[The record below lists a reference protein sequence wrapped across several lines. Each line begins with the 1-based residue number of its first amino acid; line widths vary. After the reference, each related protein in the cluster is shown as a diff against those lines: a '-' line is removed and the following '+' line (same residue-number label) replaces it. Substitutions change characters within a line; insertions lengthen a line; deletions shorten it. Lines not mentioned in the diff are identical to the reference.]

1 MATRGIRNNNIGN
14 IRVSKDQWE
23 GATGDDGSFVTFD
36 SPESGVRA
44 LAKNLL
50 SYGRQGYDSIDK
62 IINRWAP
69 PEENDT
75 QAYIDAVS
83 ASTGIPATQSL
94 DLTDPDTL
102 ASLAQAIGFHETST
116 RYNPAVYKTGVSRA
130 LEGGIT
136 PKSQPVSA
144 NVFDALTEG
153 LKAKPSVS
161 LGEGLPGVTGL
172 QVEGQEPEAPNKS
185 FGEMFYQSTGETL
198 QQREDRS
205 TWFGLGGAT
214 EAELKNSMVG
224 VAIRAG
230 QAEDSLDV
238 IGDVFNPTRWNNH
251 KWSRD
256 ELDQIRNAGVLPQY
270 YGVITG
276 GSPQNLTELIN
287 LALENQKL
295 DAEKAKAGTG
305 AQLAAGVVGAGVD
318 PLTYVPIAGQ
328 VGKGGKLVNK
338 MFTVAA
344 QSGALAGAS
353 EIARTSVAG
362 GDAHVAEAIMGG
374 ALFGGGMTAIADGLG
389 KVLGKSTNE
398 FAGPAIRLEARETAR
413 NVDGQDL
420 SRMPIRDGEQV
431 FNHQGVN
438 YAEVPGEP
446 GSVRLEDGSILIGEN
461 PLNPRTRQVFDE
473 VIEPERAAAGVNL
486 GGLTEIG
493 LKLLRS
499 ENPEVRGLAADLVRS
514 PTGMQSGASGKIGTT
529 ASDVFERLRAVDHRF
544 YNDIDDA
551 VTNALKDPYF
561 QTSWWRD
568 NKAMRE
574 DVYKRAALAIE
585 DSSGQL
591 KAQLTPGEVKVYD
604 LLKNQFDAKRE
615 MMENPAMFGRA
626 DAQSIF
632 PGSRF
637 KGTYVPNVYSS
648 QMKQLYIQELGS
660 REGLQEAIK
669 QSWLASYSSR
679 PEVKARVDEYLKEQ
693 HKDIFDKAN
702 AEAKA
707 AADAE
712 NFLRSQESTV
722 PDMPKVLRESGYVGD
737 AGYQKV
743 TNGVVDG
750 EYFNSKMDFSG
761 ERPYLV
767 DGDFVYYTA
776 RTPDG
781 SELNVSVFT
790 KSGEHAGAVSFTK
803 RSGDEWFNPSLEVN
817 EKFRRKGIATK
828 MYNIAETESPDY
840 VYRGTDET
848 VGGVRTDDGQ
858 AFRKAYDSKQY
869 APVPRQQFVES
880 RPPVEPKVD
889 EEAILRNLT
898 DKYANDK
905 AYGISHADDF
915 ERSSVMEDNI
925 TGLVGLENN
934 KFLEAR
940 NLFDNDMEITLPN
953 GKPFSVNSLRE
964 WDMDKIVPAYNRRV
978 NGDISIMAGTGKT
991 TKEMKDAVETLM
1003 NRAGDNGKLKG
1014 EVATLRDTLKV
1025 LTGRARRDGADDA
1038 AFATAMRTLTD
1049 LSFFAKN
1056 AYMGVQNLTEIGGML
1071 ARGNVRA
1078 MLHGV
1083 PMFRD
1088 LAFRNKKVSGSEI
1101 KDLHN
1106 VIFGKELD
1114 DSIRPSK
1121 QDVIDRLRSYSDLS
1135 RVSSATLG
1143 GAKYYTGELA
1153 VRSPLTK
1160 VLNGTTN
1167 YLLDAGRQGFLS
1179 DIVEHS
1185 LTGSKRK
1192 FDERWLKTAGIS
1204 DDQWKGIK
1212 SLIRENVTRGEDGKY
1227 TIRDKKAFSQDPRA
1241 MDLWR
1246 MGDTIADETLLRPH
1260 KLSNMDSKAYGPLAK
1275 TVLQFKNFVIKSING
1290 RTMRTFYNATK
1301 NNRAMDAAL
1310 STVMSMGLAGLYY
1323 MAQAHVK
1330 AYAMQDGRD
1339 KEYLK
1344 QALNPTMI
1352 GYAALSRSSHIGG
1365 PLGVANL
1372 LGGIAGIQDTKLLRS
1387 SILPRSPTEKPERAI
1402 TYGASTSDPVMNVV
1416 GNFLEQVPA
1425 FGYAANV
1432 GASAYN
1438 LAGYLK
1444 ADTRVDERDYMT
1456 GMYNTFRELV
1466 PNDPIT
1472 QKLLL
1477 GTFEEQGIH
1486 IKD

>member
-1 MATRGIRNNNIGN
+1 MATRGIRNNNPGN

-23 GATGDDGSFVTFD
+23 GMTGDDGAFVTFD

-44 LAKNLL
+44 LGKNLL
-50 SYGRQGYDSIDK
+50 SYGRQGYDSIEK

-69 PEENDT
+69 PNENDT
-75 QAYIDAVS
+75 KAYIDSVVA
-83 ASTGIPATQSL
+83 ATGIPATQSL
-94 DLTDPDTL
+94 DLSDPDTL
-102 ASLAQAIGFHETST
+102 SSLAQAISFHETGS
-116 RYNPAVYKTGVSRA
+116 RYDPEVYQKGVARA
-130 LEGGIT
+130 LNGISPKT
-136 PKSQPVSA
+136 PPVSA

-153 LKAKPSVS
+153 LKAKPKVA
-161 LGEGLPGVTGL
+161 LGDNLPTAAGLNI
-172 QVEGQEPEAPNKS
+172 EGQAPEAPNES
-185 FGEMFYQSTGETL
+185 FGEMFYKATGETV
-198 QQREDRS
+198 QEREDRS
-205 TWFGLGGAT
+205 TWFGFGSAT
-214 EAELKNSMVG
+214 EAEVKNSMVG

-230 QAEDSLDV
+230 QTEDSLDV

-251 KWSRD
+251 KWTRE

-295 DAEKAKAGTG
+295 DQEKAKAGIG
-305 AQLAAGVVGAGVD
+305 AHLAAGLIGAGVD

-344 QSGALAGAS
+344 QTGALAGVS
-353 EIARTSVAG
+353 EMARTSVAG
-362 GDAHVAEAIMGG
+362 GNAHVAEAILGG
-374 ALFGGGMTAIADGLG
+374 ALFGAGMTAIADGIGRALG
-389 KVLGKSTNE
+389 RNTNE
-398 FAGPAIRLEARETAR
+398 FAGPATRLEARETAR

-420 SRMPIRDGEQV
+420 SRLPIQEGEPT
-431 FNHQGVN
+431 FSHQGVKF
-438 YAEVPGEP
+438 ADVPNEP

-461 PLNPRTRQVFDE
+461 PLNPKTRQVFDE

-499 ENPEVRGLAADLVRS
+499 ENPEIRGVAADLVRS

-551 VTNALKDPYF
+551 VTEALKDPYF
-561 QTSWWRD
+561 QTAFWRD
-568 NKAMRE
+568 SGAFRQDIYQRVSM
-574 DVYKRAALAIE
+574 AIE
-585 DSSGQL
+585 DGSGNL
-591 KAQLTPGEVKVYD
+591 KAELTPGELKVYD

-615 MMENPAMFGRA
+615 MMENPAMFGRP
-626 DAQSIF
+626 DAKSIF

-637 KGTYVPNVYSS
+637 KGTYVPHVYSK
-648 QMKQLYIQELGS
+648 QMKELYIKELGS
-660 REGLQEAIK
+660 PEALQEAIK
-669 QSWLASYSSR
+669 KSWLTSYASR
-679 PEVKARVDEYLKEQ
+679 PEVKKRVDEALL
-693 HKDIFDKAN
+693 
-702 AEAKA
+702 EADPTLTPEGLA
-707 AADAE
+707 AA
-712 NFLRSQESTV
+712 V
-722 PDMPKVLRESGYVGD
+722 
-737 AGYQKV
+737 
-743 TNGVVDG
+743 
-750 EYFNSKMDFSG
+750 
-761 ERPYLV
+761 
-767 DGDFVYYTA
+767 
-776 RTPDG
+776 
-781 SELNVSVFT
+781 
-790 KSGEHAGAVSFTK
+790 
-803 RSGDEWFNPSLEVN
+803 
-817 EKFRRKGIATK
+817 
-828 MYNIAETESPDY
+828 
-840 VYRGTDET
+840 
-848 VGGVRTDDGQ
+848 
-858 AFRKAYDSKQY
+858 
-869 APVPRQQFVES
+869 
-880 RPPVEPKVD
+880 
-889 EEAILRNLT
+889 

-905 AYGISHADDF
+905 AYGISHTEQF
-915 ERSSVMEDNI
+915 ERSSVMEENI
-925 TGLVGLENN
+925 NGLVGLENN
-934 KFLEAR
+934 SFLEAR
-940 NLFDNDMEITLPN
+940 NLFDSDMSIVLPN
-953 GKPFSVNSLRE
+953 GQTFSVNNLRE

-978 NGDISIMAGTGKT
+978 NGDIAIMAGTGKT
-991 TKEMKDAVETLM
+991 TKDMKDLVETMM
-1003 NRAGDNGKLKG
+1003 NKAGDDGKLKG
-1014 EVATLRDTLKV
+1014 EVSTLRDTLKI

-1038 AFATAMRTLTD
+1038 AFATVMRTMTD

-1078 MLHGV
+1078 LLHGV

-1088 LAFRNKKVSGSEI
+1088 LAFRNKKVGASEI

-1121 QDVIDRLRSYSDLS
+1121 QDVIDRLRAYSALS
-1135 RVSSATLG
+1135 KPTATALG
-1143 GAKYYTGELA
+1143 TAKYYTGELA
-1153 VRSPLTK
+1153 VRSPFTK

-1192 FDERWLKTAGIS
+1192 FDDRWLKTAGIS
-1204 DDQWKGIK
+1204 DEQWKGIK
-1212 SLIRENVTRGEDGKY
+1212 SLIRESVTRGPDGKY
-1227 TIRDKKAFSQDPRA
+1227 TIKDKKAFSQDPRA

-1260 KLSNMDSKAYGPLAK
+1260 KLSNMDAKAYGPIAK

-1301 NNRAMDAAL
+1301 NNRAIDAAL
-1310 STVMSMGLAGLYY
+1310 STVMSMGLAGIYY

-1339 KEYLK
+1339 RDYLK
-1344 QALNPTMI
+1344 QALDPTMI
-1352 GYAALSRSSHIGG
+1352 GYAALSRSSHLGG
-1365 PLGVANL
+1365 PLGVANI
-1372 LGGIAGIQDTKLLRS
+1372 LGGIAGYEDTKMLRS

-1402 TYGASTSDPVMNVV
+1402 TFGAATSDPVMNVV

-1432 GASAYN
+1432 GVSAYN

-1444 ADTRVDERDYMT
+1444 ADTRVNERDYMT

>member
-1 MATRGIRNNNIGN
+1 MATRGIRNNNPGN

-23 GATGDDGSFVTFD
+23 GMTGDDGAFVTFD

-44 LAKNLL
+44 LGKNLL
-50 SYGRQGYDSIDK
+50 SYGRQGYDSIEK

-69 PEENDT
+69 PNENDT
-75 QAYIDAVS
+75 KAYIDSVVA
-83 ASTGIPATQSL
+83 ATGIPATQSL
-94 DLTDPDTL
+94 DLSDPDTL
-102 ASLAQAIGFHETST
+102 SSLAQAISFHETGS
-116 RYNPAVYKTGVSRA
+116 RYDPEVYQKGVARA
-130 LEGGIT
+130 LNGISPKT
-136 PKSQPVSA
+136 PPVSA

-153 LKAKPSVS
+153 LKAKPKVD
-161 LGEGLPGVTGL
+161 LGENLPTAAGLNI
-172 QVEGQEPEAPNKS
+172 EGQAPEAPNES
-185 FGEMFYQSTGETL
+185 FGEMFYKSTGETM
-198 QQREDRS
+198 QEREDRS
-205 TWFGLGGAT
+205 TWFGFGSAT
-214 EAELKNSMVG
+214 EAEVKNSMVG

-230 QAEDSLDV
+230 QTEDSLDV

-251 KWSRD
+251 KWSRE

-295 DAEKAKAGTG
+295 DQEKAKAGIG
-305 AQLAAGVVGAGVD
+305 AQLAAGVIGAGVD

-344 QSGALAGAS
+344 QSGALAGVS
-353 EIARTSVAG
+353 EMARTSVAG
-362 GDAHVAEAIMGG
+362 GDAHVAEAILGG

-389 KVLGKSTNE
+389 RALGRNTNE
-398 FAGPAIRLEARETAR
+398 FAGPATRLEARETAR

-420 SRMPIRDGEQV
+420 SRLPIQEGEQT
-431 FNHQGVN
+431 FSHQGVKF
-438 YAEVPGEP
+438 ADVPNEP

-461 PLNPRTRQVFDE
+461 PLNPQTRKVFDE

-499 ENPEVRGLAADLVRS
+499 ENPEIRGVAADLVRS

-551 VTNALKDPYF
+551 VTEALKDPYF
-561 QTSWWRD
+561 QTAFWRD
-568 NKAMRE
+568 SGAFRQDIYQRVSM
-574 DVYKRAALAIE
+574 AIE
-585 DSSGQL
+585 DGSGNL
-591 KAQLTPGEVKVYD
+591 KAELTPGELKVYD

-615 MMENPAMFGRA
+615 MMENPAMFGRP

-637 KGTYVPNVYSS
+637 KGTYVPHVYSN
-648 QMKQLYIQELGS
+648 QMKELYIKELGS
-660 REGLQEAIK
+660 PEALQEAIK
-669 QSWLASYSSR
+669 KSWLTSYASR
-679 PEVKARVDEYLKEQ
+679 PEVKKRVDEALL
-693 HKDIFDKAN
+693 
-702 AEAKA
+702 EADPTLTPEGLA
-707 AADAE
+707 AA
-712 NFLRSQESTV
+712 V
-722 PDMPKVLRESGYVGD
+722 
-737 AGYQKV
+737 
-743 TNGVVDG
+743 
-750 EYFNSKMDFSG
+750 
-761 ERPYLV
+761 
-767 DGDFVYYTA
+767 
-776 RTPDG
+776 
-781 SELNVSVFT
+781 
-790 KSGEHAGAVSFTK
+790 
-803 RSGDEWFNPSLEVN
+803 
-817 EKFRRKGIATK
+817 
-828 MYNIAETESPDY
+828 
-840 VYRGTDET
+840 
-848 VGGVRTDDGQ
+848 
-858 AFRKAYDSKQY
+858 
-869 APVPRQQFVES
+869 
-880 RPPVEPKVD
+880 
-889 EEAILRNLT
+889 

-905 AYGISHADDF
+905 AYGISHTEQF
-915 ERSSVMEDNI
+915 ERSSVMEENI
-925 TGLVGLENN
+925 NGLVGLENN
-934 KFLEAR
+934 SFLEAR
-940 NLFDNDMEITLPN
+940 NLFDSDMSIVLPN
-953 GKPFSVNSLRE
+953 GQTFSVNNLRE

-978 NGDISIMAGTGKT
+978 NGDIAIMAGTGKT
-991 TKEMKDAVETLM
+991 TKDMKDLVETLM
-1003 NRAGDNGKLKG
+1003 NKAGDDGKLKG
-1014 EVATLRDTLKV
+1014 EVSTLRDTLKI

-1038 AFATAMRTLTD
+1038 AFATVMRTMTD

-1083 PMFRD
+1083 PIFRD
-1088 LAFRNKKVSGSEI
+1088 LAFRNKKVGASEI

-1121 QDVIDRLRSYSDLS
+1121 QDVIDRLRSYSDLG
-1135 RVSSATLG
+1135 RGTATALG
-1143 GAKYYTGELA
+1143 TAKYYTGELA
-1153 VRSPLTK
+1153 VRSPFTK

-1192 FDERWLKTAGIS
+1192 FDDRWLKTAGIS
-1204 DDQWKGIK
+1204 DEQWKGIK
-1212 SLIRENVTRGEDGKY
+1212 SLIRESVTRGPDGKY
-1227 TIRDKKAFSQDPRA
+1227 TIKDKKAFSQDPRA

-1260 KLSNMDSKAYGPLAK
+1260 KLSNMDAKAYGPLAK

-1301 NNRAMDAAL
+1301 NNRAIDAAL
-1310 STVMSMGLAGLYY
+1310 STVMSMGLAGIYY

-1339 KEYLK
+1339 RDYLK
-1344 QALNPTMI
+1344 QALDPTMI
-1352 GYAALSRSSHIGG
+1352 GYAALSRSSHLGG
-1365 PLGVANL
+1365 PLGVANI
-1372 LGGIAGIQDTKLLRS
+1372 LGGIAGYEDTKMLRS
-1387 SILPRSPTEKPERAI
+1387 SILPRSPTEKTEKPIAF
-1402 TYGASTSDPVMNVV
+1402 GAASSGPVMNVV

-1432 GASAYN
+1432 GATAYN

-1444 ADTRVDERDYMT
+1444 ADTRVNERDYMT

>member
-1 MATRGIRNNNIGN
+1 MATRGVRNSNPGN
-14 IRVSKDQWE
+14 LRKSKDQWE
-23 GATGDDGSFVTFD
+23 GAIGDDGEFVIFD

-44 LAKNLL
+44 LSKNLL
-50 SYGRQGYDSIDK
+50 SYGRQGYDSIEK

-69 PEENDT
+69 PNENDT
-75 QAYIDAVS
+75 QAYIDSVVA
-83 ASTGIPATQSL
+83 ATGIPATQSL
-94 DLTDPDTL
+94 DLSDPDTMS
-102 ASLAQAIGFHETST
+102 SLAQAISFHETGS
-116 RYNPAVYKTGVSRA
+116 RYNPEVYQKGVERA
-130 LEGGIT
+130 LNGIT
-136 PKSQPVSA
+136 PKTPPVSA

-153 LKAKPSVS
+153 LKAKPKVA
-161 LGEGLPGVTGL
+161 LGENLPGVTGMNI
-172 QVEGQEPEAPNKS
+172 EGQEPEAPNES
-185 FGEMFYQSTGETL
+185 FGEMFYKSTGETL
-198 QQREDRS
+198 GQRADRS
-205 TWFGLGGAT
+205 TWFGFGGAA
-214 EAELKNSMVG
+214 EAEVKNSLVG
-224 VAIRAG
+224 VAVRAG
-230 QAEDSLDV
+230 QTEDSLDV

-251 KWSRD
+251 KWSRE

-295 DAEKAKAGTG
+295 DADKAKAGTG
-305 AQLAAGVVGAGVD
+305 AQLAAGVIGAGVD

-344 QSGALAGAS
+344 QTGALAGVS
-353 EIARTSVAG
+353 EMARTSVAG
-362 GDAHVAEAIMGG
+362 GNAHVAEAILGG
-374 ALFGGGMTAIADGLG
+374 ALFGAGMTAIADGIGRALG
-389 KVLGKSTNE
+389 RNTNE
-398 FAGPAIRLEARETAR
+398 FAGPATRLEARETAR

-420 SRMPIRDGEQV
+420 SRLPIQEGEQT
-431 FNHQGVN
+431 FSHQGVRF
-438 YAEVPGEP
+438 ADVPNEP
-446 GSVRLEDGSILIGEN
+446 GSARLEDGSILIGEN

-499 ENPEVRGLAADLVRS
+499 ENPEIRGVAADLVRS

-551 VTNALKDPYF
+551 VTEALKDPYF
-561 QTSWWRD
+561 QTAFWRD
-568 NKAMRE
+568 SGAFRQ
-574 DVYKRAALAIE
+574 DVYQRVSMAIE
-585 DSSGQL
+585 DGSGNL
-591 KAQLTPGEVKVYD
+591 KAELTPGELKVYD

-615 MMENPAMFGRA
+615 MMENPAMFGRP

-637 KGTYVPNVYSS
+637 KGTYVPHVYSNH
-648 QMKQLYIQELGS
+648 MKGLYIKELGS
-660 REGLQEAIK
+660 PEALQEAIK
-669 QSWLASYSSR
+669 KSWLTSYASR
-679 PEVKARVDEYLKEQ
+679 PEVKKRVDEALL
-693 HKDIFDKAN
+693 
-702 AEAKA
+702 EADPTLTPEGLA
-707 AADAE
+707 AA
-712 NFLRSQESTV
+712 V
-722 PDMPKVLRESGYVGD
+722 
-737 AGYQKV
+737 
-743 TNGVVDG
+743 
-750 EYFNSKMDFSG
+750 
-761 ERPYLV
+761 
-767 DGDFVYYTA
+767 
-776 RTPDG
+776 
-781 SELNVSVFT
+781 
-790 KSGEHAGAVSFTK
+790 
-803 RSGDEWFNPSLEVN
+803 
-817 EKFRRKGIATK
+817 
-828 MYNIAETESPDY
+828 
-840 VYRGTDET
+840 
-848 VGGVRTDDGQ
+848 
-858 AFRKAYDSKQY
+858 
-869 APVPRQQFVES
+869 
-880 RPPVEPKVD
+880 
-889 EEAILRNLT
+889 

-905 AYGISHADDF
+905 AYGISHTEQF
-915 ERSSVMEDNI
+915 ERSSVMEENI
-925 TGLVGLENN
+925 NGLVGLENN
-934 KFLEAR
+934 SFLEAR
-940 NLFDNDMEITLPN
+940 NLFDSDMSIVLPN
-953 GKPFSVNSLRE
+953 GQTFSVNNLRE

-978 NGDISIMAGTGKT
+978 NGDIAIMAGTGKT
-991 TKEMKDAVETLM
+991 TKDMKDLVETMM
-1003 NRAGDNGKLKG
+1003 NKAGDDGKLKG
-1014 EVATLRDTLKV
+1014 EVSTLRDTLKI

-1038 AFATAMRTLTD
+1038 AFATAMRTMTD
-1049 LSFFAKN
+1049 LAFFAKN

-1078 MLHGV
+1078 LLHGV

-1088 LAFRNKKVSGSEI
+1088 LAFRNKKVGASEI

-1106 VIFGKELD
+1106 VLFGKELD

-1121 QDVIDRLRSYSDLS
+1121 QDVIDRLRAYSDLG
-1135 RVSSATLG
+1135 RGTATALG
-1143 GAKYYTGELA
+1143 TAKYYTGELA
-1153 VRSPLTK
+1153 VRSPFTK

-1192 FDERWLKTAGIS
+1192 FDDRWLKTAGIS
-1204 DDQWKGIK
+1204 DEQWKSIK
-1212 SLIRENVTRGEDGKY
+1212 SLIRESVTRGPDGKY
-1227 TIRDKKAFSQDPRA
+1227 TIKDKKAFSQDPRA

-1260 KLSNMDSKAYGPLAK
+1260 KLSNMDAKAYGPLAK
-1275 TVLQFKNFVIKSING
+1275 AVLQFKNFVIKSING

-1310 STVMSMGLAGLYY
+1310 STVMSMGLAGIYY
-1323 MAQAHVK
+1323 VAQAHVK

-1339 KEYLK
+1339 RDYLK
-1344 QALNPTMI
+1344 QALDPTMI
-1352 GYAALSRSSHIGG
+1352 GYAALSRSSHLGG
-1365 PLGVANL
+1365 LLGVANI
-1372 LGGIAGIQDTKLLRS
+1372 LGGIAGYEDTKMLRS
-1387 SILPRSPTEKPERAI
+1387 SILPRSPTEKTERAI
-1402 TYGASTSDPVMNVV
+1402 AYGAATSDPVMNVV

-1432 GASAYN
+1432 GATAYN

-1444 ADTRVDERDYMT
+1444 ADTRVNERDYMT

>member
-1 MATRGIRNNNIGN
+1 MATRGIRNNNPGN

-23 GATGDDGSFVTFD
+23 GMTGDDGAFVTFD

-44 LAKNLL
+44 LGKNLL
-50 SYGRQGYDSIDK
+50 SYGRQGYDSIEK

-69 PEENDT
+69 PNENDT
-75 QAYIDAVS
+75 QAYIDSVVA
-83 ASTGIPATQSL
+83 ATGIPATQSL
-94 DLTDPDTL
+94 DLSDPDTL
-102 ASLAQAIGFHETST
+102 SSLAQAISFHETGS
-116 RYNPAVYKTGVSRA
+116 RYNPEVYQQGVARA
-130 LEGGIT
+130 LNGISPKT
-136 PKSQPVSA
+136 PPVSA

-153 LKAKPSVS
+153 LKAKPKVA
-161 LGEGLPGVTGL
+161 LGENLPTAAGLNI
-172 QVEGQEPEAPNKS
+172 EGQAPEAPNES
-185 FGEMFYQSTGETL
+185 FGEMFYKATGETM
-198 QQREDRS
+198 QEREDRS
-205 TWFGLGGAT
+205 TWFGFGAAT
-214 EAELKNSMVG
+214 EAEVKNSMVG

-230 QAEDSLDV
+230 QTEDSLDV
-238 IGDVFNPTRWNNH
+238 IGDVFNPTRWNTH
-251 KWSRD
+251 KWTRE

-295 DAEKAKAGTG
+295 DQEKAKAGTG
-305 AQLAAGVVGAGVD
+305 AQLAAGVIGAGVD

-344 QSGALAGAS
+344 QSGALAGVS
-353 EIARTSVAG
+353 EMARTSVAG
-362 GDAHVAEAIMGG
+362 GDAHVAEAILGG

-389 KVLGKSTNE
+389 RALGRNTNE
-398 FAGPAIRLEARETAR
+398 FAGPATRLEARETAR

-420 SRMPIRDGEQV
+420 SRLPIQEGEQT
-431 FNHQGVN
+431 FSHQGVKF
-438 YAEVPGEP
+438 ADVPNEP

-461 PLNPRTRQVFDE
+461 PLNPKTRQVFDE

-499 ENPEVRGLAADLVRS
+499 ENPEIRGVAADLVRS

-551 VTNALKDPYF
+551 VTEALRDPYF
-561 QTSWWRD
+561 QTAFWRD
-568 NKAMRE
+568 SGAFRQDIYQRVSM
-574 DVYKRAALAIE
+574 AIE
-585 DSSGQL
+585 DGSGNL
-591 KAQLTPGEVKVYD
+591 KAELTPGELKVYD

-615 MMENPAMFGRA
+615 MMENPAMFGRP

-637 KGTYVPNVYSS
+637 KGTYVPHVYSN
-648 QMKQLYIQELGS
+648 QMKELYIKELGS
-660 REGLQEAIK
+660 PEALQEAIK
-669 QSWLASYSSR
+669 KSWLTSYASR
-679 PEVKARVDEYLKEQ
+679 PEVKKRVDEALL
-693 HKDIFDKAN
+693 
-702 AEAKA
+702 EADPTLTPEGLA
-707 AADAE
+707 AA
-712 NFLRSQESTV
+712 V
-722 PDMPKVLRESGYVGD
+722 
-737 AGYQKV
+737 
-743 TNGVVDG
+743 
-750 EYFNSKMDFSG
+750 
-761 ERPYLV
+761 
-767 DGDFVYYTA
+767 
-776 RTPDG
+776 
-781 SELNVSVFT
+781 
-790 KSGEHAGAVSFTK
+790 
-803 RSGDEWFNPSLEVN
+803 
-817 EKFRRKGIATK
+817 
-828 MYNIAETESPDY
+828 
-840 VYRGTDET
+840 
-848 VGGVRTDDGQ
+848 
-858 AFRKAYDSKQY
+858 
-869 APVPRQQFVES
+869 
-880 RPPVEPKVD
+880 
-889 EEAILRNLT
+889 

-905 AYGISHADDF
+905 AYGISHTEQF
-915 ERSSVMEDNI
+915 ERSSVMEENI
-925 TGLVGLENN
+925 NGLVGLENN
-934 KFLEAR
+934 SFLEAR
-940 NLFDNDMEITLPN
+940 NLFDSDMSIVLPN
-953 GKPFSVNSLRE
+953 GQTFSVNNLRE

-978 NGDISIMAGTGKT
+978 NGDIAIMAGTGKT
-991 TKEMKDAVETLM
+991 TKDMKDLVETMM
-1003 NRAGDNGKLKG
+1003 NKAGDDGKLKG
-1014 EVATLRDTLKV
+1014 EVSTLRDTLKI

-1038 AFATAMRTLTD
+1038 AFATVMRTMTD

-1088 LAFRNKKVSGSEI
+1088 LAFRNKKVGASEI

-1121 QDVIDRLRSYSDLS
+1121 QDVIDRLRAYSDLG
-1135 RVSSATLG
+1135 RGTATALG
-1143 GAKYYTGELA
+1143 SAKYYTGELA
-1153 VRSPLTK
+1153 VRSPFTK

-1192 FDERWLKTAGIS
+1192 FDDRWLKTAGIS
-1204 DDQWKGIK
+1204 DEQWKGIK
-1212 SLIRENVTRGEDGKY
+1212 SLIRESVTRGPDGKY
-1227 TIRDKKAFSQDPRA
+1227 TIKDKKAFSQDPRA

-1260 KLSNMDSKAYGPLAK
+1260 KLSNMDAKAYGPLAK

-1310 STVMSMGLAGLYY
+1310 STVMSMGLAGIYY
-1323 MAQAHVK
+1323 MAQAHIK

-1339 KEYLK
+1339 RDYLK
-1344 QALNPTMI
+1344 QALDPTMI
-1352 GYAALSRSSHIGG
+1352 GYAALSRSSHLGG
-1365 PLGVANL
+1365 PLGVANI
-1372 LGGIAGIQDTKLLRS
+1372 LGGIAGYEDTKMLRS

-1402 TYGASTSDPVMNVV
+1402 AYGAATSDPVMNVV

-1444 ADTRVDERDYMT
+1444 ADTRVNERDYMT
-1456 GMYNTFRELV
+1456 GVYNTFRELV

>member
-1 MATRGIRNNNIGN
+1 MATRGVRNANPGN
-14 IRVSKDQWE
+14 IRKSKDQWE
-23 GATGDDGSFVTFD
+23 GAIGDDGAFVIFD

-44 LAKNLL
+44 LAKNLQ
-50 SYGRQGYDSIDK
+50 SYGRQGYDSIEK

-69 PEENDT
+69 PSENDT
-75 QAYIDAVS
+75 QSYIDSVVS
-83 ASTGIPATQSL
+83 ATGIPATQSL
-94 DLTDPDTL
+94 DLSDPDTL
-102 ASLAQAIGFHETST
+102 SSLAQAISFHETGS
-116 RYNPAVYKTGVSRA
+116 RYDPEVYQQGVARA
-130 LEGGIT
+130 LNGISPKT
-136 PKSQPVSA
+136 PPVSA

-153 LKAKPSVS
+153 LKSKPKVA
-161 LGEGLPGVTGL
+161 LGENLPTAAGLNI
-172 QVEGQEPEAPNKS
+172 EGQEPEAPNES
-185 FGEMFYQSTGETL
+185 FGEMLYKATGETM
-198 QQREDRS
+198 QEREDRS
-205 TWFGLGGAT
+205 TWFGFGAAT
-214 EAELKNSMVG
+214 EAEVKNSMVG

-230 QAEDSLDV
+230 QTEDSLDV

-251 KWSRD
+251 KWSRE

-295 DAEKAKAGTG
+295 DQEKAKAGTG
-305 AQLAAGVVGAGVD
+305 AQLAAGVIGAGVD

-344 QSGALAGAS
+344 QSGALSGVS
-353 EIARTSVAG
+353 EMARTSVAG
-362 GDAHVAEAIMGG
+362 GDAHVAEAILGG

-389 KVLGKSTNE
+389 RALGRNTNE
-398 FAGPAIRLEARETAR
+398 FAGPATRLEARETAR

-420 SRMPIRDGEQV
+420 SRLPIQEGEQT
-431 FNHQGVN
+431 FSHQGVKF
-438 YAEVPGEP
+438 ADVPNEP

-461 PLNPRTRQVFDE
+461 PLNPKTRQVFDE

-499 ENPEVRGLAADLVRS
+499 ENPEIRGVAADLVRS

-551 VTNALKDPYF
+551 VTEALRDPYF
-561 QTSWWRD
+561 QTAFWRD
-568 NKAMRE
+568 SGAFRQEIYQRVSM
-574 DVYKRAALAIE
+574 AIE
-585 DSSGQL
+585 DGSGNL
-591 KAQLTPGEVKVYD
+591 KAELTPGELKVYD

-615 MMENPAMFGRA
+615 MMENPAMFGRP

-637 KGTYVPNVYSS
+637 KGTYVPHVYSN
-648 QMKQLYIQELGS
+648 QMKELYIKELGS
-660 REGLQEAIK
+660 PEALQEAIK
-669 QSWLASYSSR
+669 RSWLTSYASR
-679 PEVKARVDEYLKEQ
+679 PEVKKRVDEALL
-693 HKDIFDKAN
+693 
-702 AEAKA
+702 EADPTLTPEGLA
-707 AADAE
+707 AA
-712 NFLRSQESTV
+712 V
-722 PDMPKVLRESGYVGD
+722 
-737 AGYQKV
+737 
-743 TNGVVDG
+743 
-750 EYFNSKMDFSG
+750 
-761 ERPYLV
+761 
-767 DGDFVYYTA
+767 
-776 RTPDG
+776 
-781 SELNVSVFT
+781 
-790 KSGEHAGAVSFTK
+790 
-803 RSGDEWFNPSLEVN
+803 
-817 EKFRRKGIATK
+817 
-828 MYNIAETESPDY
+828 
-840 VYRGTDET
+840 
-848 VGGVRTDDGQ
+848 
-858 AFRKAYDSKQY
+858 
-869 APVPRQQFVES
+869 
-880 RPPVEPKVD
+880 
-889 EEAILRNLT
+889 

-905 AYGISHADDF
+905 AYGISHTEQF
-915 ERSSVMEDNI
+915 ERSSVMEENI
-925 TGLVGLENN
+925 NGLVGLENN
-934 KFLEAR
+934 SFLEAR
-940 NLFDNDMEITLPN
+940 NLFDSDMSIVLPN
-953 GKPFSVNSLRE
+953 GQAFSVNNLRE

-991 TKEMKDAVETLM
+991 TKDMKDLVETMM
-1003 NRAGDNGKLKG
+1003 NKAGDDGKLKG
-1014 EVATLRDTLKV
+1014 EVSTLRDTLKI

-1038 AFATAMRTLTD
+1038 AFATVMRTMTD

-1088 LAFRNKKVSGSEI
+1088 LAFRNKKVGASEI

-1121 QDVIDRLRSYSDLS
+1121 QDVIDRLRAYSDLG
-1135 RVSSATLG
+1135 RGTATALG
-1143 GAKYYTGELA
+1143 TAKYYTGELA
-1153 VRSPLTK
+1153 VRSPFTK

-1185 LTGSKRK
+1185 LTGSNRK
-1192 FDERWLKTAGIS
+1192 FDDRWLKTAGIS
-1204 DDQWKGIK
+1204 DEQWNGIK
-1212 SLIRENVTRGEDGKY
+1212 SLIRESVTRGPDGKY
-1227 TIRDKKAFSQDPRA
+1227 TIKDKKAFSQDPRA

-1260 KLSNMDSKAYGPLAK
+1260 KLSNMDAKAYGPLAK

-1310 STVMSMGLAGLYY
+1310 STVMSMGLAGIYY
-1323 MAQAHVK
+1323 MAQAHIK

-1339 KEYLK
+1339 REYLK

-1352 GYAALSRSSHIGG
+1352 GYAALSRSSHLGG
-1365 PLGVANL
+1365 PLGVANI
-1372 LGGIAGIQDTKLLRS
+1372 LGGIAGYEDTKMLRS
-1387 SILPRSPTEKPERAI
+1387 SILPRSPTEKPE
-1402 TYGASTSDPVMNVV
+1402 GAATSGPVMNVV

-1444 ADTRVDERDYMT
+1444 ADTRVNERDYMT

>member
-1 MATRGIRNNNIGN
+1 MATRGIRNNNPGN

-23 GATGDDGSFVTFD
+23 GMTGDDGAFVTFD

-44 LAKNLL
+44 LGKNLL
-50 SYGRQGYDSIDK
+50 SYGRRGYDSIEK

-69 PEENDT
+69 PNENDT
-75 QAYIDAVS
+75 KAYIDSVVA
-83 ASTGIPATQSL
+83 ATGIPATQSL
-94 DLTDPDTL
+94 DLSNPDTL
-102 ASLAQAIGFHETST
+102 SALAQAISFHETGS
-116 RYNPAVYKTGVSRA
+116 RYDPEVYQKGVARA
-130 LEGGIT
+130 LNGISPKT
-136 PKSQPVSA
+136 PPVSA

-153 LKAKPSVS
+153 LKAKPKVA
-161 LGEGLPGVTGL
+161 LGENLPTAAGLNI
-172 QVEGQEPEAPNKS
+172 EGQAPEAPNES
-185 FGEMFYQSTGETL
+185 FGEMFYKSTGETM
-198 QQREDRS
+198 QEREDRS
-205 TWFGLGGAT
+205 TWFGFGAAT
-214 EAELKNSMVG
+214 EAEVKNSMVG

-230 QAEDSLDV
+230 QTEDSLDV

-251 KWSRD
+251 KWTRE

-295 DAEKAKAGTG
+295 DQEKAKAGTG
-305 AQLAAGVVGAGVD
+305 AQLAAGVIGAGVD

-344 QSGALAGAS
+344 QSGALAGVS
-353 EIARTSVAG
+353 EMARTSVAG
-362 GDAHVAEAIMGG
+362 GDAHVAEAILGG

-389 KVLGKSTNE
+389 RALGRNTNE
-398 FAGPAIRLEARETAR
+398 FAGPATRLEARETAR

-420 SRMPIRDGEQV
+420 SRLPIQEGEPT
-431 FNHQGVN
+431 FSHQGVKF
-438 YAEVPGEP
+438 ADVPNEP

-461 PLNPRTRQVFDE
+461 PLNPKTRQVFDE

-499 ENPEVRGLAADLVRS
+499 ENPEIRGVAADLVRS

-551 VTNALKDPYF
+551 VTEALKDPYF
-561 QTSWWRD
+561 QTAFWRD
-568 NKAMRE
+568 SGAFRQDIYQRVSM
-574 DVYKRAALAIE
+574 AIE
-585 DSSGQL
+585 DGSGNL
-591 KAQLTPGEVKVYD
+591 KAELTPGELKVYD

-615 MMENPAMFGRA
+615 MMENPAMFGRP

-637 KGTYVPNVYSS
+637 KGTYVPHVYSN
-648 QMKQLYIQELGS
+648 QMKELYIKELGS
-660 REGLQEAIK
+660 PEALQEAIK
-669 QSWLASYSSR
+669 KSWLTSYASR
-679 PEVKARVDEYLKEQ
+679 PEVKKRVDEALL
-693 HKDIFDKAN
+693 
-702 AEAKA
+702 EADPTLTPEGLA
-707 AADAE
+707 AA
-712 NFLRSQESTV
+712 V
-722 PDMPKVLRESGYVGD
+722 
-737 AGYQKV
+737 
-743 TNGVVDG
+743 
-750 EYFNSKMDFSG
+750 
-761 ERPYLV
+761 
-767 DGDFVYYTA
+767 
-776 RTPDG
+776 
-781 SELNVSVFT
+781 
-790 KSGEHAGAVSFTK
+790 
-803 RSGDEWFNPSLEVN
+803 
-817 EKFRRKGIATK
+817 
-828 MYNIAETESPDY
+828 
-840 VYRGTDET
+840 
-848 VGGVRTDDGQ
+848 
-858 AFRKAYDSKQY
+858 
-869 APVPRQQFVES
+869 
-880 RPPVEPKVD
+880 
-889 EEAILRNLT
+889 

-905 AYGISHADDF
+905 AYGISHTEQF
-915 ERSSVMEDNI
+915 ERSSVMEENI
-925 TGLVGLENN
+925 NGLVGLENN
-934 KFLEAR
+934 SFLEAR
-940 NLFDNDMEITLPN
+940 NLFDSDMSIVLPN
-953 GKPFSVNSLRE
+953 GQTFSVNNLRE

-978 NGDISIMAGTGKT
+978 NGDIAIMAGTGKT
-991 TKEMKDAVETLM
+991 TKDMKDLVETMM
-1003 NRAGDNGKLKG
+1003 NKAGDDGKLKG
-1014 EVATLRDTLKV
+1014 EVSTLRDTLKI

-1038 AFATAMRTLTD
+1038 AFATVMRTMTD

-1083 PMFRD
+1083 PIFRD
-1088 LAFRNKKVSGSEI
+1088 LAFRNKKVGASEI

-1121 QDVIDRLRSYSDLS
+1121 QDVIDRLRSYSDLG
-1135 RVSSATLG
+1135 RGAATALG
-1143 GAKYYTGELA
+1143 TAKYYTGELA
-1153 VRSPLTK
+1153 VRSPFTK

-1192 FDERWLKTAGIS
+1192 FNDRWLKTAGIS
-1204 DDQWKGIK
+1204 DEQWKGIK
-1212 SLIRENVTRGEDGKY
+1212 SLIRESVTRGPDGKY
-1227 TIRDKKAFSQDPRA
+1227 TIKDKKAFSQDPRA

-1260 KLSNMDSKAYGPLAK
+1260 KLSNMDAKAYGPLAK

-1310 STVMSMGLAGLYY
+1310 STVMSMGLAGIYY
-1323 MAQAHVK
+1323 IAQAHVK

-1339 KEYLK
+1339 RDYLK
-1344 QALNPTMI
+1344 QALDPTMI
-1352 GYAALSRSSHIGG
+1352 GYAALSRSSHLGG
-1365 PLGVANL
+1365 PFGVANI
-1372 LGGIAGIQDTKLLRS
+1372 LGGIAGYEDTKMLRS

-1402 TYGASTSDPVMNVV
+1402 SYGAATSDPVMNVV

-1444 ADTRVDERDYMT
+1444 ADTRVNERDYMT

>member
-1 MATRGIRNNNIGN
+1 MATRGIRNNNPGN

-23 GATGDDGSFVTFD
+23 GMTGDDGAFVTFD

-44 LAKNLL
+44 LGKNLL
-50 SYGRQGYDSIDK
+50 SYGRRGYDSIEK

-69 PEENDT
+69 PNENDT
-75 QAYIDAVS
+75 KAYIDSVVA
-83 ASTGIPATQSL
+83 ATGIPATQSL
-94 DLTDPDTL
+94 DLSDPDTL
-102 ASLAQAIGFHETST
+102 SSLAQAISFHETGS
-116 RYNPAVYKTGVSRA
+116 RYDPEVYQKGVARA
-130 LEGGIT
+130 LNGISPKT
-136 PKSQPVSA
+136 PPVSA

-153 LKAKPSVS
+153 LKAKPKVA
-161 LGEGLPGVTGL
+161 LGENLPTAAGLNI
-172 QVEGQEPEAPNKS
+172 EGQAPEAPNES
-185 FGEMFYQSTGETL
+185 FGEMFYKSTGETM
-198 QQREDRS
+198 QEREDRS
-205 TWFGLGGAT
+205 TWFGFGSAT
-214 EAELKNSMVG
+214 EAEVKNSMVG

-230 QAEDSLDV
+230 QTEDSLDV

-251 KWSRD
+251 KWTRE

-295 DAEKAKAGTG
+295 DQEKAKAGTG
-305 AQLAAGVVGAGVD
+305 AQLAAGVIGAGVD

-328 VGKGGKLVNK
+328 IGKGGKLVNK

-344 QSGALAGAS
+344 QSGALAGVS
-353 EIARTSVAG
+353 EMARTSVAG
-362 GDAHVAEAIMGG
+362 GDAHVAEAILGG

-389 KVLGKSTNE
+389 RALGRNTNE
-398 FAGPAIRLEARETAR
+398 FAGPATRLEARETAR
-413 NVDGQDL
+413 NIDGQDL
-420 SRMPIRDGEQV
+420 SRLPIQEGEQT
-431 FNHQGVN
+431 FSHQGVKF
-438 YAEVPGEP
+438 ADVPNEP

-461 PLNPRTRQVFDE
+461 PLNPKTRKVFDE

-499 ENPEVRGLAADLVRS
+499 ENPEIRGVAADLVRS

-551 VTNALKDPYF
+551 VTEALKDPYF
-561 QTSWWRD
+561 QTAFWRD
-568 NKAMRE
+568 SGAFRHDIYQRVSM
-574 DVYKRAALAIE
+574 AIE
-585 DSSGQL
+585 DGSGNL
-591 KAQLTPGEVKVYD
+591 KAELTPGELKVYD

-615 MMENPAMFGRA
+615 MMENPAMFGRP

-637 KGTYVPNVYSS
+637 KGTYVPHVYSN
-648 QMKQLYIQELGS
+648 QMKELYIKELGS
-660 REGLQEAIK
+660 PEALQEAIK
-669 QSWLASYSSR
+669 KSWLTSYASR
-679 PEVKARVDEYLKEQ
+679 PEVKKRVDEALL
-693 HKDIFDKAN
+693 
-702 AEAKA
+702 EADPTLTPEGLA
-707 AADAE
+707 AA
-712 NFLRSQESTV
+712 V
-722 PDMPKVLRESGYVGD
+722 
-737 AGYQKV
+737 
-743 TNGVVDG
+743 
-750 EYFNSKMDFSG
+750 
-761 ERPYLV
+761 
-767 DGDFVYYTA
+767 
-776 RTPDG
+776 
-781 SELNVSVFT
+781 
-790 KSGEHAGAVSFTK
+790 
-803 RSGDEWFNPSLEVN
+803 
-817 EKFRRKGIATK
+817 
-828 MYNIAETESPDY
+828 
-840 VYRGTDET
+840 
-848 VGGVRTDDGQ
+848 
-858 AFRKAYDSKQY
+858 
-869 APVPRQQFVES
+869 
-880 RPPVEPKVD
+880 
-889 EEAILRNLT
+889 

-905 AYGISHADDF
+905 AYGISHTEQF
-915 ERSSVMEDNI
+915 ERSSVMEENI
-925 TGLVGLENN
+925 NGLVGLENN
-934 KFLEAR
+934 SFLEAR
-940 NLFDNDMEITLPN
+940 NLFDSDMSIVLPN
-953 GKPFSVNSLRE
+953 GQTFSVNNLRE

-978 NGDISIMAGTGKT
+978 NGDIAIMAGTGKT
-991 TKEMKDAVETLM
+991 TKDMKDLVETMM
-1003 NRAGDNGKLKG
+1003 NKAGDDGKLKG
-1014 EVATLRDTLKV
+1014 EVSTLRDTLKI

-1038 AFATAMRTLTD
+1038 AFATVMRTMTD

-1083 PMFRD
+1083 PIFRD
-1088 LAFRNKKVSGSEI
+1088 LAFRNKKVGASEI

-1121 QDVIDRLRSYSDLS
+1121 QDVIDRLRSYSDLG
-1135 RVSSATLG
+1135 RGTATALG
-1143 GAKYYTGELA
+1143 TAKYYTGELA
-1153 VRSPLTK
+1153 VRSPFTK

-1192 FDERWLKTAGIS
+1192 FDDRWLKTAGIS
-1204 DDQWKGIK
+1204 DEQWKGIK
-1212 SLIRENVTRGEDGKY
+1212 SLIRESVTRGPDGKY
-1227 TIRDKKAFSQDPRA
+1227 TIKDKKAFSQDPRA

-1260 KLSNMDSKAYGPLAK
+1260 KLSNMDAKAYGPLAK

-1310 STVMSMGLAGLYY
+1310 STVISMGLAGIYY

-1339 KEYLK
+1339 RDYLK
-1344 QALNPTMI
+1344 QALDPTMI
-1352 GYAALSRSSHIGG
+1352 GYAALSRSSHLGG
-1365 PLGVANL
+1365 PLGVANI
-1372 LGGIAGIQDTKLLRS
+1372 LGGIAGYEDTKMLRS

-1402 TYGASTSDPVMNVV
+1402 AYGAATSDPVINVV

-1444 ADTRVDERDYMT
+1444 ADTRVNERDYMT

>member
-1 MATRGIRNNNIGN
+1 MATRGIRNNNPGN

-23 GATGDDGSFVTFD
+23 GMTGDDGAFVTFD

-44 LAKNLL
+44 LGKNLL
-50 SYGRQGYDSIDK
+50 SYGRQGYDSIEK

-69 PEENDT
+69 PNENDT
-75 QAYIDAVS
+75 QAYIDSVVA
-83 ASTGIPATQSL
+83 ATGIPATQSL
-94 DLTDPDTL
+94 DLSDPDTL
-102 ASLAQAIGFHETST
+102 SSLAQAISFHETGS
-116 RYNPAVYKTGVSRA
+116 RYDPEVYQQGVARA
-130 LEGGIT
+130 LNGISPKT
-136 PKSQPVSA
+136 PPVSA

-153 LKAKPSVS
+153 LKAKPKVA
-161 LGEGLPGVTGL
+161 LGENLPTAAGLNI
-172 QVEGQEPEAPNKS
+172 EGQAPEAPNES
-185 FGEMFYQSTGETL
+185 FGEMFYKATGETM
-198 QQREDRS
+198 QEREDRS
-205 TWFGLGGAT
+205 TWFGFGAAT
-214 EAELKNSMVG
+214 EAEVKNSMVG

-230 QAEDSLDV
+230 QTEDSLDV

-251 KWSRD
+251 KWSRE

-295 DAEKAKAGTG
+295 DQEKAKAGTG
-305 AQLAAGVVGAGVD
+305 AQLAAGVIGAGVD

-328 VGKGGKLVNK
+328 VGKGGKLINK

-344 QSGALAGAS
+344 QSGALAGVS
-353 EIARTSVAG
+353 EMARTSVAG
-362 GDAHVAEAIMGG
+362 GDAHVAEAILGG

-389 KVLGKSTNE
+389 RALGRNTNE

-420 SRMPIRDGEQV
+420 SRLPIQEGEQT
-431 FNHQGVN
+431 FSHQGVKF
-438 YAEVPGEP
+438 ADVPNEP

-461 PLNPRTRQVFDE
+461 PLNPKTRQVFDE

-499 ENPEVRGLAADLVRS
+499 ENPEIRGVAADLVRS

-551 VTNALKDPYF
+551 VTEALKDPYF
-561 QTSWWRD
+561 QTAFWRD
-568 NKAMRE
+568 SGAFRQDIYQRVSM
-574 DVYKRAALAIE
+574 AIE
-585 DSSGQL
+585 DGSGNL
-591 KAQLTPGEVKVYD
+591 KAELTPGELKVYD

-615 MMENPAMFGRA
+615 MMENPAMFGRP

-637 KGTYVPNVYSS
+637 KGTYVPHVYSK
-648 QMKQLYIQELGS
+648 QMKELYIKDLGS
-660 REGLQEAIK
+660 PEALQEAIK
-669 QSWLASYSSR
+669 KSWLTSYASR
-679 PEVKARVDEYLKEQ
+679 PEVKKRVDEALL
-693 HKDIFDKAN
+693 
-702 AEAKA
+702 EADPTLTPEGLA
-707 AADAE
+707 AA
-712 NFLRSQESTV
+712 V
-722 PDMPKVLRESGYVGD
+722 
-737 AGYQKV
+737 
-743 TNGVVDG
+743 
-750 EYFNSKMDFSG
+750 
-761 ERPYLV
+761 
-767 DGDFVYYTA
+767 
-776 RTPDG
+776 
-781 SELNVSVFT
+781 
-790 KSGEHAGAVSFTK
+790 
-803 RSGDEWFNPSLEVN
+803 
-817 EKFRRKGIATK
+817 
-828 MYNIAETESPDY
+828 
-840 VYRGTDET
+840 
-848 VGGVRTDDGQ
+848 
-858 AFRKAYDSKQY
+858 
-869 APVPRQQFVES
+869 
-880 RPPVEPKVD
+880 
-889 EEAILRNLT
+889 

-905 AYGISHADDF
+905 AYGISHTEQF
-915 ERSSVMEDNI
+915 ERSSVMEENI
-925 TGLVGLENN
+925 NGLVGLENN
-934 KFLEAR
+934 SFLEAR
-940 NLFDNDMEITLPN
+940 NLFDSDMSIVLPN
-953 GKPFSVNSLRE
+953 GQTFSVNNLRE

-978 NGDISIMAGTGKT
+978 NGDIAIMAGTGKT
-991 TKEMKDAVETLM
+991 TKDMKDLVETMM
-1003 NRAGDNGKLKG
+1003 NKAGDDGKLKG
-1014 EVATLRDTLKV
+1014 EVSTLRDTLKI

-1038 AFATAMRTLTD
+1038 ALATVMRTMTD

-1078 MLHGV
+1078 LLHGV

-1088 LAFRNKKVSGSEI
+1088 LAFRNKKVGASEI

-1121 QDVIDRLRSYSDLS
+1121 QDVIDRLRAYSSLS
-1135 RVSSATLG
+1135 KPSATALG
-1143 GAKYYTGELA
+1143 TAKYYSGELA
-1153 VRSPLTK
+1153 VRSPFTK

-1185 LTGSKRK
+1185 LTGSKRR
-1192 FDERWLKTAGIS
+1192 FDDRWLKTAGIS
-1204 DDQWKGIK
+1204 DEQWKGIK
-1212 SLIRENVTRGEDGKY
+1212 SLIRESVTRGPDGKY
-1227 TIRDKKAFSQDPRA
+1227 TIKDKKAFSQDPRA

-1260 KLSNMDSKAYGPLAK
+1260 KLSNMDSKAYGPSAK
-1275 TVLQFKNFVIKSING
+1275 AVLQFKNFVIKSING

-1310 STVMSMGLAGLYY
+1310 STVMSMGLAGIYY
-1323 MAQAHVK
+1323 MAQAHIK

-1339 KEYLK
+1339 RDYLK
-1344 QALNPTMI
+1344 QALDPTMI
-1352 GYAALSRSSHIGG
+1352 GYAALSRSSHLGG
-1365 PLGVANL
+1365 PLGVANI
-1372 LGGIAGIQDTKLLRS
+1372 LGGIAGYEDTKMLRS

-1402 TYGASTSDPVMNVV
+1402 AYGAATSGPVMNAV

-1444 ADTRVDERDYMT
+1444 ADTRVNERDYMT

>member
-1 MATRGIRNNNIGN
+1 MATRGIRNNNPGN

-23 GATGDDGSFVTFD
+23 GMTGDDGAFVTFD

-44 LAKNLL
+44 LGKNLL
-50 SYGRQGYDSIDK
+50 SYGRRGYDSIEK

-69 PEENDT
+69 PNENDT
-75 QAYIDAVS
+75 KAYIDSVVA
-83 ASTGIPATQSL
+83 ATGIPATQSL
-94 DLTDPDTL
+94 DLSDPDTL
-102 ASLAQAIGFHETST
+102 SSLAQAISFHETGS
-116 RYNPAVYKTGVSRA
+116 RYDPEVYQKGVARA
-130 LEGGIT
+130 LNGIT
-136 PKSQPVSA
+136 PKTPPVSA

-153 LKAKPSVS
+153 LKAKPKVA
-161 LGEGLPGVTGL
+161 LGENLPTAAGLNI
-172 QVEGQEPEAPNKS
+172 EGQAPEAPNES
-185 FGEMFYQSTGETL
+185 FGEMFYKATGETV
-198 QQREDRS
+198 QEREDRS
-205 TWFGLGGAT
+205 TWFGFGAAT
-214 EAELKNSMVG
+214 EAEVKNSMVG

-230 QAEDSLDV
+230 QTEDSLDV

-251 KWSRD
+251 KWTRE
-256 ELDQIRNAGVLPQY
+256 ELDQIRNAGVMPQY

-295 DAEKAKAGTG
+295 DQEKAKAGTG
-305 AQLAAGVVGAGVD
+305 AQLAAGVIGAGVD

-344 QSGALAGAS
+344 QSGALAGVS
-353 EIARTSVAG
+353 EMARTSVAG
-362 GDAHVAEAIMGG
+362 GDAHVAEAILGG

-389 KVLGKSTNE
+389 RALGRNTNE
-398 FAGPAIRLEARETAR
+398 FAGPATRLEARETAR

-420 SRMPIRDGEQV
+420 SRLPIQEGEQT
-431 FNHQGVN
+431 FSHQGVKF
-438 YAEVPGEP
+438 ADVPNEP

-461 PLNPRTRQVFDE
+461 PLNPKTRQVFDE

-499 ENPEVRGLAADLVRS
+499 ENPEIRGVAADLVRS

-551 VTNALKDPYF
+551 VTEALKDPYF
-561 QTSWWRD
+561 QTAFWRD
-568 NKAMRE
+568 SGAFRQDIYQRVSM
-574 DVYKRAALAIE
+574 AIE
-585 DSSGQL
+585 DGSGNL
-591 KAQLTPGEVKVYD
+591 KAELTPGELKVYD

-615 MMENPAMFGRA
+615 MMENPAMFGRP

-637 KGTYVPNVYSS
+637 KGTYVPHVYSN
-648 QMKQLYIQELGS
+648 QMKELYIKELGS
-660 REGLQEAIK
+660 PEALQEAIK
-669 QSWLASYSSR
+669 KSWLTSYASR
-679 PEVKARVDEYLKEQ
+679 PEVKKRVDEALL
-693 HKDIFDKAN
+693 
-702 AEAKA
+702 EADPTLTPEGLA
-707 AADAE
+707 AA
-712 NFLRSQESTV
+712 V
-722 PDMPKVLRESGYVGD
+722 
-737 AGYQKV
+737 
-743 TNGVVDG
+743 
-750 EYFNSKMDFSG
+750 
-761 ERPYLV
+761 
-767 DGDFVYYTA
+767 
-776 RTPDG
+776 
-781 SELNVSVFT
+781 
-790 KSGEHAGAVSFTK
+790 
-803 RSGDEWFNPSLEVN
+803 
-817 EKFRRKGIATK
+817 
-828 MYNIAETESPDY
+828 
-840 VYRGTDET
+840 
-848 VGGVRTDDGQ
+848 
-858 AFRKAYDSKQY
+858 
-869 APVPRQQFVES
+869 
-880 RPPVEPKVD
+880 
-889 EEAILRNLT
+889 

-905 AYGISHADDF
+905 AYGISHTEQF
-915 ERSSVMEDNI
+915 ERSSVMEENI
-925 TGLVGLENN
+925 NGLVGLENN
-934 KFLEAR
+934 SFLEAR
-940 NLFDNDMEITLPN
+940 NLFDSDMSIVLPN
-953 GKPFSVNSLRE
+953 GQTFSVNNLRE

-978 NGDISIMAGTGKT
+978 NGDIAIMAGTGKT
-991 TKEMKDAVETLM
+991 TKDMKDLVETMM
-1003 NRAGDNGKLKG
+1003 NKAGDDGKLKG
-1014 EVATLRDTLKV
+1014 EVSTLRDTLKI

-1038 AFATAMRTLTD
+1038 AFATVMRTMTD

-1078 MLHGV
+1078 LLHGV
-1083 PMFRD
+1083 PIFRD
-1088 LAFRNKKVSGSEI
+1088 LAFRNKKVGASEI

-1121 QDVIDRLRSYSDLS
+1121 QDVIDRLRSYSDLG
-1135 RVSSATLG
+1135 RGTATALG
-1143 GAKYYTGELA
+1143 TAKYYTGELA
-1153 VRSPLTK
+1153 VRSPFTK

-1192 FDERWLKTAGIS
+1192 FDDRWLKTAGIS
-1204 DDQWKGIK
+1204 DEQWKGIK
-1212 SLIRENVTRGEDGKY
+1212 SLIRESVTRGPDGTY
-1227 TIRDKKAFSQDPRA
+1227 TIKDKKAFSQDPRA

-1260 KLSNMDSKAYGPLAK
+1260 KLSNMDAKAYGPIAK

-1310 STVMSMGLAGLYY
+1310 STVMSMGLAGMYY
-1323 MAQAHVK
+1323 MAQAHIK

-1339 KEYLK
+1339 REYLK

-1352 GYAALSRSSHIGG
+1352 GYAALSRSSHLGG
-1365 PLGVANL
+1365 PLGVANI
-1372 LGGIAGIQDTKLLRS
+1372 LGGIAGYEDTKLLRS
-1387 SILPRSPTEKPERAI
+1387 SILPRSPTEKTEKPIAF
-1402 TYGASTSDPVMNVV
+1402 GAASSGPVMNVV

-1432 GASAYN
+1432 GATAYN

-1444 ADTRVDERDYMT
+1444 ADTRVNERDYMT

>member
-1 MATRGIRNNNIGN
+1 MATRGIRNNNPGN

-23 GATGDDGSFVTFD
+23 GMTGDDGAFVTFD

-44 LAKNLL
+44 LGKNLL
-50 SYGRQGYDSIDK
+50 SYGRQGYDSIEK

-69 PEENDT
+69 PNENDT
-75 QAYIDAVS
+75 KAYIDSVVA
-83 ASTGIPATQSL
+83 ATGIPATQSL
-94 DLTDPDTL
+94 DLSDPDTL
-102 ASLAQAIGFHETST
+102 SSLAQAISFHETGS
-116 RYNPAVYKTGVSRA
+116 RYDPEVYQKGVARA
-130 LEGGIT
+130 LNGISPKT
-136 PKSQPVSA
+136 PPVSA

-153 LKAKPSVS
+153 LKAKPKVA
-161 LGEGLPGVTGL
+161 LGENLPTAAGLNI
-172 QVEGQEPEAPNKS
+172 EGQAPEAPNES
-185 FGEMFYQSTGETL
+185 FGEMFYKATGETM
-198 QQREDRS
+198 QEREDRS
-205 TWFGLGGAT
+205 TWFGFGAAT
-214 EAELKNSMVG
+214 EAEVKNSMVG

-230 QAEDSLDV
+230 QTEDPLDV

-251 KWSRD
+251 KWTRE

-295 DAEKAKAGTG
+295 DQEKAKAGTG
-305 AQLAAGVVGAGVD
+305 AQLAAGVIGAGVD

-338 MFTVAA
+338 MFTVAS
-344 QSGALAGAS
+344 QSGALAGVS
-353 EIARTSVAG
+353 EMARTSVAG
-362 GDAHVAEAIMGG
+362 GDAHVAEAILGG

-389 KVLGKSTNE
+389 RALGRNTNE
-398 FAGPAIRLEARETAR
+398 FAGPATRLEARETAR

-420 SRMPIRDGEQV
+420 SRLPIQEGEQT
-431 FNHQGVN
+431 FSHQGVKF
-438 YAEVPGEP
+438 ADVPNEP

-461 PLNPRTRQVFDE
+461 PLNPKTRKVFDE

-499 ENPEVRGLAADLVRS
+499 ENPEIRGVAADLVRS

-551 VTNALKDPYF
+551 VTEALKDPYF
-561 QTSWWRD
+561 QTAFWRD
-568 NKAMRE
+568 SGAFRQDIYQRVSM
-574 DVYKRAALAIE
+574 AIE
-585 DSSGQL
+585 DGSGNL
-591 KAQLTPGEVKVYD
+591 KAELTPGELKVYD

-615 MMENPAMFGRA
+615 MMENPSMFGRP

-637 KGTYVPNVYSS
+637 NGTYVPHVYSK
-648 QMKQLYIQELGS
+648 QMKELYIKELGS
-660 REGLQEAIK
+660 PEALQEAIK
-669 QSWLASYSSR
+669 KSWLTSYASR
-679 PEVKARVDEYLKEQ
+679 PEVKKRVDEALL
-693 HKDIFDKAN
+693 
-702 AEAKA
+702 EADPTLTPEGLA
-707 AADAE
+707 AA
-712 NFLRSQESTV
+712 V
-722 PDMPKVLRESGYVGD
+722 
-737 AGYQKV
+737 
-743 TNGVVDG
+743 
-750 EYFNSKMDFSG
+750 
-761 ERPYLV
+761 
-767 DGDFVYYTA
+767 
-776 RTPDG
+776 
-781 SELNVSVFT
+781 
-790 KSGEHAGAVSFTK
+790 
-803 RSGDEWFNPSLEVN
+803 
-817 EKFRRKGIATK
+817 
-828 MYNIAETESPDY
+828 
-840 VYRGTDET
+840 
-848 VGGVRTDDGQ
+848 
-858 AFRKAYDSKQY
+858 
-869 APVPRQQFVES
+869 
-880 RPPVEPKVD
+880 
-889 EEAILRNLT
+889 

-905 AYGISHADDF
+905 AYGISHTEQF
-915 ERSSVMEDNI
+915 ERSSVMEENI
-925 TGLVGLENN
+925 NGLVGLENN
-934 KFLEAR
+934 SFLEAR
-940 NLFDNDMEITLPN
+940 NLFDSDMSIVLPN
-953 GKPFSVNSLRE
+953 GQTFSVNNLRE

-978 NGDISIMAGTGKT
+978 NGDIAIMAGTGKT
-991 TKEMKDAVETLM
+991 TKDMKDLVETMM
-1003 NRAGDNGKLKG
+1003 NKAGDDGNLKG
-1014 EVATLRDTLKV
+1014 EVSILRDTLKI

-1038 AFATAMRTLTD
+1038 AFATVMRTMTD

-1078 MLHGV
+1078 LLHGV

-1088 LAFRNKKVSGSEI
+1088 LAFRNKKVGASEI

-1121 QDVIDRLRSYSDLS
+1121 QDVIDRLRSYSDLGS
-1135 RVSSATLG
+1135 GTATALG
-1143 GAKYYTGELA
+1143 TAKYYTGELA
-1153 VRSPLTK
+1153 VRSPFTK

-1185 LTGSKRK
+1185 LTGSKRR
-1192 FDERWLKTAGIS
+1192 FDDRWLKTAGIS
-1204 DDQWKGIK
+1204 DEQWKGIK
-1212 SLIRENVTRGEDGKY
+1212 SLIRESVTRGPDGKY
-1227 TIRDKKAFSQDPRA
+1227 TIKDKKAFSQDPRA

-1260 KLSNMDSKAYGPLAK
+1260 KLSNMDAKAYGPLAK
-1275 TVLQFKNFVIKSING
+1275 TVLQFKSFVIKSING

-1310 STVMSMGLAGLYY
+1310 STVMSMGLAGIYY

-1339 KEYLK
+1339 RDYLK
-1344 QALNPTMI
+1344 QALDPTMI
-1352 GYAALSRSSHIGG
+1352 GYAALSRSSHLGG
-1365 PLGVANL
+1365 PLGVANI
-1372 LGGIAGIQDTKLLRS
+1372 LGGIAGYEDTKMLRS
-1387 SILPRSPTEKPERAI
+1387 SILPRSPSEKPERAI
-1402 TYGASTSDPVMNVV
+1402 PYGAATSGPVMNVV

-1432 GASAYN
+1432 GVSAYN

-1444 ADTRVDERDYMT
+1444 SDTRVNERDYMT

>member
-1 MATRGIRNNNIGN
+1 MATRGIRNNNPGN

-23 GATGDDGSFVTFD
+23 GMTGDDGAFVTFD

-44 LAKNLL
+44 LGKNLL
-50 SYGRQGYDSIDK
+50 SYGRQGYDSIEK

-69 PEENDT
+69 PNENDT
-75 QAYIDAVS
+75 KAYIDSVVA
-83 ASTGIPATQSL
+83 ATGIPATQSL
-94 DLTDPDTL
+94 DLSDPDTL
-102 ASLAQAIGFHETST
+102 SSLAQAISFHETGS
-116 RYNPAVYKTGVSRA
+116 RYDPEVYQKGVARA
-130 LEGGIT
+130 LNGISPKT
-136 PKSQPVSA
+136 PPVSA

-153 LKAKPSVS
+153 LKAKPKVA
-161 LGEGLPGVTGL
+161 LGENLPTAAGLNI
-172 QVEGQEPEAPNKS
+172 EGQAPEAPNES
-185 FGEMFYQSTGETL
+185 FGEMFYKSTGETM
-198 QQREDRS
+198 QEREDRS
-205 TWFGLGGAT
+205 TWFGFGSAT
-214 EAELKNSMVG
+214 ESEVKNSMVG

-230 QAEDSLDV
+230 QTEDSLDV

-251 KWSRD
+251 KWSRE

-295 DAEKAKAGTG
+295 DQEKAKAGIG
-305 AQLAAGVVGAGVD
+305 AQLAAGVIGAGVD

-344 QSGALAGAS
+344 QSGALAGVS
-353 EIARTSVAG
+353 EMARTSVAG
-362 GDAHVAEAIMGG
+362 GDAHVAEAILGG

-389 KVLGKSTNE
+389 RALGRNTNE
-398 FAGPAIRLEARETAR
+398 FAGPATRLEARETAR

-420 SRMPIRDGEQV
+420 SRLPIQEGEQT
-431 FNHQGVN
+431 FSHQGVKF
-438 YAEVPGEP
+438 ADVPNEP

-461 PLNPRTRQVFDE
+461 LLNPKTRQVFDE

-499 ENPEVRGLAADLVRS
+499 ENPEIRGVAADLVRS

-551 VTNALKDPYF
+551 VTEALKDPYF
-561 QTSWWRD
+561 QTAFWRD
-568 NKAMRE
+568 SGAFRQ
-574 DVYKRAALAIE
+574 DVYQRVSMAIE
-585 DSSGQL
+585 DGSGNL
-591 KAQLTPGEVKVYD
+591 KAELTPGELKVYD

-615 MMENPAMFGRA
+615 MMENPAMFGRP

-637 KGTYVPNVYSS
+637 KGTYVPHVYSN
-648 QMKQLYIQELGS
+648 QMKELYIKELGS
-660 REGLQEAIK
+660 PEALQEAIK
-669 QSWLASYSSR
+669 KSWLTSYASR
-679 PEVKARVDEYLKEQ
+679 PEVKKRVDEALLES
-693 HKDIFDKAN
+693 DPTLTP
-702 AEAKA
+702 EGLA
-707 AADAE
+707 AA
-712 NFLRSQESTV
+712 V
-722 PDMPKVLRESGYVGD
+722 
-737 AGYQKV
+737 
-743 TNGVVDG
+743 
-750 EYFNSKMDFSG
+750 
-761 ERPYLV
+761 
-767 DGDFVYYTA
+767 
-776 RTPDG
+776 
-781 SELNVSVFT
+781 
-790 KSGEHAGAVSFTK
+790 
-803 RSGDEWFNPSLEVN
+803 
-817 EKFRRKGIATK
+817 
-828 MYNIAETESPDY
+828 
-840 VYRGTDET
+840 
-848 VGGVRTDDGQ
+848 
-858 AFRKAYDSKQY
+858 
-869 APVPRQQFVES
+869 
-880 RPPVEPKVD
+880 
-889 EEAILRNLT
+889 

-905 AYGISHADDF
+905 AYGISHTEKF
-915 ERSSVMEDNI
+915 ERSSVMEENI
-925 TGLVGLENN
+925 NGLVGLENN
-934 KFLEAR
+934 SFLEAR
-940 NLFDNDMEITLPN
+940 NLFDSDMSIVLPN
-953 GKPFSVNSLRE
+953 GQTFSVNNLRE

-978 NGDISIMAGTGKT
+978 NGDIAIMAGTGKT
-991 TKEMKDAVETLM
+991 TKDMKDLVETMM
-1003 NRAGDNGKLKG
+1003 NKAGDDGKLKG
-1014 EVATLRDTLKV
+1014 EVSTLRDTLKI

-1038 AFATAMRTLTD
+1038 AFATVMRTMTD

-1078 MLHGV
+1078 LLHGV

-1088 LAFRNKKVSGSEI
+1088 LAFRNKKVGASEI

-1106 VIFGKELD
+1106 VLFGKELD

-1121 QDVIDRLRSYSDLS
+1121 QDVIDRLRSYSDLG
-1135 RVSSATLG
+1135 RGTATALG
-1143 GAKYYTGELA
+1143 TAKYYTGELA
-1153 VRSPLTK
+1153 VRSPFTK

-1185 LTGSKRK
+1185 LTGSKRR
-1192 FDERWLKTAGIS
+1192 FDDRWLKTAGIS
-1204 DDQWKGIK
+1204 DEQWKGIK
-1212 SLIRENVTRGEDGKY
+1212 SLIRESVTRGPDGKY
-1227 TIRDKKAFSQDPRA
+1227 TIKDKKAFSQDPRA

-1246 MGDTIADETLLRPH
+1246 MGDTIADETLLRPY
-1260 KLSNMDSKAYGPLAK
+1260 KLSNMDAKAYGPIAK

-1310 STVMSMGLAGLYY
+1310 STVMSMGLSGIYY

-1339 KEYLK
+1339 REYLK
-1344 QALNPTMI
+1344 QALDPTMI
-1352 GYAALSRSSHIGG
+1352 GYAALSRSSHLGG
-1365 PLGVANL
+1365 PLGVANI
-1372 LGGIAGIQDTKLLRS
+1372 LGGIAGYEDTKMLRS
-1387 SILPRSPTEKPERAI
+1387 SILPRSPTEKPERAF
-1402 TYGASTSDPVMNVV
+1402 TYGASTSDPVMNIV

-1444 ADTRVDERDYMT
+1444 ADTRVNERDYMT

>member
-1 MATRGIRNNNIGN
+1 MATRGIRNNNPGN

-23 GATGDDGSFVTFD
+23 GMTGDDGAFVTFD

-44 LAKNLL
+44 LGKNLL
-50 SYGRQGYDSIDK
+50 SYGRQGYDSIEK

-69 PEENDT
+69 PNENDT
-75 QAYIDAVS
+75 QAYINSVVA
-83 ASTGIPATQSL
+83 ATGIPATQSL
-94 DLTDPDTL
+94 DLSDPDTL
-102 ASLAQAIGFHETST
+102 SSLAQAISFHETGS
-116 RYNPAVYKTGVSRA
+116 RYDPEVYQKGVARA
-130 LEGGIT
+130 LNGISPKT
-136 PKSQPVSA
+136 PPVSA

-153 LKAKPSVS
+153 LKAKPKVA
-161 LGEGLPGVTGL
+161 LGENLPTAAGLNI
-172 QVEGQEPEAPNKS
+172 EGQAPEAPNES
-185 FGEMFYQSTGETL
+185 FGEMFYKSTGDTMQE
-198 QQREDRS
+198 REDRS
-205 TWFGLGGAT
+205 TWFGFGAAT
-214 EAELKNSMVG
+214 EAEVKNSMVG

-230 QAEDSLDV
+230 QTEDSLDV

-251 KWSRD
+251 KWTRE

-295 DAEKAKAGTG
+295 DQEKAKAGTG
-305 AQLAAGVVGAGVD
+305 AQLAAGVIGAGVD

-344 QSGALAGAS
+344 QSGALAGVS
-353 EIARTSVAG
+353 EMARTSVAG
-362 GDAHVAEAIMGG
+362 GDAHVAEAILGG

-389 KVLGKSTNE
+389 RALGRNINE
-398 FAGPAIRLEARETAR
+398 FAGPATRLEARETAR

-420 SRMPIRDGEQV
+420 SRLPIQEGEQT
-431 FNHQGVN
+431 FSHQGVKF
-438 YAEVPGEP
+438 ADVPNEP

-461 PLNPRTRQVFDE
+461 PLNPKTRQVFDE

-499 ENPEVRGLAADLVRS
+499 ENPEIRGVAADLVRS

-551 VTNALKDPYF
+551 VTEALKDPYF
-561 QTSWWRD
+561 QTAFWRD
-568 NKAMRE
+568 SGAFRQ
-574 DVYKRAALAIE
+574 DVYQRVSMAIE
-585 DSSGQL
+585 DGSGNL
-591 KAQLTPGEVKVYD
+591 KAELTPGELKVYD

-615 MMENPAMFGRA
+615 MMENPAMFGRP

-632 PGSRF
+632 PGSRS
-637 KGTYVPNVYSS
+637 KGTYVPHVYSN
-648 QMKQLYIQELGS
+648 QMKELYIKELGS
-660 REGLQEAIK
+660 PEALQEAIK
-669 QSWLASYSSR
+669 KSWLTSYASR
-679 PEVKARVDEYLKEQ
+679 PEVKKRVDEALL
-693 HKDIFDKAN
+693 
-702 AEAKA
+702 EADPTLTPEGLA
-707 AADAE
+707 AA
-712 NFLRSQESTV
+712 V
-722 PDMPKVLRESGYVGD
+722 
-737 AGYQKV
+737 
-743 TNGVVDG
+743 
-750 EYFNSKMDFSG
+750 
-761 ERPYLV
+761 
-767 DGDFVYYTA
+767 
-776 RTPDG
+776 
-781 SELNVSVFT
+781 
-790 KSGEHAGAVSFTK
+790 
-803 RSGDEWFNPSLEVN
+803 
-817 EKFRRKGIATK
+817 
-828 MYNIAETESPDY
+828 
-840 VYRGTDET
+840 
-848 VGGVRTDDGQ
+848 
-858 AFRKAYDSKQY
+858 
-869 APVPRQQFVES
+869 
-880 RPPVEPKVD
+880 
-889 EEAILRNLT
+889 

-905 AYGISHADDF
+905 AYGISHTEQF
-915 ERSSVMEDNI
+915 ERSSVMEENI
-925 TGLVGLENN
+925 NGLVGLENN
-934 KFLEAR
+934 SFLEAR
-940 NLFDNDMEITLPN
+940 NLFDSDMSIVLPN
-953 GKPFSVNSLRE
+953 GQTFSVNNLRE

-978 NGDISIMAGTGKT
+978 NGDIAIMAGTGKT
-991 TKEMKDAVETLM
+991 TKEMKDLVETMM
-1003 NRAGDNGKLKG
+1003 NKAGDDGKLKG
-1014 EVATLRDTLKV
+1014 EVSTLRDTLKI

-1038 AFATAMRTLTD
+1038 AFATVMRTMTD

-1078 MLHGV
+1078 LLHGV

-1088 LAFRNKKVSGSEI
+1088 LAFRNKKVGASEI

-1135 RVSSATLG
+1135 RGTATALG
-1143 GAKYYTGELA
+1143 TAKYYTGELA
-1153 VRSPLTK
+1153 VRSPFTK

-1192 FDERWLKTAGIS
+1192 FDDRWLKTAGIS
-1204 DDQWKGIK
+1204 DEQWNGIK
-1212 SLIRENVTRGEDGKY
+1212 SLIRESVTRGPDGKY
-1227 TIRDKKAFSQDPRA
+1227 IIRDKKAFSQDPRA

-1260 KLSNMDSKAYGPLAK
+1260 KLSNMDAKAYGPLAK

-1301 NNRAMDAAL
+1301 NNRAIDAAL
-1310 STVMSMGLAGLYY
+1310 STVMSMGLAGIYY

-1339 KEYLK
+1339 REYLK
-1344 QALNPTMI
+1344 QALDPTMI
-1352 GYAALSRSSHIGG
+1352 GYAALSRSSHLGG
-1365 PLGVANL
+1365 PLGVANI
-1372 LGGIAGIQDTKLLRS
+1372 LGGIAGYEDTKMLRS

-1402 TYGASTSDPVMNVV
+1402 AYGAATSDPVMNVV

-1444 ADTRVDERDYMT
+1444 ADTRVNERDYMT

>member
-1 MATRGIRNNNIGN
+1 MATRGVRNSNPGN
-14 IRVSKDQWE
+14 LRKSKDQWE
-23 GATGDDGSFVTFD
+23 GAIGDDGEFVIFD

-44 LAKNLL
+44 LAKNLQ
-50 SYGRQGYDSIDK
+50 SYGRQGYDSIEK

-69 PEENDT
+69 PSENDT
-75 QAYIDAVS
+75 KSYIDSVVA
-83 ASTGIPATQSL
+83 ATGIPATQSL
-94 DLTDPDTL
+94 DLSDPDTL
-102 ASLAQAIGFHETST
+102 SSLAQAISFHETGS
-116 RYNPAVYKTGVSRA
+116 RYDPEVYQQGVARA
-130 LEGGIT
+130 LNGISPKT
-136 PKSQPVSA
+136 PPVSA

-153 LKAKPSVS
+153 LKSKPKVA
-161 LGEGLPGVTGL
+161 LGENLPTAAGLNI
-172 QVEGQEPEAPNKS
+172 EGQAPEAPNES
-185 FGEMFYQSTGETL
+185 FGEMFYKSTGETM
-198 QQREDRS
+198 QEREDRS
-205 TWFGLGGAT
+205 TWFGFGAST
-214 EAELKNSMVG
+214 EAEVKNSMVG
-224 VAIRAG
+224 VSIRAG
-230 QAEDSLDV
+230 QTEDSLDV
-238 IGDVFNPTRWNNH
+238 IGDVFNPTRWNSH
-251 KWSRD
+251 KWSRE

-295 DAEKAKAGTG
+295 DQEKAKAGIG
-305 AQLAAGVVGAGVD
+305 AQLAAGVMGAGVD

-344 QSGALAGAS
+344 QTGALAGVS
-353 EIARTSVAG
+353 EMARTSVAG
-362 GDAHVAEAIMGG
+362 GDAHVAEAILGG

-389 KVLGKSTNE
+389 RALGRNTNE
-398 FAGPAIRLEARETAR
+398 FAGPATRLEARETAR

-420 SRMPIRDGEQV
+420 SRLPIQEGEQT
-431 FNHQGVN
+431 FSHQGVKF
-438 YAEVPGEP
+438 ADVPNEP

-461 PLNPRTRQVFDE
+461 PLNPKTRQVFDE

-499 ENPEVRGLAADLVRS
+499 ENPEIRGVAADLVRS

-551 VTNALKDPYF
+551 VTEALKDPYF
-561 QTSWWRD
+561 QTAFWRD
-568 NKAMRE
+568 SGAFRQDIYQRVSM
-574 DVYKRAALAIE
+574 AIE
-585 DSSGQL
+585 DGSGNL
-591 KAQLTPGEVKVYD
+591 KAELTPGELKVYD

-615 MMENPAMFGRA
+615 MMENPAMFGRP

-637 KGTYVPNVYSS
+637 KGTYVPHVYSK
-648 QMKQLYIQELGS
+648 QMKELYIKELGS
-660 REGLQEAIK
+660 PEALQEAIK
-669 QSWLASYSSR
+669 KSWLTSYASR
-679 PEVKARVDEYLKEQ
+679 PEVKKRVDEALL
-693 HKDIFDKAN
+693 
-702 AEAKA
+702 EADPTLTPEGLA
-707 AADAE
+707 AA
-712 NFLRSQESTV
+712 V
-722 PDMPKVLRESGYVGD
+722 
-737 AGYQKV
+737 
-743 TNGVVDG
+743 
-750 EYFNSKMDFSG
+750 
-761 ERPYLV
+761 
-767 DGDFVYYTA
+767 
-776 RTPDG
+776 
-781 SELNVSVFT
+781 
-790 KSGEHAGAVSFTK
+790 
-803 RSGDEWFNPSLEVN
+803 
-817 EKFRRKGIATK
+817 
-828 MYNIAETESPDY
+828 
-840 VYRGTDET
+840 
-848 VGGVRTDDGQ
+848 
-858 AFRKAYDSKQY
+858 
-869 APVPRQQFVES
+869 
-880 RPPVEPKVD
+880 
-889 EEAILRNLT
+889 

-905 AYGISHADDF
+905 AYGISHTEKF
-915 ERSSVMEDNI
+915 ERSSVMEENI
-925 TGLVGLENN
+925 NGLVGLENN
-934 KFLEAR
+934 SFLEAR
-940 NLFDNDMEITLPN
+940 NLFDSDMSIVLPN
-953 GKPFSVNSLRE
+953 GQTFSVNNLRE

-991 TKEMKDAVETLM
+991 TKEMKDLVETMM
-1003 NRAGDNGKLKG
+1003 NKAGDDGKLKG
-1014 EVATLRDTLKV
+1014 EVSTLRDTLKI

-1038 AFATAMRTLTD
+1038 AFATVMRTMTD

-1078 MLHGV
+1078 LLHGV

-1088 LAFRNKKVSGSEI
+1088 LAFRNKKVGASEI

-1121 QDVIDRLRSYSDLS
+1121 QDVIDRLRSYSDLG
-1135 RVSSATLG
+1135 RGAATALG
-1143 GAKYYTGELA
+1143 TAKYYTGELA
-1153 VRSPLTK
+1153 VRSPFTK
-1160 VLNGTTN
+1160 VLNGTAN

-1179 DIVEHS
+1179 NIVEHS

-1192 FDERWLKTAGIS
+1192 FDDRWLKTAGIS
-1204 DDQWKGIK
+1204 DEQWKGIK
-1212 SLIRENVTRGEDGKY
+1212 SLIRESVTRGPDGKY
-1227 TIRDKKAFSQDPRA
+1227 TIKDKKAFSQDPRA

-1260 KLSNMDSKAYGPLAK
+1260 KLSNMDAKAYGPSAK
-1275 TVLQFKNFVIKSING
+1275 AVLQFKNFVIKSING

-1301 NNRAMDAAL
+1301 NNRAIDAAL
-1310 STVMSMGLAGLYY
+1310 STVMSMGLAGIYY
-1323 MAQAHVK
+1323 MAQAHLK

-1339 KEYLK
+1339 REYLK
-1344 QALNPTMI
+1344 QALDPMMI
-1352 GYAALSRSSHIGG
+1352 GYAALSRSSHLGG
-1365 PLGVANL
+1365 PLGVANI
-1372 LGGIAGIQDTKLLRS
+1372 LGGIAGYEDTKMLRS

-1402 TYGASTSDPVMNVV
+1402 TFGAATSDPVMNVV

-1432 GASAYN
+1432 GVSAYN

-1444 ADTRVDERDYMT
+1444 ADTRVNERDYMT
-1456 GMYNTFRELV
+1456 GIYNTFRELV

>member
-1 MATRGIRNNNIGN
+1 MATRGIRNNNPGN

-23 GATGDDGSFVTFD
+23 GMTGDDGAFVTFD

-44 LAKNLL
+44 LGKNLL
-50 SYGRQGYDSIDK
+50 SYGRQGYDSIEK

-69 PEENDT
+69 PNENDT
-75 QAYIDAVS
+75 QAYIDSVVA
-83 ASTGIPATQSL
+83 ATGIPATQSL
-94 DLTDPDTL
+94 DLSDPDTL
-102 ASLAQAIGFHETST
+102 SSLAQAISFHETGS
-116 RYNPAVYKTGVSRA
+116 RYDPEVYQKGVARA
-130 LEGGIT
+130 LNGISPKT
-136 PKSQPVSA
+136 PPVSA

-153 LKAKPSVS
+153 LKAKPKVA
-161 LGEGLPGVTGL
+161 LGENLPTAAGLNI
-172 QVEGQEPEAPNKS
+172 EGQAPEAPNES
-185 FGEMFYQSTGETL
+185 FGEMFYKATGETM
-198 QQREDRS
+198 QEREDRS
-205 TWFGLGGAT
+205 TWFGFGAAT
-214 EAELKNSMVG
+214 EAEVKNSMVG

-230 QAEDSLDV
+230 QTEDSLDV

-251 KWSRD
+251 KWSRE

-295 DAEKAKAGTG
+295 DQEKAKAGTG
-305 AQLAAGVVGAGVD
+305 AQLAAGVIGAGVD

-344 QSGALAGAS
+344 QSGALAGVS
-353 EIARTSVAG
+353 EMARTSVAG
-362 GDAHVAEAIMGG
+362 GDAHVTEAILGG

-389 KVLGKSTNE
+389 RALGRNTNE
-398 FAGPAIRLEARETAR
+398 FAGPATRLEARETAR

-420 SRMPIRDGEQV
+420 SRIPIQEGEQT
-431 FNHQGVN
+431 FSHQGVKF
-438 YAEVPGEP
+438 AGVPNEP

-461 PLNPRTRQVFDE
+461 PLNPKTRQVFDE

-499 ENPEVRGLAADLVRS
+499 ENPEIRGVAADLVRS

-529 ASDVFERLRAVDHRF
+529 ASDVFERLRSVDHRF

-551 VTNALKDPYF
+551 VTEALKDPYF
-561 QTSWWRD
+561 QTAFWRD
-568 NKAMRE
+568 SGAFRQDIYQRVSM
-574 DVYKRAALAIE
+574 AIE
-585 DSSGQL
+585 DGSGNL
-591 KAQLTPGEVKVYD
+591 KAELTPGELKVYD

-615 MMENPAMFGRA
+615 MMENPAMFGRP

-637 KGTYVPNVYSS
+637 KGTYVPHVYSK
-648 QMKQLYIQELGS
+648 QMKELYIKELGS
-660 REGLQEAIK
+660 PEALQVAIK
-669 QSWLASYSSR
+669 KSWLTSYASR
-679 PEVKARVDEYLKEQ
+679 PEVKKRVDEALL
-693 HKDIFDKAN
+693 
-702 AEAKA
+702 EADPTLTPEGLA
-707 AADAE
+707 AA
-712 NFLRSQESTV
+712 V
-722 PDMPKVLRESGYVGD
+722 
-737 AGYQKV
+737 
-743 TNGVVDG
+743 
-750 EYFNSKMDFSG
+750 
-761 ERPYLV
+761 
-767 DGDFVYYTA
+767 
-776 RTPDG
+776 
-781 SELNVSVFT
+781 
-790 KSGEHAGAVSFTK
+790 
-803 RSGDEWFNPSLEVN
+803 
-817 EKFRRKGIATK
+817 
-828 MYNIAETESPDY
+828 
-840 VYRGTDET
+840 
-848 VGGVRTDDGQ
+848 
-858 AFRKAYDSKQY
+858 
-869 APVPRQQFVES
+869 
-880 RPPVEPKVD
+880 
-889 EEAILRNLT
+889 

-905 AYGISHADDF
+905 AYGISHTEQF
-915 ERSSVMEDNI
+915 ERSSVMEENI
-925 TGLVGLENN
+925 NGLVGLENN
-934 KFLEAR
+934 SFLEAR
-940 NLFDNDMEITLPN
+940 NLFDSDMSIVLPN
-953 GKPFSVNSLRE
+953 GQTFSVNNLRE

-978 NGDISIMAGTGKT
+978 NGDIAIMAGTGKT
-991 TKEMKDAVETLM
+991 TKEMKDLVETMM
-1003 NRAGDNGKLKG
+1003 NKAGDDGKLKG
-1014 EVATLRDTLKV
+1014 EVSTLRDTLKI

-1038 AFATAMRTLTD
+1038 AFATVMRTMTD

-1078 MLHGV
+1078 LLHGV

-1088 LAFRNKKVSGSEI
+1088 LAFRNKKVGASEI

-1135 RVSSATLG
+1135 RGTATALG
-1143 GAKYYTGELA
+1143 TAKYYTGELA
-1153 VRSPLTK
+1153 VRSPFTK

-1192 FDERWLKTAGIS
+1192 FDDRWLKTAGIS
-1204 DDQWKGIK
+1204 DEQWSGIK
-1212 SLIRENVTRGEDGKY
+1212 SLIRESVTRGPDGKY
-1227 TIRDKKAFSQDPRA
+1227 TIKDKKAFSQDPRA

-1260 KLSNMDSKAYGPLAK
+1260 KLSNMDAKAYGPLAK

-1301 NNRAMDAAL
+1301 NNRAIDAAL
-1310 STVMSMGLAGLYY
+1310 STVMSMGLAGIYY

-1330 AYAMQDGRD
+1330 AYDMQDGRD
-1339 KEYLK
+1339 RDYLK
-1344 QALNPTMI
+1344 QALDPTMI
-1352 GYAALSRSSHIGG
+1352 GYAALSRNSHLGG
-1365 PLGVANL
+1365 PLGVANI
-1372 LGGIAGIQDTKLLRS
+1372 LGGIAGYEDTKMLRS

-1402 TYGASTSDPVMNVV
+1402 AYGAATSDPVMNVV

-1444 ADTRVDERDYMT
+1444 ADTRVNERDYMT

>member
-1 MATRGIRNNNIGN
+1 MATRGVRNANPGN
-14 IRVSKDQWE
+14 LRKSKDQWE
-23 GATGDDGSFVTFD
+23 GAIGDDGEFVIFD
-36 SPESGVRA
+36 SPESGIRA
-44 LAKNLL
+44 LGKNLL
-50 SYGRQGYDSIDK
+50 SYGRQGYDSIEK

-69 PEENDT
+69 PNENDT
-75 QAYIDAVS
+75 QAYIDSVVA
-83 ASTGIPATQSL
+83 ATGIPATQSL
-94 DLTDPDTL
+94 DLSDPDTL
-102 ASLAQAIGFHETST
+102 SSLAQAISFHETGS
-116 RYNPAVYKTGVSRA
+116 RYDPEVYQQGVARA
-130 LEGGIT
+130 LNGISPKT
-136 PKSQPVSA
+136 PPVSA

-153 LKAKPSVS
+153 LKAKPKVA
-161 LGEGLPGVTGL
+161 LGENLPTAAGLNI
-172 QVEGQEPEAPNKS
+172 EGQAPEAPNES
-185 FGEMFYQSTGETL
+185 FGEMFYKSAGETI
-198 QQREDRS
+198 QEREDRS
-205 TWFGLGGAT
+205 TWFGFGSAT
-214 EAELKNSMVG
+214 EAEVKNSMVG

-230 QAEDSLDV
+230 QTEDSLDV

-251 KWSRD
+251 KWSRE

-295 DAEKAKAGTG
+295 DQEKAKAGTG
-305 AQLAAGVVGAGVD
+305 AQLAAGVIGAGVD

-344 QSGALAGAS
+344 QSGALAGVS
-353 EIARTSVAG
+353 EMARTSVAG
-362 GDAHVAEAIMGG
+362 GDAHVAEAILGG

-389 KVLGKSTNE
+389 RALGRNTNE
-398 FAGPAIRLEARETAR
+398 FAGPATRLEARETAR

-420 SRMPIRDGEQV
+420 SRLPIEEGEQT
-431 FNHQGVN
+431 FSHQGVKF
-438 YAEVPGEP
+438 ADVPNEP

-461 PLNPRTRQVFDE
+461 PLNPKTRQVFDE

-499 ENPEVRGLAADLVRS
+499 ENPEIRGLAADLVRS

-529 ASDVFERLRAVDHRF
+529 ASDAFERLRAVDHRF
-544 YNDIDDA
+544 YNDLDDA
-551 VTNALKDPYF
+551 VTEALKDPYF
-561 QTSWWRD
+561 QTAFWRD
-568 NKAMRE
+568 SGAFRQ
-574 DVYKRAALAIE
+574 DLYQRVSIAIE
-585 DSSGQL
+585 DGSGNL
-591 KAQLTPGEVKVYD
+591 KTELTPGELKVYD
-604 LLKNQFDAKRE
+604 LLKNQFDTKRE
-615 MMENPAMFGRA
+615 MMENPAMFGRP
-626 DAQSIF
+626 DAKSIF

-637 KGTYVPNVYSS
+637 KGTYVPHVYSKP
-648 QMKQLYIQELGS
+648 MKELYIKELGS
-660 REGLQEAIK
+660 PEGLQEAIK
-669 QSWLASYSSR
+669 KSFLAGYASR
-679 PEVKARVDEYLKEQ
+679 PAVKKRVDEALLES
-693 HKDIFDKAN
+693 DPTLTP
-702 AEAKA
+702 EGLA
-707 AADAE
+707 AA
-712 NFLRSQESTV
+712 V
-722 PDMPKVLRESGYVGD
+722 
-737 AGYQKV
+737 
-743 TNGVVDG
+743 
-750 EYFNSKMDFSG
+750 
-761 ERPYLV
+761 
-767 DGDFVYYTA
+767 
-776 RTPDG
+776 
-781 SELNVSVFT
+781 
-790 KSGEHAGAVSFTK
+790 
-803 RSGDEWFNPSLEVN
+803 
-817 EKFRRKGIATK
+817 
-828 MYNIAETESPDY
+828 
-840 VYRGTDET
+840 
-848 VGGVRTDDGQ
+848 
-858 AFRKAYDSKQY
+858 
-869 APVPRQQFVES
+869 
-880 RPPVEPKVD
+880 
-889 EEAILRNLT
+889 

-905 AYGISHADDF
+905 AYGISHTEQF
-915 ERSSVMEDNI
+915 ERSSVMEENI
-925 TGLVGLENN
+925 NGLVGLENN
-934 KFLEAR
+934 SFLEAR
-940 NLFDNDMEITLPN
+940 NLFDSDVEITLPN

-964 WDMDKIVPAYNRRV
+964 WDMDKIIPAYNRRV
-978 NGDISIMAGTGKT
+978 NGDIAIMAGTGKT
-991 TKEMKDAVETLM
+991 TKEMKDLVEALM
-1003 NRAGDNGKLKG
+1003 KKAGDDGKLKG
-1014 EVATLRDTLKV
+1014 EVSALRDTLKI

-1038 AFATAMRTLTD
+1038 ALATVMRTMTD

-1078 MLHGV
+1078 LLHGV
-1083 PMFRD
+1083 PIFRD
-1088 LAFRNKKVSGSEI
+1088 LAFRNKKVGASEI

-1121 QDVIDRLRSYSDLS
+1121 QDVIDRLRSYSALS
-1135 RVSSATLG
+1135 KPMATALG
-1143 GAKYYTGELA
+1143 SAKYYTGELA
-1153 VRSPLTK
+1153 VRSPFTK

-1192 FDERWLKTAGIS
+1192 FDDRWLKTAGIS
-1204 DDQWKGIK
+1204 DEQWNGIK
-1212 SLIRENVTRGEDGKY
+1212 SLIRESVTRGPDGKY
-1227 TIRDKKAFSQDPRA
+1227 TIKDKKAFSQDPRA

-1260 KLSNMDSKAYGPLAK
+1260 KLSNMDAKAYGPLAK

-1310 STVMSMGLAGLYY
+1310 STVMSMGLAGIYY
-1323 MAQAHVK
+1323 MAQAHIK

-1339 KEYLK
+1339 RDYLK
-1344 QALNPTMI
+1344 QALDPTMI
-1352 GYAALSRSSHIGG
+1352 GYAALSRSSHLGG
-1365 PLGVANL
+1365 PLGVANI
-1372 LGGIAGIQDTKLLRS
+1372 LGGIAGYEDTKMLRS

-1402 TYGASTSDPVMNVV
+1402 SGGAATSDPVMNVV

-1444 ADTRVDERDYMT
+1444 ADTRVNERDYMT

-1477 GTFEEQGIH
+1477 GTFEEQGIY

>member
-1 MATRGIRNNNIGN
+1 MATRGIRNNNPGN

-23 GATGDDGSFVTFD
+23 GMTGDDGAFVTFD

-44 LAKNLL
+44 LGKNLL
-50 SYGRQGYDSIDK
+50 SYGRQGYDSIEK

-69 PEENDT
+69 PNENDT
-75 QAYIDAVS
+75 KAYIDSVVA
-83 ASTGIPATQSL
+83 ATGIPATKSL
-94 DLTDPDTL
+94 DLSDPDTL
-102 ASLAQAIGFHETST
+102 SSLAQAISFHETGS
-116 RYNPAVYKTGVSRA
+116 RYDPEVYQKGVARA
-130 LEGGIT
+130 LNGISPKT
-136 PKSQPVSA
+136 PPVSA

-153 LKAKPSVS
+153 LKAKPKVA
-161 LGEGLPGVTGL
+161 LGENLPTAAGLNI
-172 QVEGQEPEAPNKS
+172 EGQAPEAPNES
-185 FGEMFYQSTGETL
+185 FGEMFYKSTGETM
-198 QQREDRS
+198 QGREDRS
-205 TWFGLGGAT
+205 TWFGFGAAT
-214 EAELKNSMVG
+214 EAEVKNSMVG

-230 QAEDSLDV
+230 QTEDSLDV

-251 KWSRD
+251 KWTRE

-295 DAEKAKAGTG
+295 DQEKAKAGIG
-305 AQLAAGVVGAGVD
+305 AQLAAGVIGAGVD

-344 QSGALAGAS
+344 QSGALSGVS
-353 EIARTSVAG
+353 EMARTSVAG
-362 GDAHVAEAIMGG
+362 GDAHVAEAILGG

-389 KVLGKSTNE
+389 RALGRNTNE
-398 FAGPAIRLEARETAR
+398 FAGPATRLEARETAR

-420 SRMPIRDGEQV
+420 SRLPIQEGEPT
-431 FNHQGVN
+431 FSHQGVKFVD
-438 YAEVPGEP
+438 VPNEP

-461 PLNPRTRQVFDE
+461 PLNPKTRRVFDE

-499 ENPEVRGLAADLVRS
+499 ENPEIRGVATDLVRS

-551 VTNALKDPYF
+551 VTEALKDPYF
-561 QTSWWRD
+561 QTAFWRD
-568 NKAMRE
+568 SGAFRQDIYQRVSM
-574 DVYKRAALAIE
+574 AIE
-585 DSSGQL
+585 DGSGNL
-591 KAQLTPGEVKVYD
+591 KAELTPGELKVYD

-615 MMENPAMFGRA
+615 MMENPSMFGRP

-637 KGTYVPNVYSS
+637 KGTYVPHVYSK
-648 QMKQLYIQELGS
+648 QMKELYIKELGS
-660 REGLQEAIK
+660 PEALQEAIK
-669 QSWLASYSSR
+669 KSWLTSYASR
-679 PEVKARVDEYLKEQ
+679 PEVKKRVDEALL
-693 HKDIFDKAN
+693 
-702 AEAKA
+702 EADPTLTPEGLA
-707 AADAE
+707 AA
-712 NFLRSQESTV
+712 V
-722 PDMPKVLRESGYVGD
+722 
-737 AGYQKV
+737 
-743 TNGVVDG
+743 
-750 EYFNSKMDFSG
+750 
-761 ERPYLV
+761 
-767 DGDFVYYTA
+767 
-776 RTPDG
+776 
-781 SELNVSVFT
+781 
-790 KSGEHAGAVSFTK
+790 
-803 RSGDEWFNPSLEVN
+803 
-817 EKFRRKGIATK
+817 
-828 MYNIAETESPDY
+828 
-840 VYRGTDET
+840 
-848 VGGVRTDDGQ
+848 
-858 AFRKAYDSKQY
+858 
-869 APVPRQQFVES
+869 
-880 RPPVEPKVD
+880 
-889 EEAILRNLT
+889 

-905 AYGISHADDF
+905 AYGISHTEQF
-915 ERSSVMEDNI
+915 ERSSVMEENI
-925 TGLVGLENN
+925 NGLVGLENN
-934 KFLEAR
+934 SFLEAR
-940 NLFDNDMEITLPN
+940 NLFDSDMSIVLPN
-953 GKPFSVNSLRE
+953 GETFSVNSLRE

-978 NGDISIMAGTGKT
+978 NGDIAIMAGTGKT
-991 TKEMKDAVETLM
+991 TKDMKDLVETMM
-1003 NRAGDNGKLKG
+1003 NKAGDDGKLKG
-1014 EVATLRDTLKV
+1014 EVSTLRDTLKI

-1038 AFATAMRTLTD
+1038 AFATVMRTMTD

-1078 MLHGV
+1078 LLHGV

-1088 LAFRNKKVSGSEI
+1088 LAFRNKKVGASEI

-1121 QDVIDRLRSYSDLS
+1121 QDVIDRLRSYSDLG
-1135 RVSSATLG
+1135 RGTATALG
-1143 GAKYYTGELA
+1143 TAKYYTGELA
-1153 VRSPLTK
+1153 VRSPFTK

-1192 FDERWLKTAGIS
+1192 FDDRWLKTAGIS
-1204 DDQWKGIK
+1204 DEQWKGIK
-1212 SLIRENVTRGEDGKY
+1212 SLIRESVTRGPDGKY
-1227 TIRDKKAFSQDPRA
+1227 TIKDKKAFSQDPRA

-1260 KLSNMDSKAYGPLAK
+1260 KLSNMDAKAYGPLAK

-1310 STVMSMGLAGLYY
+1310 STVMSMGLAGIYY

-1339 KEYLK
+1339 RDYLK
-1344 QALNPTMI
+1344 QALDPTMI
-1352 GYAALSRSSHIGG
+1352 GYAALSRSSHLGG
-1365 PLGVANL
+1365 PLGVANI
-1372 LGGIAGIQDTKLLRS
+1372 LGGIAGYEDTKMLRS

-1402 TYGASTSDPVMNVV
+1402 SYGAATSDPVMNVV

-1444 ADTRVDERDYMT
+1444 ADTRVNERDYMT

>member
-1 MATRGIRNNNIGN
+1 MATRGIRNNNPGN

-23 GATGDDGSFVTFD
+23 GMTGDDGAFVTFD

-44 LAKNLL
+44 LGKNLL
-50 SYGRQGYDSIDK
+50 SYGRQGYDSIEK

-69 PEENDT
+69 PNENDT
-75 QAYIDAVS
+75 QAYIDSVVA
-83 ASTGIPATQSL
+83 ATGIPATQSL
-94 DLTDPDTL
+94 DLSDPDTL
-102 ASLAQAIGFHETST
+102 SSLAQAISFHETGS
-116 RYNPAVYKTGVSRA
+116 RYDPEVYQQGVARA
-130 LEGGIT
+130 LNGISPKT
-136 PKSQPVSA
+136 PPVSA

-153 LKAKPSVS
+153 LKAKPKVA
-161 LGEGLPGVTGL
+161 LGENLPTAAGMNI
-172 QVEGQEPEAPNKS
+172 EGQAPEAPNES
-185 FGEMFYQSTGETL
+185 FGEMFYKATGETM
-198 QQREDRS
+198 QEREDRS
-205 TWFGLGGAT
+205 TWFGFGAAT
-214 EAELKNSMVG
+214 EAEVKNSMVG

-230 QAEDSLDV
+230 QTEDSLDV
-238 IGDVFNPTRWNNH
+238 IGDVFNQTRWNSH
-251 KWSRD
+251 KWSRE

-295 DAEKAKAGTG
+295 DQEKAKAGTG
-305 AQLAAGVVGAGVD
+305 AQLAAGVIGAGVD

-344 QSGALAGAS
+344 QSGALAGVS
-353 EIARTSVAG
+353 EMARTSVAG
-362 GDAHVAEAIMGG
+362 GDAHVAEAILGG
-374 ALFGGGMTAIADGLG
+374 ALFGGGMTAIAD
-389 KVLGKSTNE
+389 VLGRALGRNTNE
-398 FAGPAIRLEARETAR
+398 FAGPATRLEARETAR

-420 SRMPIRDGEQV
+420 SRMPIREGEET
-431 FNHQGVN
+431 FSHQGVKF
-438 YAEVPGEP
+438 ADVPNEP

-461 PLNPRTRQVFDE
+461 PLNPKTRKVFDE

-499 ENPEVRGLAADLVRS
+499 ENPEIRGVAADLVRS

-529 ASDVFERLRAVDHRF
+529 ASDAFERLRAVDHRF
-544 YNDIDDA
+544 YNDMDDA
-551 VTNALKDPYF
+551 VTEALKDPYF
-561 QTSWWRD
+561 QTAFWRD
-568 NKAMRE
+568 SGAFRQDIYQRVSM
-574 DVYKRAALAIE
+574 AIE
-585 DSSGQL
+585 DGSGNL
-591 KAQLTPGEVKVYD
+591 KAELTPGELKVYD

-615 MMENPAMFGRA
+615 MMENPAMFGRP
-626 DAQSIF
+626 DAKSIF

-637 KGTYVPNVYSS
+637 KGTYVPHVYSKP
-648 QMKQLYIQELGS
+648 MKELYIKELGS
-660 REGLQEAIK
+660 PEGLQEAIK
-669 QSWLASYSSR
+669 KSFLASYASR
-679 PEVKARVDEYLKEQ
+679 PEVKKRVDEALL
-693 HKDIFDKAN
+693 
-702 AEAKA
+702 EADPTLTPEGLA
-707 AADAE
+707 AA
-712 NFLRSQESTV
+712 V
-722 PDMPKVLRESGYVGD
+722 
-737 AGYQKV
+737 
-743 TNGVVDG
+743 
-750 EYFNSKMDFSG
+750 
-761 ERPYLV
+761 
-767 DGDFVYYTA
+767 
-776 RTPDG
+776 
-781 SELNVSVFT
+781 
-790 KSGEHAGAVSFTK
+790 
-803 RSGDEWFNPSLEVN
+803 
-817 EKFRRKGIATK
+817 
-828 MYNIAETESPDY
+828 
-840 VYRGTDET
+840 
-848 VGGVRTDDGQ
+848 
-858 AFRKAYDSKQY
+858 
-869 APVPRQQFVES
+869 
-880 RPPVEPKVD
+880 
-889 EEAILRNLT
+889 

-905 AYGISHADDF
+905 AYGISHTEQF
-915 ERSSVMEDNI
+915 ERSSVMEENI
-925 TGLVGLENN
+925 NGLVGLENN
-934 KFLEAR
+934 SFLEAR
-940 NLFDNDMEITLPN
+940 NLFDSDVEIILPN

-964 WDMDKIVPAYNRRV
+964 WDMDKIIPAYNRRV
-978 NGDISIMAGTGKT
+978 NGDIAIMAGTGKT
-991 TKEMKDAVETLM
+991 TKEMKDLVETLM
-1003 NRAGDNGKLKG
+1003 NKAGDDGKLKG
-1014 EVATLRDTLKV
+1014 EVSALRDTLKI
-1025 LTGRARRDGADDA
+1025 LTGRSRRDGADDA
-1038 AFATAMRTLTD
+1038 AFATVMRTMTD

-1083 PMFRD
+1083 PIFRD
-1088 LAFRNKKVSGSEI
+1088 LAFRNKKVGASEI

-1121 QDVIDRLRSYSDLS
+1121 QDVIDRLRSYSDLG
-1135 RVSSATLG
+1135 RGAATALG
-1143 GAKYYTGELA
+1143 TAKYYTGELA
-1153 VRSPLTK
+1153 VRSPFTK

-1185 LTGSKRK
+1185 LTGSKRR
-1192 FDERWLKTAGIS
+1192 FDDRWLKTAGIS
-1204 DDQWKGIK
+1204 DEQWKGIK
-1212 SLIRENVTRGEDGKY
+1212 SLIRESVTRGPDGKY
-1227 TIRDKKAFSQDPRA
+1227 TIKDKKAFSQDPRA

-1260 KLSNMDSKAYGPLAK
+1260 KLSNMDAKAYGPLAK

-1310 STVMSMGLAGLYY
+1310 STVMSMGLAGIYY

-1339 KEYLK
+1339 REYLK
-1344 QALNPTMI
+1344 QALDPTMI
-1352 GYAALSRSSHIGG
+1352 GYAALSRSSHLGG
-1365 PLGVANL
+1365 PLGVANI
-1372 LGGIAGIQDTKLLRS
+1372 LGGIAGYEDTKMLRS

-1402 TYGASTSDPVMNVV
+1402 AYGAATSDPVMNVV

-1444 ADTRVDERDYMT
+1444 ADTRVNERDYMT

>member
-1 MATRGIRNNNIGN
+1 MATRGVRNANPGN
-14 IRVSKDQWE
+14 IRKSKDQWE
-23 GATGDDGSFVTFD
+23 GAIGDDGAFVIFD

-44 LAKNLL
+44 LAKNLQ
-50 SYGRQGYDSIDK
+50 SYGRQGYDSIEK

-69 PEENDT
+69 PSENDT
-75 QAYIDAVS
+75 RSYIDSVVS
-83 ASTGIPATQSL
+83 ATGIPATQSL
-94 DLTDPDTL
+94 DLSDPDTL
-102 ASLAQAIGFHETST
+102 SSLAQAISFHETGS
-116 RYNPAVYKTGVSRA
+116 RYDPEVYQKGVARA
-130 LEGGIT
+130 LNGISPKT
-136 PKSQPVSA
+136 PPVSA

-153 LKAKPSVS
+153 LKAKPKVA
-161 LGEGLPGVTGL
+161 LGENLPTAAGLNI
-172 QVEGQEPEAPNKS
+172 EGQAPEAPNES
-185 FGEMFYQSTGETL
+185 FGEMFYKSTGETM
-198 QQREDRS
+198 QEREDRS
-205 TWFGLGGAT
+205 TWFGFGSAT
-214 EAELKNSMVG
+214 EAEVENSMVG

-230 QAEDSLDV
+230 QTEDSLDV

-251 KWSRD
+251 KWSRE

-295 DAEKAKAGTG
+295 DQEKAKAGTG
-305 AQLAAGVVGAGVD
+305 AQLAAGVIGAGVD

-344 QSGALAGAS
+344 QSGALSGVS
-353 EIARTSVAG
+353 EMARTSVAG
-362 GDAHVAEAIMGG
+362 GDAHVAEAILGG

-389 KVLGKSTNE
+389 RALGRNTNE
-398 FAGPAIRLEARETAR
+398 FAGPATRLEARETAR

-420 SRMPIRDGEQV
+420 SRLPIQEGEQT
-431 FNHQGVN
+431 FSHQGVKF
-438 YAEVPGEP
+438 ADVPNEP

-461 PLNPRTRQVFDE
+461 PLNPKTRQVFDE
-473 VIEPERAAAGVNL
+473 VIEPERSAAGVNL

-499 ENPEVRGLAADLVRS
+499 ENPEIRGVAADLVRS

-551 VTNALKDPYF
+551 VTEALKDPYF
-561 QTSWWRD
+561 QTAFWRD
-568 NKAMRE
+568 SGAFRQDIYQRVSM
-574 DVYKRAALAIE
+574 AIE
-585 DSSGQL
+585 DGSGNL
-591 KAQLTPGEVKVYD
+591 KAELTPGELKVYD

-615 MMENPAMFGRA
+615 MMENPAMFGRP

-637 KGTYVPNVYSS
+637 KGTYVPHVYSN
-648 QMKQLYIQELGS
+648 QMKELYIKELGS
-660 REGLQEAIK
+660 PEALQEAIK
-669 QSWLASYSSR
+669 KSWLTSYASR
-679 PEVKARVDEYLKEQ
+679 PEVKKRVDEALL
-693 HKDIFDKAN
+693 
-702 AEAKA
+702 EADPTLTPEGLA
-707 AADAE
+707 AA
-712 NFLRSQESTV
+712 V
-722 PDMPKVLRESGYVGD
+722 
-737 AGYQKV
+737 
-743 TNGVVDG
+743 
-750 EYFNSKMDFSG
+750 
-761 ERPYLV
+761 
-767 DGDFVYYTA
+767 
-776 RTPDG
+776 
-781 SELNVSVFT
+781 
-790 KSGEHAGAVSFTK
+790 
-803 RSGDEWFNPSLEVN
+803 
-817 EKFRRKGIATK
+817 
-828 MYNIAETESPDY
+828 
-840 VYRGTDET
+840 
-848 VGGVRTDDGQ
+848 
-858 AFRKAYDSKQY
+858 
-869 APVPRQQFVES
+869 
-880 RPPVEPKVD
+880 
-889 EEAILRNLT
+889 

-905 AYGISHADDF
+905 AYGISHTEQF
-915 ERSSVMEDNI
+915 ERSSVMEENI
-925 TGLVGLENN
+925 NGLVGLENN
-934 KFLEAR
+934 SFLEAR
-940 NLFDNDMEITLPN
+940 NLFDSDMSIVLPN
-953 GKPFSVNSLRE
+953 GQTFSVNNLRE

-978 NGDISIMAGTGKT
+978 NGDIAIMAGTGKT
-991 TKEMKDAVETLM
+991 TKEMKDLVETMM
-1003 NRAGDNGKLKG
+1003 NKAGDDGKLKG
-1014 EVATLRDTLKV
+1014 EVSTLRDTLKI

-1038 AFATAMRTLTD
+1038 AFATVMRTMTD

-1088 LAFRNKKVSGSEI
+1088 LAFRNKKVGASEI

-1121 QDVIDRLRSYSDLS
+1121 QDVIDRLRSYSDLG
-1135 RVSSATLG
+1135 RGTATALG
-1143 GAKYYTGELA
+1143 TAKYYTGELA
-1153 VRSPLTK
+1153 VRSPFTK

-1185 LTGSKRK
+1185 LTGSKRR
-1192 FDERWLKTAGIS
+1192 FDDRWLKTAGIS
-1204 DDQWKGIK
+1204 DEQWKGIK
-1212 SLIRENVTRGEDGKY
+1212 SLIRESVTRGPDGKY
-1227 TIRDKKAFSQDPRA
+1227 TIKDKKAFSQDPRA

-1260 KLSNMDSKAYGPLAK
+1260 KLSNMDAKAYGPLAK

-1310 STVMSMGLAGLYY
+1310 STVMSMGLAGIYY

-1339 KEYLK
+1339 REYLK
-1344 QALNPTMI
+1344 QALDPTMI
-1352 GYAALSRSSHIGG
+1352 GYAALSRSSHLGG
-1365 PLGVANL
+1365 PLGVANI
-1372 LGGIAGIQDTKLLRS
+1372 LGGIAGYEDTKMLRS

-1402 TYGASTSDPVMNVV
+1402 AYGAATSDPVMNVV

-1444 ADTRVDERDYMT
+1444 ADTRVNERDYMT

-1486 IKD
+1486 IKN

>member
-1 MATRGIRNNNIGN
+1 MATRGIRNNNPGN

-23 GATGDDGSFVTFD
+23 GMTGDDGAFVTFD

-44 LAKNLL
+44 LGKNLL
-50 SYGRQGYDSIDK
+50 SYGRRGYDSIEK

-69 PEENDT
+69 PNENDT
-75 QAYIDAVS
+75 QAYIDSVVA
-83 ASTGIPATQSL
+83 ATGIPATQSL
-94 DLTDPDTL
+94 DLSDPDTL
-102 ASLAQAIGFHETST
+102 SSLAQAISFHETGS
-116 RYNPAVYKTGVSRA
+116 RYDPEVYQQGVARA
-130 LEGGIT
+130 LNGISPKT
-136 PKSQPVSA
+136 PPVSA

-153 LKAKPSVS
+153 LKAKPKVA
-161 LGEGLPGVTGL
+161 LGENLPTAAGLNI
-172 QVEGQEPEAPNKS
+172 EGQAPEAPNES
-185 FGEMFYQSTGETL
+185 FGEMFYKATGETM
-198 QQREDRS
+198 QEREDRS
-205 TWFGLGGAT
+205 TWFGFGEAT
-214 EAELKNSMVG
+214 EAEVKNSIVG

-230 QAEDSLDV
+230 QTEDSLDV

-251 KWSRD
+251 KWSRE

-295 DAEKAKAGTG
+295 DQEKAKAGTG
-305 AQLAAGVVGAGVD
+305 AQLAAGVIGAGVD

-374 ALFGGGMTAIADGLG
+374 ALFGGGMTAIGDAIG
-389 KVLGKSTNE
+389 KALGKSTNE
-398 FAGPAIRLEARETAR
+398 FAGPATRLEARETAR

-420 SRMPIRDGEQV
+420 SRMPIREGEET
-431 FNHQGVN
+431 FSHQGVKF
-438 YAEVPGEP
+438 ADVPNEP

-461 PLNPRTRQVFDE
+461 PLNPKTRQVFDE

-499 ENPEVRGLAADLVRS
+499 ENPEIRGVAADLVRS

-551 VTNALKDPYF
+551 VTEALKDPYF
-561 QTSWWRD
+561 QTAFWRD
-568 NKAMRE
+568 SGAFRQDIYQRVSM
-574 DVYKRAALAIE
+574 AIE
-585 DSSGQL
+585 DGSGSL
-591 KAQLTPGEVKVYD
+591 KAELTPGELKVYD

-615 MMENPAMFGRA
+615 MMENPSMFGRP
-626 DAQSIF
+626 DAKSIF

-637 KGTYVPNVYSS
+637 KGTYVPHVYSN
-648 QMKQLYIQELGS
+648 QMKELYIKELGS
-660 REGLQEAIK
+660 PEALQEAIK
-669 QSWLASYSSR
+669 KSWLTSYASR
-679 PEVKARVDEYLKEQ
+679 PEVKKRVDEALL
-693 HKDIFDKAN
+693 
-702 AEAKA
+702 EADPTLTPEGLA
-707 AADAE
+707 AA
-712 NFLRSQESTV
+712 V
-722 PDMPKVLRESGYVGD
+722 
-737 AGYQKV
+737 
-743 TNGVVDG
+743 
-750 EYFNSKMDFSG
+750 
-761 ERPYLV
+761 
-767 DGDFVYYTA
+767 
-776 RTPDG
+776 
-781 SELNVSVFT
+781 
-790 KSGEHAGAVSFTK
+790 
-803 RSGDEWFNPSLEVN
+803 
-817 EKFRRKGIATK
+817 
-828 MYNIAETESPDY
+828 
-840 VYRGTDET
+840 
-848 VGGVRTDDGQ
+848 
-858 AFRKAYDSKQY
+858 
-869 APVPRQQFVES
+869 
-880 RPPVEPKVD
+880 
-889 EEAILRNLT
+889 

-905 AYGISHADDF
+905 AYGISHTEQF
-915 ERSSVMEDNI
+915 ERSSVMEENI
-925 TGLVGLENN
+925 NGLVGLENN
-934 KFLEAR
+934 SFLEAR
-940 NLFDNDMEITLPN
+940 NLFDSDMSIVLPN
-953 GKPFSVNSLRE
+953 GQTFSVNNLRE

-978 NGDISIMAGTGKT
+978 NGDIAIMAGTGKT
-991 TKEMKDAVETLM
+991 TKDMKDLVETLM
-1003 NRAGDNGKLKG
+1003 NKAGDDGKLKG
-1014 EVATLRDTLKV
+1014 EVSTLRDTLKI

-1038 AFATAMRTLTD
+1038 AFATVMRTMTD

-1088 LAFRNKKVSGSEI
+1088 LAFRNKKVGASEI

-1121 QDVIDRLRSYSDLS
+1121 QDVIDRLRAYSSLS
-1135 RVSSATLG
+1135 KPTATALG
-1143 GAKYYTGELA
+1143 SAKYYTGELA
-1153 VRSPLTK
+1153 ARSPFTK

-1192 FDERWLKTAGIS
+1192 FDDRWLKTAGIS
-1204 DDQWKGIK
+1204 DEQWKGIK
-1212 SLIRENVTRGEDGKY
+1212 SLIRESVTRGPDGKY
-1227 TIRDKKAFSQDPRA
+1227 TIKDKKAFSQDPRA

-1260 KLSNMDSKAYGPLAK
+1260 KLSNMDAKAYGPLAK

-1310 STVMSMGLAGLYY
+1310 STVISMGLAGIYY

-1339 KEYLK
+1339 RDYLK
-1344 QALNPTMI
+1344 QALDPTMI
-1352 GYAALSRSSHIGG
+1352 GYAALSRSSHLGG
-1365 PLGVANL
+1365 PLGVANI
-1372 LGGIAGIQDTKLLRS
+1372 LGGIAGYEDTKMLRS

-1402 TYGASTSDPVMNVV
+1402 AYGAATSDPVMNVV

-1444 ADTRVDERDYMT
+1444 ADTRVNERDYMT

>member
-1 MATRGIRNNNIGN
+1 MATRGIRNNNPGN

-23 GATGDDGSFVTFD
+23 GMTGDDGAFVTFD

-44 LAKNLL
+44 LGKNLL
-50 SYGRQGYDSIDK
+50 SYGRQGYDSIEK

-69 PEENDT
+69 PNENDT
-75 QAYIDAVS
+75 QAYIDSVVS
-83 ASTGIPATQSL
+83 ATGIPATQSL
-94 DLTDPDTL
+94 DLSDPDTL
-102 ASLAQAIGFHETST
+102 SSLAQAISFHETGS
-116 RYNPAVYKTGVSRA
+116 RYDPEVYQKGVARA
-130 LEGGIT
+130 LNGISPKT
-136 PKSQPVSA
+136 PPVSA

-153 LKAKPSVS
+153 LKAKPKVA
-161 LGEGLPGVTGL
+161 LGENLPTAAGLNI
-172 QVEGQEPEAPNKS
+172 EGQTPEAPNES
-185 FGEMFYQSTGETL
+185 FGEMFYKATGETV
-198 QQREDRS
+198 QEREDRS
-205 TWFGLGGAT
+205 TWFGFGSAT
-214 EAELKNSMVG
+214 EAEVKNSIVG

-230 QAEDSLDV
+230 QTEDSLDV

-251 KWSRD
+251 QWSRE

-295 DAEKAKAGTG
+295 DQEKAKAGTG
-305 AQLAAGVVGAGVD
+305 AQLAAGVIGTGVD

-344 QSGALAGAS
+344 QSGALSGVS
-353 EIARTSVAG
+353 EMARTSVAG
-362 GDAHVAEAIMGG
+362 GDAHVAEAILGG

-389 KVLGKSTNE
+389 RALGRNTNE
-398 FAGPAIRLEARETAR
+398 FAGPATRLEARETAR

-420 SRMPIRDGEQV
+420 SRLPIQEGEQT
-431 FNHQGVN
+431 FSHQGVKF
-438 YAEVPGEP
+438 AEVPNEP

-461 PLNPRTRQVFDE
+461 PLNPKTRQVFDE

-499 ENPEVRGLAADLVRS
+499 ENPEIRGVAADLVRS
-514 PTGMQSGASGKIGTT
+514 PTGMQSGTSGKIGTT

-551 VTNALKDPYF
+551 VTEALKDPYF
-561 QTSWWRD
+561 QTAFWRD
-568 NKAMRE
+568 SGAFRQDIYQRVSM
-574 DVYKRAALAIE
+574 AIE
-585 DSSGQL
+585 DGSGNL
-591 KAQLTPGEVKVYD
+591 KSELTPGELKVYD

-615 MMENPAMFGRA
+615 MMENPAMFGRP
-626 DAQSIF
+626 DAKSIF

-637 KGTYVPNVYSS
+637 KGTYVPHVYSK
-648 QMKQLYIQELGS
+648 QMKQLYIKELGS
-660 REGLQEAIK
+660 PEALQEAIK
-669 QSWLASYSSR
+669 KSWLTSYASR
-679 PEVKARVDEYLKEQ
+679 PEVKKRVDEALL
-693 HKDIFDKAN
+693 
-702 AEAKA
+702 EADPTLTPEGLA
-707 AADAE
+707 AA
-712 NFLRSQESTV
+712 V
-722 PDMPKVLRESGYVGD
+722 
-737 AGYQKV
+737 
-743 TNGVVDG
+743 
-750 EYFNSKMDFSG
+750 
-761 ERPYLV
+761 
-767 DGDFVYYTA
+767 
-776 RTPDG
+776 
-781 SELNVSVFT
+781 
-790 KSGEHAGAVSFTK
+790 
-803 RSGDEWFNPSLEVN
+803 
-817 EKFRRKGIATK
+817 
-828 MYNIAETESPDY
+828 
-840 VYRGTDET
+840 
-848 VGGVRTDDGQ
+848 
-858 AFRKAYDSKQY
+858 
-869 APVPRQQFVES
+869 
-880 RPPVEPKVD
+880 
-889 EEAILRNLT
+889 

-905 AYGISHADDF
+905 AYGISHTEQF
-915 ERSSVMEDNI
+915 ERSSVMEENI
-925 TGLVGLENN
+925 NGLVGLENN
-934 KFLEAR
+934 SFLEAR
-940 NLFDNDMEITLPN
+940 NLFDSDMSIVLPN
-953 GKPFSVNSLRE
+953 GQTFSVNSLRE

-978 NGDISIMAGTGKT
+978 NGDIAIMAGTGKT
-991 TKEMKDAVETLM
+991 TKDMKDLVETMM
-1003 NRAGDNGKLKG
+1003 NKAGDDGKLKG
-1014 EVATLRDTLKV
+1014 EVSTLRDTLKI

-1038 AFATAMRTLTD
+1038 AFATVMRTMTD

-1078 MLHGV
+1078 LLHGV

-1088 LAFRNKKVSGSEI
+1088 LAFRNKKVGASEI

-1121 QDVIDRLRSYSDLS
+1121 QDVIDRLRSYSDLG
-1135 RVSSATLG
+1135 RGTATALG
-1143 GAKYYTGELA
+1143 TAKYYTGELA
-1153 VRSPLTK
+1153 VRSPFTK

-1185 LTGSKRK
+1185 LTGSKRR
-1192 FDERWLKTAGIS
+1192 FDDRWLKTAGIS
-1204 DDQWKGIK
+1204 DEQWKGIK
-1212 SLIRENVTRGEDGKY
+1212 SLIRESVTRGPDGKY
-1227 TIRDKKAFSQDPRA
+1227 TIKDKKAFSQDPRA

-1260 KLSNMDSKAYGPLAK
+1260 KLSNMDAKAYGPLAK
-1275 TVLQFKNFVIKSING
+1275 TVLQFKSFVIKSING

-1310 STVMSMGLAGLYY
+1310 STVMSMGLAGIYY

-1339 KEYLK
+1339 RDYLK
-1344 QALNPTMI
+1344 QALDPTMI
-1352 GYAALSRSSHIGG
+1352 GYAALSRSSHLGG
-1365 PLGVANL
+1365 PLGVANI
-1372 LGGIAGIQDTKLLRS
+1372 LGGIAGYEDTKLLRS

-1402 TYGASTSDPVMNVV
+1402 TYGAATSDPVMNVV

-1425 FGYAANV
+1425 FGFAANV

-1438 LAGYLK
+1438 LTGYLK
-1444 ADTRVDERDYMT
+1444 SDTRVNERDYMT

>member
-1 MATRGIRNNNIGN
+1 MATRGVRNSNPGN
-14 IRVSKDQWE
+14 IRKSKDQWE
-23 GATGDDGSFVTFD
+23 GAVGDDGSFVIFD

-44 LAKNLL
+44 LAKNLQ
-50 SYGRQGYDSIDK
+50 SYGRQGYDSIEK

-69 PEENDT
+69 PNENDT
-75 QAYIDAVS
+75 QSYINSVVA
-83 ASTGIPATQSL
+83 ATGIPATQSI
-94 DLTDPDTL
+94 DLTNPDVL
-102 ASLAQAIGFHETST
+102 ASLSEAIGYHETGS
-116 RYNPAVYKTGVSRA
+116 RYDPEVYKLGVSRA
-130 LEGGIT
+130 LSGAGGIT
-136 PKSQPVSA
+136 PKTPPVSA

-153 LKAKPSVS
+153 LKSKPKVA
-161 LGEGLPGVTGL
+161 LGENLPGVTGMNI
-172 QVEGQEPEAPNKS
+172 EGQEPEAPNES
-185 FGEMFYQSTGETL
+185 FGEMFYKSTGETL
-198 QQREDRS
+198 DQRADRS
-205 TWFGLGGAT
+205 TWFGFGGAA
-214 EAELKNSMVG
+214 EAEVKNSMVG

-230 QAEDSLDV
+230 QTEDSLDV

-251 KWSRD
+251 KWTRE

-295 DAEKAKAGTG
+295 DQEKAKAGTG
-305 AQLAAGVVGAGVD
+305 AQLAAGVIGAGVD

-344 QSGALAGAS
+344 QSGALAGVS
-353 EIARTSVAG
+353 EMARTSVAG

-389 KVLGKSTNE
+389 RALGRNTNE
-398 FAGPAIRLEARETAR
+398 FAGPATRLEARETAR

-420 SRMPIRDGEQV
+420 SRLPIQEGEQT
-431 FNHQGVN
+431 FSHQGVKF
-438 YAEVPGEP
+438 ADVPNEP

-461 PLNPRTRQVFDE
+461 PLNPKTRQVFDE

-499 ENPEVRGLAADLVRS
+499 ENPEIRGLAADLVRS

-551 VTNALKDPYF
+551 VTEALKDPYF
-561 QTSWWRD
+561 QTNFNRD
-568 NKAMRE
+568 TGAFRQ
-574 DVYKRAALAIE
+574 DIYQRVALAIE
-585 DSSGQL
+585 DGSGSL
-591 KAQLTPGEVKVYD
+591 KAELTLGELKVYD
-604 LLKNQFDAKRE
+604 LLKNQFDSKRE
-615 MMENPAMFGRA
+615 MLENPAMFGRV

-637 KGTYVPNVYSS
+637 KGTYVPHVYSN
-648 QMKQLYIQELGS
+648 QMKQLFINELGS
-660 REGLQEAIK
+660 PEALQEAIK
-669 QSWLASYSSR
+669 KSWLTSYASR
-679 PEVKARVDEYLKEQ
+679 PEVKTRVDEALMEANPNLKPDEL
-693 HKDIFDKAN
+693 
-702 AEAKA
+702 A
-707 AADAE
+707 AA
-712 NFLRSQESTV
+712 V
-722 PDMPKVLRESGYVGD
+722 
-737 AGYQKV
+737 
-743 TNGVVDG
+743 
-750 EYFNSKMDFSG
+750 
-761 ERPYLV
+761 
-767 DGDFVYYTA
+767 
-776 RTPDG
+776 
-781 SELNVSVFT
+781 
-790 KSGEHAGAVSFTK
+790 
-803 RSGDEWFNPSLEVN
+803 
-817 EKFRRKGIATK
+817 
-828 MYNIAETESPDY
+828 
-840 VYRGTDET
+840 
-848 VGGVRTDDGQ
+848 
-858 AFRKAYDSKQY
+858 
-869 APVPRQQFVES
+869 
-880 RPPVEPKVD
+880 
-889 EEAILRNLT
+889 

-905 AYGISHADDF
+905 AYGISHTDMF
-915 ERSSVMEDNI
+915 ERSSVMEENI
-925 TGLVGLENN
+925 NGLVGLENN
-934 KFLEAR
+934 NFLEAR
-940 NLFDNDMEITLPN
+940 NLFDSDMSIILPN
-953 GKPFSVNSLRE
+953 GQPFNVNSLRE

-978 NGDISIMAGTGKT
+978 NGDIAIMAGTGKT
-991 TKEMKDAVETLM
+991 TKEMKDAVETMM
-1003 NRAGDNGKLKG
+1003 NRAGDDGKLKG
-1014 EVATLRDTLKV
+1014 EVSTLRDTLKI

-1038 AFATAMRTLTD
+1038 AFSTVMRTMTD

-1078 MLHGV
+1078 MLHGI

-1088 LAFRNKKVSGSEI
+1088 LAFRAKKMGASEI

-1106 VIFGKELD
+1106 VVFGKELD

-1121 QDVIDRLRSYSDLS
+1121 QDVIDRLRAYSDLS
-1135 RVSSATLG
+1135 KPVATALG
-1143 GAKYYTGELA
+1143 SAKYYTGELA
-1153 VRSPLTK
+1153 VRSPFTK

-1192 FDERWLKTAGIS
+1192 FDDRWLKTAGIS
-1204 DDQWKGIK
+1204 DEQWKGIK
-1212 SLIRENVTRGEDGKY
+1212 SLIRESVTRGPDGKY
-1227 TIRDKKAFSQDPRA
+1227 TIKDKKAFSQDPRS

-1260 KLSNMDSKAYGPLAK
+1260 KLSSMDAKAYGPLAK

-1310 STVMSMGLAGLYY
+1310 STVMSMGLAGMYY
-1323 MAQAHVK
+1323 MAQAHIK

-1339 KEYLK
+1339 REYLK

-1352 GYAALSRSSHIGG
+1352 GYAALSRSSHLGG
-1365 PLGVANL
+1365 PLGVANI
-1372 LGGIAGIQDTKLLRS
+1372 LGGIAGYEDTKLLRS

-1402 TYGASTSDPVMNVV
+1402 SYGAATSDPVMNVV

-1444 ADTRVDERDYMT
+1444 SDTRVNERDYMT

>member
-1 MATRGIRNNNIGN
+1 MATRGIRNNNPGN

-23 GATGDDGSFVTFD
+23 GMTGDDGAFVTFD

-44 LAKNLL
+44 LGKNLL
-50 SYGRQGYDSIDK
+50 SYGRQGYDSIEK

-69 PEENDT
+69 PNENDT
-75 QAYIDAVS
+75 QAYIDSVVA
-83 ASTGIPATQSL
+83 ATGIPATQSL
-94 DLTDPDTL
+94 DLSNPDTL
-102 ASLAQAIGFHETST
+102 SSLAQAISFHETGS
-116 RYNPAVYKTGVSRA
+116 RYDPEVYQQGVARA
-130 LEGGIT
+130 LNGISPKT
-136 PKSQPVSA
+136 PPVSA

-153 LKAKPSVS
+153 LKAKPKVA
-161 LGEGLPGVTGL
+161 LGENLPTAAGLSI
-172 QVEGQEPEAPNKS
+172 EGQAPEAPNES
-185 FGEMFYQSTGETL
+185 FGEMFYKATGETM
-198 QQREDRS
+198 QEREDRS
-205 TWFGLGGAT
+205 TWFGFGAAT
-214 EAELKNSMVG
+214 EAEVKNSIVG

-230 QAEDSLDV
+230 QTEDSLDV

-251 KWSRD
+251 KWSRE

-295 DAEKAKAGTG
+295 DQEKAKAGTG
-305 AQLAAGVVGAGVD
+305 AQLAAGVIGAGVD

-328 VGKGGKLVNK
+328 VGKGGKLINK

-353 EIARTSVAG
+353 EISRTSVAG

-389 KVLGKSTNE
+389 RALGRNTNE
-398 FAGPAIRLEARETAR
+398 FAGPATRLEARETAR

-420 SRMPIRDGEQV
+420 SRLPIQEGEQT
-431 FNHQGVN
+431 FSHQGVKF
-438 YAEVPGEP
+438 ADVPNEP

-461 PLNPRTRQVFDE
+461 PLNPKTRQVFDE

-499 ENPEVRGLAADLVRS
+499 ENPEIRGVAADLVRS

-529 ASDVFERLRAVDHRF
+529 ASDAFERLRAVDHRF
-544 YNDIDDA
+544 YNDMDDA
-551 VTNALKDPYF
+551 VTEALKDPYF
-561 QTSWWRD
+561 QTAFWRD
-568 NKAMRE
+568 SGAFRQDIYQRVSM
-574 DVYKRAALAIE
+574 AIE
-585 DSSGQL
+585 DGSGNL
-591 KAQLTPGEVKVYD
+591 KAELTPGELKVYD
-604 LLKNQFDAKRE
+604 LLKNQFDTKRE
-615 MMENPAMFGRA
+615 MMENPAMFGRP
-626 DAQSIF
+626 DAKSIF

-637 KGTYVPNVYSS
+637 KGTYVPHVYSKP
-648 QMKQLYIQELGS
+648 MKELYIKELGS
-660 REGLQEAIK
+660 PEGLQEAIK
-669 QSWLASYSSR
+669 KSFLASYASR
-679 PEVKARVDEYLKEQ
+679 PAVKKRVDEALL
-693 HKDIFDKAN
+693 
-702 AEAKA
+702 EADPTLTPEGLA
-707 AADAE
+707 AA
-712 NFLRSQESTV
+712 V
-722 PDMPKVLRESGYVGD
+722 
-737 AGYQKV
+737 
-743 TNGVVDG
+743 
-750 EYFNSKMDFSG
+750 
-761 ERPYLV
+761 
-767 DGDFVYYTA
+767 
-776 RTPDG
+776 
-781 SELNVSVFT
+781 
-790 KSGEHAGAVSFTK
+790 
-803 RSGDEWFNPSLEVN
+803 
-817 EKFRRKGIATK
+817 
-828 MYNIAETESPDY
+828 
-840 VYRGTDET
+840 
-848 VGGVRTDDGQ
+848 
-858 AFRKAYDSKQY
+858 
-869 APVPRQQFVES
+869 
-880 RPPVEPKVD
+880 
-889 EEAILRNLT
+889 

-905 AYGISHADDF
+905 AYGISHTEQF
-915 ERSSVMEDNI
+915 ERSSVMEENI
-925 TGLVGLENN
+925 NGLVGLENN
-934 KFLEAR
+934 SFLEAR
-940 NLFDNDMEITLPN
+940 NLFDSDVEITLPN

-964 WDMDKIVPAYNRRV
+964 WDMDKIIPAYNRRV
-978 NGDISIMAGTGKT
+978 NGDIAIMAGTGKT
-991 TKEMKDAVETLM
+991 TKEMKDLVETLM
-1003 NRAGDNGKLKG
+1003 NKAGDDGKLKG
-1014 EVATLRDTLKV
+1014 EVSALRDTLKI

-1038 AFATAMRTLTD
+1038 AFATVMRTMTD

-1078 MLHGV
+1078 LLHGV

-1088 LAFRNKKVSGSEI
+1088 LAFRNKKVGASEI

-1121 QDVIDRLRSYSDLS
+1121 QDVIDRLRAYSALS
-1135 RVSSATLG
+1135 KPTATALG
-1143 GAKYYTGELA
+1143 SAKYYTGELA
-1153 VRSPLTK
+1153 VRSPFTK

-1192 FDERWLKTAGIS
+1192 FDDRWLKTAGIS
-1204 DDQWKGIK
+1204 DEQWKGIK
-1212 SLIRENVTRGEDGKY
+1212 SLIRESVTRGPDGKY
-1227 TIRDKKAFSQDPRA
+1227 TIKDKKAFSQDPRA
-1241 MDLWR
+1241 MNLWR
-1246 MGDTIADETLLRPH
+1246 LGDTIADETLLRPH
-1260 KLSNMDSKAYGPLAK
+1260 KLSNMDAKAYGPLAK
-1275 TVLQFKNFVIKSING
+1275 TVLQFKNFVIKAING

-1310 STVMSMGLAGLYY
+1310 STVISMGLAGIYY

-1339 KEYLK
+1339 RDYLK
-1344 QALNPTMI
+1344 QALDPTMI
-1352 GYAALSRSSHIGG
+1352 GYAALSRSSHLGG
-1365 PLGVANL
+1365 PLGVANI
-1372 LGGIAGIQDTKLLRS
+1372 LGGIAGYEDTKMLRS

-1402 TYGASTSDPVMNVV
+1402 AYGAATSDPVMNVV

-1444 ADTRVDERDYMT
+1444 ADTRVNERDYMT

>member
-1 MATRGIRNNNIGN
+1 MATRGIRNNNPGN

-23 GATGDDGSFVTFD
+23 GMTGDDGAFVTFD

-44 LAKNLL
+44 LGKNLL
-50 SYGRQGYDSIDK
+50 SYGRQGYDSIEK

-69 PEENDT
+69 PNENDT
-75 QAYIDAVS
+75 QAYIDSVVA
-83 ASTGIPATQSL
+83 ATGIPATQSL
-94 DLTDPDTL
+94 DLSNPDTL
-102 ASLAQAIGFHETST
+102 SSLAQAISFHETGS
-116 RYNPAVYKTGVSRA
+116 RYNPEVYQQGVARA
-130 LEGGIT
+130 LNGISPKT
-136 PKSQPVSA
+136 PPVSA

-153 LKAKPSVS
+153 LKAKPKVA
-161 LGEGLPGVTGL
+161 LGENLPTAAGLNI
-172 QVEGQEPEAPNKS
+172 EGQAPEAPNES
-185 FGEMFYQSTGETL
+185 FGEMFYKATGDTMQE
-198 QQREDRS
+198 REDRS
-205 TWFGLGGAT
+205 TWFGFGAAT
-214 EAELKNSMVG
+214 ESEVKNSMVG

-230 QAEDSLDV
+230 QTEDSLDV

-251 KWSRD
+251 KWTRE

-295 DAEKAKAGTG
+295 DQEKAKAGTG
-305 AQLAAGVVGAGVD
+305 AQLAAGVIGAGVD

-344 QSGALAGAS
+344 QSGALAGVS
-353 EIARTSVAG
+353 EMARTSVAG
-362 GDAHVAEAIMGG
+362 GDAHVAEAIIGG

-389 KVLGKSTNE
+389 RALGRNTNE
-398 FAGPAIRLEARETAR
+398 FAGPATRLEARETAR

-420 SRMPIRDGEQV
+420 SRLPIQEGEQT
-431 FNHQGVN
+431 FNHQGVKF
-438 YAEVPGEP
+438 ADVPNEP

-461 PLNPRTRQVFDE
+461 PLNPKTRQVFDE

-499 ENPEVRGLAADLVRS
+499 ENPEIRGVAADLVRS

-551 VTNALKDPYF
+551 VTEALKDPYF
-561 QTSWWRD
+561 QTAFWRD
-568 NKAMRE
+568 SGAFRQDIYQRVSM
-574 DVYKRAALAIE
+574 AIE
-585 DSSGQL
+585 DGSGNL
-591 KAQLTPGEVKVYD
+591 KAELTPGELKVYD

-615 MMENPAMFGRA
+615 MMENPAMFGRP

-637 KGTYVPNVYSS
+637 KGTYVPHVYSK
-648 QMKQLYIQELGS
+648 QMKELYIKELGS
-660 REGLQEAIK
+660 PEALQEAIK
-669 QSWLASYSSR
+669 KSWLTSYASR
-679 PEVKARVDEYLKEQ
+679 PEVKKRVDEALLES
-693 HKDIFDKAN
+693 DPTLTP
-702 AEAKA
+702 EGLA
-707 AADAE
+707 AA
-712 NFLRSQESTV
+712 V
-722 PDMPKVLRESGYVGD
+722 
-737 AGYQKV
+737 
-743 TNGVVDG
+743 
-750 EYFNSKMDFSG
+750 
-761 ERPYLV
+761 
-767 DGDFVYYTA
+767 
-776 RTPDG
+776 
-781 SELNVSVFT
+781 
-790 KSGEHAGAVSFTK
+790 
-803 RSGDEWFNPSLEVN
+803 
-817 EKFRRKGIATK
+817 
-828 MYNIAETESPDY
+828 
-840 VYRGTDET
+840 
-848 VGGVRTDDGQ
+848 
-858 AFRKAYDSKQY
+858 
-869 APVPRQQFVES
+869 
-880 RPPVEPKVD
+880 
-889 EEAILRNLT
+889 

-905 AYGISHADDF
+905 AYGISHTEQF
-915 ERSSVMEDNI
+915 ERSSVMEENI
-925 TGLVGLENN
+925 NGLVGLENN
-934 KFLEAR
+934 SFLEAR
-940 NLFDNDMEITLPN
+940 NLFDSDMSIVLPN
-953 GKPFSVNSLRE
+953 GQTFSVNNLRE

-978 NGDISIMAGTGKT
+978 NGDIAIMAGTGKT
-991 TKEMKDAVETLM
+991 TKEMKDLVETMM
-1003 NRAGDNGKLKG
+1003 NKAGDDGKLKG
-1014 EVATLRDTLKV
+1014 EVSTLRDTLKI

-1038 AFATAMRTLTD
+1038 AFATVMRTMTD

-1078 MLHGV
+1078 LLHGV

-1088 LAFRNKKVSGSEI
+1088 LAFRNKKVGASEI

-1121 QDVIDRLRSYSDLS
+1121 QDVIDRLRSYSDLG
-1135 RVSSATLG
+1135 RGTATALG
-1143 GAKYYTGELA
+1143 TAKYYTGELA
-1153 VRSPLTK
+1153 VRSPFTK

-1192 FDERWLKTAGIS
+1192 FDDRWLKTAGIS
-1204 DDQWKGIK
+1204 DEQWKGIK
-1212 SLIRENVTRGEDGKY
+1212 SLIRESVTRGPDGKY
-1227 TIRDKKAFSQDPRA
+1227 TIKDKKAFSQDPRA

-1260 KLSNMDSKAYGPLAK
+1260 KLSNMDAKAYGPLAK

-1310 STVMSMGLAGLYY
+1310 STVMSMGLAGIYY

-1339 KEYLK
+1339 RDYLK
-1344 QALNPTMI
+1344 QALDPTMI
-1352 GYAALSRSSHIGG
+1352 GYAALSRSSHLGG
-1365 PLGVANL
+1365 PLGVANI
-1372 LGGIAGIQDTKLLRS
+1372 LGGIAGYEDTKMLRS

-1402 TYGASTSDPVMNVV
+1402 AYGAATSDPVMNIV

-1444 ADTRVDERDYMT
+1444 ADTRVNERDYMT

>member
-36 SPESGVRA
+36 TPDSGVRA
-44 LAKNLL
+44 LAKNLM
-50 SYGRQGYDSIDK
+50 SYGRQGYDSIEK
-62 IINRWAP
+62 IITRWAP
-69 PEENDT
+69 PSENDT
-75 QAYIDAVS
+75 QSYINSVVA
-83 ASTGIPATQSL
+83 ATGIPATQSI
-94 DLTDPDTL
+94 DLSNPDVL
-102 ASLAQAIGFHETST
+102 ASLSEAIGYHETGS
-116 RYNPAVYKTGVSRA
+116 RYDPEVYKLGVSRA
-130 LEGGIT
+130 LSGAGGIT
-136 PKSQPVSA
+136 PKTPPVSA

-153 LKAKPSVS
+153 LKAKPKVA
-161 LGEGLPGVTGL
+161 LGENIPGVTGMNI
-172 QVEGQEPEAPNKS
+172 EGQAPEAPNES
-185 FGEMFYQSTGETL
+185 FGEMFYKSTGETL
-198 QQREDRS
+198 DQRADRS
-205 TWFGLGGAT
+205 TWFGFGGAA
-214 EAELKNSMVG
+214 EAEVKNSMVG

-230 QAEDSLDV
+230 QTEDSLDV

-251 KWSRD
+251 KWSRE

-295 DAEKAKAGTG
+295 DAEKANAGTG
-305 AQLAAGVVGAGVD
+305 AQLAAGVIGAGVD

-353 EIARTSVAG
+353 ELARTSVAG

-374 ALFGGGMTAIADGLG
+374 ALFGGGMTAIGDAIG
-389 KVLGKSTNE
+389 KALGKSTNE
-398 FAGPAIRLEARETAR
+398 FAGPATRLEARETAR

-420 SRMPIRDGEQV
+420 SRLPIREGEET
-431 FNHQGVN
+431 FSHQGVKF
-438 YAEVPGEP
+438 ADVPNEP

-461 PLNPRTRQVFDE
+461 PLNPKTRQVFDE

-499 ENPEVRGLAADLVRS
+499 ENPEIRGLAADLVRS

-529 ASDVFERLRAVDHRF
+529 SSDVFERLRAVDHRF
-544 YNDIDDA
+544 YNDIDNA
-551 VTNALKDPYF
+551 VTQALKDPYF
-561 QTSWWRD
+561 QTNFNRD
-568 NKAMRE
+568 AGAFRQ
-574 DVYKRAALAIE
+574 DIYQRVALAIE
-585 DSSGQL
+585 DGSGNL
-591 KAQLTPGEVKVYD
+591 KAELTPGELKVYD

-615 MMENPAMFGRA
+615 MMENPAMFGRV

-637 KGTYVPNVYSS
+637 KGTYVPHVYSN
-648 QMKQLYIQELGS
+648 QMKQLFINELGS
-660 REGLQEAIK
+660 PEALQEAIK
-669 QSWLASYSSR
+669 KSWLTSYASR
-679 PEVKARVDEYLKEQ
+679 PEVKARVDEALLEANPNLKPE
-693 HKDIFDKAN
+693 
-702 AEAKA
+702 ELA
-707 AADAE
+707 AA
-712 NFLRSQESTV
+712 V
-722 PDMPKVLRESGYVGD
+722 
-737 AGYQKV
+737 
-743 TNGVVDG
+743 
-750 EYFNSKMDFSG
+750 
-761 ERPYLV
+761 
-767 DGDFVYYTA
+767 
-776 RTPDG
+776 
-781 SELNVSVFT
+781 
-790 KSGEHAGAVSFTK
+790 
-803 RSGDEWFNPSLEVN
+803 
-817 EKFRRKGIATK
+817 
-828 MYNIAETESPDY
+828 
-840 VYRGTDET
+840 
-848 VGGVRTDDGQ
+848 
-858 AFRKAYDSKQY
+858 
-869 APVPRQQFVES
+869 
-880 RPPVEPKVD
+880 
-889 EEAILRNLT
+889 

-905 AYGISHADDF
+905 AYGISHTDLF
-915 ERSSVMEDNI
+915 ERSSVMEENI
-925 TGLVGLENN
+925 NGLVGLENN
-934 KFLEAR
+934 NFLEAR
-940 NLFDNDMEITLPN
+940 NLFDSDMSIILPN
-953 GKPFSVNSLRE
+953 GQPFNVNSLRE

-978 NGDISIMAGTGKT
+978 NGDIAIMAGTGKT
-991 TKEMKDAVETLM
+991 TKEVKDIVETMM
-1003 NRAGDNGKLKG
+1003 NRAGDDGKLKG
-1014 EVATLRDTLKV
+1014 EVSTLRDVLKI

-1038 AFATAMRTLTD
+1038 AFATVMRTMTD

-1078 MLHGV
+1078 MLHGI

-1088 LAFRNKKVSGSEI
+1088 LAFRTKKMGASEI

-1106 VIFGKELD
+1106 VVFGKELD

-1121 QDVIDRLRSYSDLS
+1121 QDVIDRLRAYSDLS
-1135 RVSSATLG
+1135 KPAATALG
-1143 GAKYYTGELA
+1143 SAKYYTGELA
-1153 VRSPLTK
+1153 VRSPFTK

-1192 FDERWLKTAGIS
+1192 FDDRWLKTAGIS
-1204 DDQWKGIK
+1204 DEQWKGIK
-1212 SLIRENVTRGEDGKY
+1212 SLIRESVTRGPDGKY
-1227 TIRDKKAFSQDPRA
+1227 TIKDKKAFSQDPRA

-1260 KLSNMDSKAYGPLAK
+1260 KLSNMDAKAYGPLSK

-1310 STVMSMGLAGLYY
+1310 STVMSMGLAGIYY

-1339 KEYLK
+1339 RDYLK
-1344 QALNPTMI
+1344 QALDPTMV
-1352 GYAALSRSSHIGG
+1352 GYAALSRSSHLGG
-1365 PLGVANL
+1365 PLGVANI
-1372 LGGIAGIQDTKLLRS
+1372 LGGIAGYEDTKMLRS
-1387 SILPRSPTEKPERAI
+1387 SILPRSPTEKTEKPIAF
-1402 TYGASTSDPVMNVV
+1402 GAASSGPVMNVV

-1432 GASAYN
+1432 GAMAYN

-1444 ADTRVDERDYMT
+1444 SDTRVNERDYMT

-1477 GTFEEQGIH
+1477 GIFEEQGIY

>member
-1 MATRGIRNNNIGN
+1 MATRGIRNNNPGN

-23 GATGDDGSFVTFD
+23 GMTGDDGAFVTFD

-44 LAKNLL
+44 LGKNLL
-50 SYGRQGYDSIDK
+50 SYGRQGYDSIEK

-69 PEENDT
+69 PNENDT
-75 QAYIDAVS
+75 QAYIDSVVA
-83 ASTGIPATQSL
+83 ATGIPATQSL
-94 DLTDPDTL
+94 DLSNPDTL
-102 ASLAQAIGFHETST
+102 SSLAQAISFHETGS
-116 RYNPAVYKTGVSRA
+116 RYNPEVYQQGVARA
-130 LEGGIT
+130 LNGISPKT
-136 PKSQPVSA
+136 PPVSA

-153 LKAKPSVS
+153 LKAKPKVA
-161 LGEGLPGVTGL
+161 LGENLPTAAGLNI
-172 QVEGQEPEAPNKS
+172 EGQAPEAPNES
-185 FGEMFYQSTGETL
+185 FGEMFYKATGETM
-198 QQREDRS
+198 QEREDRS
-205 TWFGLGGAT
+205 TWFGFGAAT
-214 EAELKNSMVG
+214 EAEVKNSMVG

-230 QAEDSLDV
+230 QTEDSLDV

-251 KWSRD
+251 KWTRE

-295 DAEKAKAGTG
+295 DQEKAKAGTG
-305 AQLAAGVVGAGVD
+305 AQLAAGVIGAGVD

-328 VGKGGKLVNK
+328 VGRGGKLVNK

-344 QSGALAGAS
+344 QSGALAGVS
-353 EIARTSVAG
+353 EMARTSVAG
-362 GDAHVAEAIMGG
+362 GDAHVAEAILGG

-389 KVLGKSTNE
+389 RALGRNTNE
-398 FAGPAIRLEARETAR
+398 FAGPATRLEARETAR

-420 SRMPIRDGEQV
+420 SRLPIQEGEQT
-431 FNHQGVN
+431 FSHQGVKF
-438 YAEVPGEP
+438 ADVPNEP

-461 PLNPRTRQVFDE
+461 PLNPKTRQVFDE

-499 ENPEVRGLAADLVRS
+499 ENPEIRGVAADLVRS

-551 VTNALKDPYF
+551 VTEALKDPYF
-561 QTSWWRD
+561 QTAFWRD
-568 NKAMRE
+568 SGAFRQDIYQRVSM
-574 DVYKRAALAIE
+574 AIE
-585 DSSGQL
+585 DGSGNL
-591 KAQLTPGEVKVYD
+591 KAELTPGELKVYD

-615 MMENPAMFGRA
+615 MMENPAMFGRP

-637 KGTYVPNVYSS
+637 KGTYVPHVYSN
-648 QMKQLYIQELGS
+648 QMKELYIKELGS
-660 REGLQEAIK
+660 PEALQEAIK
-669 QSWLASYSSR
+669 KSWLTSYASR
-679 PEVKARVDEYLKEQ
+679 PEVKKRVDEALLES
-693 HKDIFDKAN
+693 DPTLTP
-702 AEAKA
+702 EGLA
-707 AADAE
+707 AA
-712 NFLRSQESTV
+712 V
-722 PDMPKVLRESGYVGD
+722 
-737 AGYQKV
+737 
-743 TNGVVDG
+743 
-750 EYFNSKMDFSG
+750 
-761 ERPYLV
+761 
-767 DGDFVYYTA
+767 
-776 RTPDG
+776 
-781 SELNVSVFT
+781 
-790 KSGEHAGAVSFTK
+790 
-803 RSGDEWFNPSLEVN
+803 
-817 EKFRRKGIATK
+817 
-828 MYNIAETESPDY
+828 
-840 VYRGTDET
+840 
-848 VGGVRTDDGQ
+848 
-858 AFRKAYDSKQY
+858 
-869 APVPRQQFVES
+869 
-880 RPPVEPKVD
+880 
-889 EEAILRNLT
+889 

-905 AYGISHADDF
+905 AYGISHTEQF
-915 ERSSVMEDNI
+915 ERSSVMEENI
-925 TGLVGLENN
+925 NGLVGLENN
-934 KFLEAR
+934 SFLEAR
-940 NLFDNDMEITLPN
+940 NLFDSDMSIVLPN
-953 GKPFSVNSLRE
+953 GQTFSVNNLRE

-978 NGDISIMAGTGKT
+978 NGDIAIMAGTGKT
-991 TKEMKDAVETLM
+991 TKDMKDLVETMM
-1003 NRAGDNGKLKG
+1003 NKAGDDGKLKG
-1014 EVATLRDTLKV
+1014 EVSTLRDTLKI

-1038 AFATAMRTLTD
+1038 AFATVMRTMTD

-1088 LAFRNKKVSGSEI
+1088 LAFRNKKVGASEI

-1121 QDVIDRLRSYSDLS
+1121 QDVIDRLRAYSELG
-1135 RVSSATLG
+1135 RGTATALG
-1143 GAKYYTGELA
+1143 TAKYYTGELA
-1153 VRSPLTK
+1153 VRSPFTK

-1192 FDERWLKTAGIS
+1192 FDDRWLKTAGIS

-1212 SLIRENVTRGEDGKY
+1212 SLIRESVTRGPDGKY
-1227 TIRDKKAFSQDPRA
+1227 TIKDKKAFSKDPRA

-1260 KLSNMDSKAYGPLAK
+1260 KLSNMDAKAYGPLAK

-1310 STVMSMGLAGLYY
+1310 STVMSMGLAGIYY

-1339 KEYLK
+1339 RDYLK
-1344 QALNPTMI
+1344 QALDPTMI
-1352 GYAALSRSSHIGG
+1352 GYAALSRSSHLGG
-1365 PLGVANL
+1365 PLGVANI
-1372 LGGIAGIQDTKLLRS
+1372 LGGIAGYEDTKMLRS

-1402 TYGASTSDPVMNVV
+1402 AYGATTSDPVMNVV

-1444 ADTRVDERDYMT
+1444 ADTRVNERDYMT

-1472 QKLLL
+1472 QRLLL

>member
-1 MATRGIRNNNIGN
+1 MATRGIRNNNPGN

-23 GATGDDGSFVTFD
+23 GMTGDDGAFVTFD

-44 LAKNLL
+44 LGKNLL
-50 SYGRQGYDSIDK
+50 SYGRQGYDSIEK

-69 PEENDT
+69 PNENDT
-75 QAYIDAVS
+75 QAYIDSVVTA
-83 ASTGIPATQSL
+83 TGIPATQSL
-94 DLTDPDTL
+94 DLSDPDTL
-102 ASLAQAIGFHETST
+102 SSLAQAISFHETGS
-116 RYNPAVYKTGVSRA
+116 RYNPEVYQQGIARA
-130 LEGGIT
+130 LNGISPKT
-136 PKSQPVSA
+136 PPVSA

-153 LKAKPSVS
+153 LKAKPKVA
-161 LGEGLPGVTGL
+161 LGENLPTAAGLNI
-172 QVEGQEPEAPNKS
+172 EGRAPEAPNES
-185 FGEMFYQSTGETL
+185 FGEMFYKATGETM
-198 QQREDRS
+198 QEREDRS
-205 TWFGLGGAT
+205 TWFGFGAAT
-214 EAELKNSMVG
+214 EAEVKNSMVG

-230 QAEDSLDV
+230 QTEDSLDV

-251 KWSRD
+251 KWTRE

-295 DAEKAKAGTG
+295 DQEKAKAGTG
-305 AQLAAGVVGAGVD
+305 AQLAAGVIGAGVD

-344 QSGALAGAS
+344 QSGALAGVS
-353 EIARTSVAG
+353 EMARTSVAG
-362 GDAHVAEAIMGG
+362 GDAHVAEAILGG

-389 KVLGKSTNE
+389 RALGRNTNE
-398 FAGPAIRLEARETAR
+398 FAGPATRLEARETAR

-420 SRMPIRDGEQV
+420 SRLPIQEGEQT
-431 FNHQGVN
+431 FSHQGVKF
-438 YAEVPGEP
+438 ADVPNEP

-461 PLNPRTRQVFDE
+461 PLNPKTRQVFDE

-499 ENPEVRGLAADLVRS
+499 ENPEIRGVAADLVRS

-551 VTNALKDPYF
+551 VTEALKDPYF
-561 QTSWWRD
+561 QTAFWRD
-568 NKAMRE
+568 SGAFRQDIYQRVSM
-574 DVYKRAALAIE
+574 AIE
-585 DSSGQL
+585 DGSGNL
-591 KAQLTPGEVKVYD
+591 KAELTPGELKVYD

-615 MMENPAMFGRA
+615 MMENPAMFGRP
-626 DAQSIF
+626 DAESIF

-637 KGTYVPNVYSS
+637 KGTYVPHVYSN
-648 QMKQLYIQELGS
+648 QMKELYIKELGS
-660 REGLQEAIK
+660 PEALQEAIK
-669 QSWLASYSSR
+669 KSWLTSYASR
-679 PEVKARVDEYLKEQ
+679 PEVKKRVDEALL
-693 HKDIFDKAN
+693 
-702 AEAKA
+702 EADPTLTPEGLA
-707 AADAE
+707 AA
-712 NFLRSQESTV
+712 V
-722 PDMPKVLRESGYVGD
+722 
-737 AGYQKV
+737 
-743 TNGVVDG
+743 
-750 EYFNSKMDFSG
+750 
-761 ERPYLV
+761 
-767 DGDFVYYTA
+767 
-776 RTPDG
+776 
-781 SELNVSVFT
+781 
-790 KSGEHAGAVSFTK
+790 
-803 RSGDEWFNPSLEVN
+803 
-817 EKFRRKGIATK
+817 
-828 MYNIAETESPDY
+828 
-840 VYRGTDET
+840 
-848 VGGVRTDDGQ
+848 
-858 AFRKAYDSKQY
+858 
-869 APVPRQQFVES
+869 
-880 RPPVEPKVD
+880 
-889 EEAILRNLT
+889 

-905 AYGISHADDF
+905 AYGISHTEQF
-915 ERSSVMEDNI
+915 ERSSAMEENI
-925 TGLVGLENN
+925 NGLVGLENN
-934 KFLEAR
+934 SFLEAR
-940 NLFDNDMEITLPN
+940 NLFDSDMSIVLPN
-953 GKPFSVNSLRE
+953 GQTFSVNNLRE

-978 NGDISIMAGTGKT
+978 NGDIAIMAGTGKT
-991 TKEMKDAVETLM
+991 TKDMKDLVETMM
-1003 NRAGDNGKLKG
+1003 NKAGDDGKLKG
-1014 EVATLRDTLKV
+1014 EVSALRDTLKI

-1038 AFATAMRTLTD
+1038 AFATVMRTMTD

-1078 MLHGV
+1078 LLHGV

-1088 LAFRNKKVSGSEI
+1088 LAFRNKKVGASEI

-1121 QDVIDRLRSYSDLS
+1121 QDVIDRLRSYSDLG
-1135 RVSSATLG
+1135 RGAATALG
-1143 GAKYYTGELA
+1143 TAKYYTGELA
-1153 VRSPLTK
+1153 VRSPFTK

-1192 FDERWLKTAGIS
+1192 FDDRWLKTAGIS
-1204 DDQWKGIK
+1204 DEQWKGIK
-1212 SLIRENVTRGEDGKY
+1212 SLIRESVTRGPDGKY
-1227 TIRDKKAFSQDPRA
+1227 TIKDKKAFSQDPRA

-1260 KLSNMDSKAYGPLAK
+1260 KLSNMDAKAYGPVAK
-1275 TVLQFKNFVIKSING
+1275 AVLQFKNFVIKSING

-1310 STVMSMGLAGLYY
+1310 STVMSMGLAGIYY

-1339 KEYLK
+1339 RDYLK
-1344 QALNPTMI
+1344 QALDPTMI
-1352 GYAALSRSSHIGG
+1352 GYAALSRSSHLGG
-1365 PLGVANL
+1365 PLGVANI
-1372 LGGIAGIQDTKLLRS
+1372 LGGIAGYEDTKMLRS

-1402 TYGASTSDPVMNVV
+1402 AYGAATSDPVMNVV

-1444 ADTRVDERDYMT
+1444 ADTRVNERDYMT
-1456 GMYNTFRELV
+1456 GMYNMFRELV

>member
-1 MATRGIRNNNIGN
+1 MATRGVRNSNPGN
-14 IRVSKDQWE
+14 IRKSKDQWE
-23 GATGDDGSFVTFD
+23 GAVGDDGEFVIFN

-44 LAKNLL
+44 LAKNLQ
-50 SYGRQGYDSIDK
+50 SYGRQGYDSIEK
-62 IINRWAP
+62 IITRWAP

-75 QAYIDAVS
+75 AAYIAAVS
-83 ASTGIPATQSL
+83 SATGIPADQSV
-94 DLTDPDTL
+94 DLSNPDVL
-102 ASLAQAIGFHETST
+102 ASLSEAIGFHETGS
-116 RYNPAVYKTGVSRA
+116 RYDPEVYKTGVSRA
-130 LEGGIT
+130 LGGISPKT
-136 PKSQPVSA
+136 PPVSA

-153 LKAKPSVS
+153 LKPKATVA
-161 LGEGLPGVTGL
+161 LGENLPGVTGL
-172 QVEGQEPEAPNKS
+172 NVEGKAPEAPNES
-185 FGEMFYQSTGETL
+185 FGEMFYKSTGETVD
-198 QQREDRS
+198 QRDDRS
-205 TWFGLGGAT
+205 TWFGFGGAA
-214 EAELKNSMVG
+214 EAEVKNSLVG

-230 QAEDSLDV
+230 QTEDSLDV
-238 IGDVFNPTRWNNH
+238 VGDVFNPTRWNNH
-251 KWSRD
+251 KWTRD
-256 ELDQIRNAGVLPQY
+256 ELDQIRNAGVMPQY

-295 DAEKAKAGTG
+295 DTEKYKAGTG
-305 AQLAAGVVGAGVD
+305 ALLAAGVVGAGVD
-318 PLTYVPIAGQ
+318 PLSYVPLAGQ
-328 VGKGGKLVNK
+328 IGKGGKLINK

-344 QSGALAGAS
+344 QGGALAGTS
-353 EIARTSVAG
+353 EILRTSVAG
-362 GDAHVAEAIMGG
+362 GHAHVAEAIMGG
-374 ALFGGGMTAIADGLG
+374 ALFAGGMTAIADGIG
-389 KVLGKSTNE
+389 RVLGKSAASNE
-398 FAGPAIRLEARETAR
+398 FAAPAIRLEARETAR
-413 NVDGQDL
+413 NVYGQDL
-420 SRMPIRDGEQV
+420 SRLPIREGEQV
-431 FNHQGVN
+431 FSHQGVN

-637 KGTYVPNVYSS
+637 KGTYVPNVYNA
-648 QMKQLYIQELGS
+648 QMKQLYIQEIGS

-669 QSWLASYSSR
+669 QSWLASYASR
-679 PEVKARVDEYLKEQ
+679 PEVKARVDDMLAEQLKASQPSSGQPSVKTPSRRDEVNAARDQMKLDDAATRANDKVAELKDVLTNAEKRVADREKKLQNSQDRLASHEAKLKELEEQ
-693 HKDIFDKAN
+693 LAAKPNSKTIPVKIESRKQMIETQQSHIRMNTERLDYMNAQAAKVRDRIAKATSD
-702 AEAKA
+702 AEAMA
-707 AADAE
+707 AAKGAK
-712 NFLRSQESTV
+712 
-722 PDMPKVLRESGYVGD
+722 P
-737 AGYQKV
+737 
-743 TNGVVDG
+743 VVDG
-750 EYFNSKMDFSG
+750 QSAPAGESTSG
-761 ERPYLV
+761 AAPEAAP
-767 DGDFVYYTA
+767 
-776 RTPDG
+776 
-781 SELNVSVFT
+781 
-790 KSGEHAGAVSFTK
+790 
-803 RSGDEWFNPSLEVN
+803 EVTM
-817 EKFRRKGIATK
+817 E
-828 MYNIAETESPDY
+828 M
-840 VYRGTDET
+840 
-848 VGGVRTDDGQ
+848 
-858 AFRKAYDSKQY
+858 
-869 APVPRQQFVES
+869 VE
-880 RPPVEPKVD
+880 
-889 EEAILRNLT
+889 
-898 DKYANDK
+898 KYAHDK
-905 AYGISHADDF
+905 AYGISHSDDF

-991 TKEMKDAVETLM
+991 TKEMKDAVESLM

-1014 EVATLRDTLKV
+1014 EVSTLRDTLKV

-1038 AFATAMRTLTD
+1038 VFATAMRTLTD

-1088 LAFRNKKVSGSEI
+1088 LAFRSKKVGGSEI

-1121 QDVIDRLRSYSDLS
+1121 QDVIDRLRAYSSLG
-1135 RVSSATLG
+1135 RVSSAALG

-1160 VLNGTTN
+1160 VLNTTTN

-1260 KLSNMDSKAYGPLAK
+1260 KLSNMDAKAYGPLAK
-1275 TVLQFKNFVIKSING
+1275 AVLQFKNFVIKSING

-1339 KEYLK
+1339 KDYLK

-1444 ADTRVDERDYMT
+1444 SDTRVDERDYMT

>member
-36 SPESGVRA
+36 TPDSGVRA
-44 LAKNLL
+44 LAKNLM
-50 SYGRQGYDSIDK
+50 SYGRQGYDSIEK

-69 PEENDT
+69 PSENDT
-75 QAYIDAVS
+75 QSYINSVVA
-83 ASTGIPATQSL
+83 ATGIPATQSI
-94 DLTDPDTL
+94 DLTNPDVL
-102 ASLAQAIGFHETST
+102 ASLSEAIGYHETGS
-116 RYNPAVYKTGVSRA
+116 RYDPEVYKLGVSRA
-130 LEGGIT
+130 LSGSGGIT
-136 PKSQPVSA
+136 PKTPPVSA

-153 LKAKPSVS
+153 LKSKPKVA
-161 LGEGLPGVTGL
+161 LGENLPGVTGMNI
-172 QVEGQEPEAPNKS
+172 EGQEPEAPNES
-185 FGEMFYQSTGETL
+185 FGEMFYKSTGETL
-198 QQREDRS
+198 DQRADRS
-205 TWFGLGGAT
+205 TWFGFGGAA
-214 EAELKNSMVG
+214 EAEVKNSLVG
-224 VAIRAG
+224 VAVRAG
-230 QAEDSLDV
+230 QTEDSLDV

-251 KWSRD
+251 KWSRE
-256 ELDQIRNAGVLPQY
+256 ELDQIRDAGVLPQY

-305 AQLAAGVVGAGVD
+305 AQLAAGVIGAGVD

-374 ALFGGGMTAIADGLG
+374 ALFGGGMTAIGDALG

-398 FAGPAIRLEARETAR
+398 FAGPATRLEARETAR

-420 SRMPIRDGEQV
+420 SRLPIREGEET
-431 FNHQGVN
+431 FSHQGVKF
-438 YAEVPGEP
+438 ADVPNEP

-461 PLNPRTRQVFDE
+461 PLNPKTRQVFDE

-499 ENPEVRGLAADLVRS
+499 ENPEIRGLAADLVRS

-551 VTNALKDPYF
+551 VTEALKDPYF
-561 QTSWWRD
+561 QTNFNRD
-568 NKAMRE
+568 TGAFRQ
-574 DVYKRAALAIE
+574 DIYQRVALAIE
-585 DSSGQL
+585 DGSGNL
-591 KAQLTPGEVKVYD
+591 KSELTPGELKVYD

-615 MMENPAMFGRA
+615 MMENPAMFGRV
-626 DAQSIF
+626 DAKSIF

-637 KGTYVPNVYSS
+637 KGTYVPHVYSN
-648 QMKQLYIQELGS
+648 QMKELYIKELGS
-660 REGLQEAIK
+660 PEALQEAIK
-669 QSWLASYSSR
+669 KSWLTSYASR
-679 PEVKARVDEYLKEQ
+679 PEVKARVDEALM
-693 HKDIFDKAN
+693 
-702 AEAKA
+702 EADPNLTPEGLA
-707 AADAE
+707 AA
-712 NFLRSQESTV
+712 V
-722 PDMPKVLRESGYVGD
+722 
-737 AGYQKV
+737 
-743 TNGVVDG
+743 
-750 EYFNSKMDFSG
+750 
-761 ERPYLV
+761 
-767 DGDFVYYTA
+767 
-776 RTPDG
+776 
-781 SELNVSVFT
+781 
-790 KSGEHAGAVSFTK
+790 
-803 RSGDEWFNPSLEVN
+803 
-817 EKFRRKGIATK
+817 
-828 MYNIAETESPDY
+828 
-840 VYRGTDET
+840 
-848 VGGVRTDDGQ
+848 
-858 AFRKAYDSKQY
+858 
-869 APVPRQQFVES
+869 
-880 RPPVEPKVD
+880 
-889 EEAILRNLT
+889 

-905 AYGISHADDF
+905 AYGISHTDLF
-915 ERSSVMEDNI
+915 ERSSVMEENI
-925 TGLVGLENN
+925 NGLVGLENN
-934 KFLEAR
+934 NFLEAR
-940 NLFDNDMEITLPN
+940 NLFDSDMSIILPN
-953 GKPFSVNSLRE
+953 GQPFNVNSLRE

-978 NGDISIMAGTGKT
+978 NGDIAIMAGTGKT

-1003 NRAGDNGKLKG
+1003 NRAGDDGKLKG
-1014 EVATLRDTLKV
+1014 EVSTLRDTLKI

-1038 AFATAMRTLTD
+1038 AFSTVMRTMTD

-1078 MLHGV
+1078 MLHGI
-1083 PMFRD
+1083 PIFRD
-1088 LAFRNKKVSGSEI
+1088 LAFRSKKMGASEI
-1101 KDLHN
+1101 KELHN
-1106 VIFGKELD
+1106 VVFGKELD

-1121 QDVIDRLRSYSDLS
+1121 QDVIDRLRAYSDLS
-1135 RVSSATLG
+1135 KPVATALG
-1143 GAKYYTGELA
+1143 SAKYYTGELA
-1153 VRSPLTK
+1153 VRSPFTK

-1192 FDERWLKTAGIS
+1192 FDDRWLKTAGIS
-1204 DDQWKGIK
+1204 DEQWKGIK
-1212 SLIRENVTRGEDGKY
+1212 SLIRESVTRGPDGKY
-1227 TIRDKKAFSQDPRA
+1227 TIKDKKAFSQDPRA

-1246 MGDTIADETLLRPH
+1246 MGDAIADETLLRPH
-1260 KLSNMDSKAYGPLAK
+1260 KLSNMDAKAYGPLAK

-1310 STVMSMGLAGLYY
+1310 STVMSMGLAGMYY
-1323 MAQAHVK
+1323 MAQAHIK

-1339 KEYLK
+1339 REYLK

-1352 GYAALSRSSHIGG
+1352 GYAALSRSSHLGG
-1365 PLGVANL
+1365 PLGVANI
-1372 LGGIAGIQDTKLLRS
+1372 LGGIAGYEDTKMLRS

-1402 TYGASTSDPVMNVV
+1402 TYGAAKSDPVMNVV

-1444 ADTRVDERDYMT
+1444 ADTRVNERDYMT

>member
-1 MATRGIRNNNIGN
+1 MATRGIRNNNPGN

-23 GATGDDGSFVTFD
+23 GMTGDDGAFVTFD

-44 LAKNLL
+44 LGKNLL
-50 SYGRQGYDSIDK
+50 SYGRQGYDSIEK

-69 PEENDT
+69 PNENDT
-75 QAYIDAVS
+75 QAYIDSVVA
-83 ASTGIPATQSL
+83 ATGIPATQSL
-94 DLTDPDTL
+94 DLSDPDTL
-102 ASLAQAIGFHETST
+102 SSLAQAISFHETGS
-116 RYNPAVYKTGVSRA
+116 RYNPEVYQQGIARA
-130 LEGGIT
+130 LNGISPKT
-136 PKSQPVSA
+136 PPVSA

-153 LKAKPSVS
+153 LKSKPKVA
-161 LGEGLPGVTGL
+161 LGENLPTAAGLNI
-172 QVEGQEPEAPNKS
+172 EGQAPEAPNES
-185 FGEMFYQSTGETL
+185 FGEMFYKAAGETM
-198 QQREDRS
+198 QEREDRS
-205 TWFGLGGAT
+205 TWFGFGTAT
-214 EAELKNSMVG
+214 EAEVKNSMVG

-230 QAEDSLDV
+230 QTEDSLDV

-251 KWSRD
+251 RWTRE

-295 DAEKAKAGTG
+295 DQEKAKAGTG
-305 AQLAAGVVGAGVD
+305 AQLAAGVIGAGVD

-344 QSGALAGAS
+344 QSGALAGVS
-353 EIARTSVAG
+353 EMARTSVAG
-362 GDAHVAEAIMGG
+362 GDAHVAEAILGG

-389 KVLGKSTNE
+389 RALGRNANE
-398 FAGPAIRLEARETAR
+398 FAGPATRLEARETAR

-420 SRMPIRDGEQV
+420 SRLPIQEGEQT
-431 FNHQGVN
+431 FSHQGVKF
-438 YAEVPGEP
+438 ADVPNEP

-461 PLNPRTRQVFDE
+461 PLNPKTRQVFDE

-499 ENPEVRGLAADLVRS
+499 ENPEIRGVAADLVRS

-551 VTNALKDPYF
+551 VTEALKDPYF
-561 QTSWWRD
+561 QTAFWRD
-568 NKAMRE
+568 SGAFRQDIYQRVSM
-574 DVYKRAALAIE
+574 AIE
-585 DSSGQL
+585 DGSGNL
-591 KAQLTPGEVKVYD
+591 KAELTPGELKVYD

-615 MMENPAMFGRA
+615 MMENPSMFGRP

-637 KGTYVPNVYSS
+637 KGTYVPHVYSK
-648 QMKQLYIQELGS
+648 QMKELYIKELGS
-660 REGLQEAIK
+660 PEALQEAIK
-669 QSWLASYSSR
+669 KSWLTSYASR
-679 PEVKARVDEYLKEQ
+679 PEVKKRVDEALL
-693 HKDIFDKAN
+693 
-702 AEAKA
+702 EA
-707 AADAE
+707 DPT
-712 NFLRSQESTV
+712 L
-722 PDMPKVLRESGYVGD
+722 
-737 AGYQKV
+737 
-743 TNGVVDG
+743 
-750 EYFNSKMDFSG
+750 
-761 ERPYLV
+761 
-767 DGDFVYYTA
+767 
-776 RTPDG
+776 TPDG
-781 SELNVSVFT
+781 L
-790 KSGEHAGAVSFTK
+790 AAAV
-803 RSGDEWFNPSLEVN
+803 
-817 EKFRRKGIATK
+817 
-828 MYNIAETESPDY
+828 
-840 VYRGTDET
+840 
-848 VGGVRTDDGQ
+848 
-858 AFRKAYDSKQY
+858 
-869 APVPRQQFVES
+869 
-880 RPPVEPKVD
+880 
-889 EEAILRNLT
+889 

-905 AYGISHADDF
+905 AYGISHTEQF
-915 ERSSVMEDNI
+915 ERSSVMEENI
-925 TGLVGLENN
+925 NGLVGLENN
-934 KFLEAR
+934 SFLEAR
-940 NLFDNDMEITLPN
+940 NLFDSDMSIVLPN
-953 GKPFSVNSLRE
+953 GQTFSVNNLRE

-978 NGDISIMAGTGKT
+978 NGDIAIMAGTGKT
-991 TKEMKDAVETLM
+991 TKDMKDLVETMM
-1003 NRAGDNGKLKG
+1003 NKAGDDGKLKG
-1014 EVATLRDTLKV
+1014 EVSTLRDTLKI

-1038 AFATAMRTLTD
+1038 AFATVMRTMTD

-1078 MLHGV
+1078 LLHGV

-1088 LAFRNKKVSGSEI
+1088 LAFRNKKVGASEI

-1121 QDVIDRLRSYSDLS
+1121 QDVIDRLRSYSDLG
-1135 RVSSATLG
+1135 RGTATALG
-1143 GAKYYTGELA
+1143 TAKYYTGELA
-1153 VRSPLTK
+1153 VRSPFTK

-1192 FDERWLKTAGIS
+1192 FDDRWLKTAGIS
-1204 DDQWKGIK
+1204 DEQWNGIK
-1212 SLIRENVTRGEDGKY
+1212 SLIRESVTRGPDGKY
-1227 TIRDKKAFSQDPRA
+1227 TIKDKKAFSQDQRA

-1260 KLSNMDSKAYGPLAK
+1260 KLSNMDAKAYGPLAK

-1310 STVMSMGLAGLYY
+1310 STVMSMGLAGTYY

-1339 KEYLK
+1339 RDYLK
-1344 QALNPTMI
+1344 QALDPTMI
-1352 GYAALSRSSHIGG
+1352 GYAALSRSSHLGG
-1365 PLGVANL
+1365 PLGVANI
-1372 LGGIAGIQDTKLLRS
+1372 LGGIAGYEDTKMLRS

-1402 TYGASTSDPVMNVV
+1402 AYGAATSDPVMNVV

-1444 ADTRVDERDYMT
+1444 ADTRVNERDYMT

-1472 QKLLL
+1472 QKLLI

>member
-1 MATRGIRNNNIGN
+1 MATRGVRNSNPGN
-14 IRVSKDQWE
+14 LRKSKDQWE
-23 GATGDDGSFVTFD
+23 GAIGDDGEFVIFD

-44 LAKNLL
+44 LAKNLQ
-50 SYGRQGYDSIDK
+50 SYGRQGYDSIEK

-69 PEENDT
+69 PNENDT
-75 QAYIDAVS
+75 KSYIDSVVA
-83 ASTGIPATQSL
+83 ATGIPATQSL
-94 DLTDPDTL
+94 DLSNPDTL
-102 ASLAQAIGFHETST
+102 SSLAQAISFHETGS
-116 RYNPAVYKTGVSRA
+116 RYDPEVYQQGVARA
-130 LEGGIT
+130 LNGISPKT
-136 PKSQPVSA
+136 PPVSA

-153 LKAKPSVS
+153 LKAKPKVA
-161 LGEGLPGVTGL
+161 LGENLPTAAGLNI
-172 QVEGQEPEAPNKS
+172 EGQAPEAPNES
-185 FGEMFYQSTGETL
+185 FGEMFYKSTGETL
-198 QQREDRS
+198 DQRANRS
-205 TWFGLGGAT
+205 TWFGFGAAT
-214 EAELKNSMVG
+214 EAEVKNSMVG

-230 QAEDSLDV
+230 QTEDSLDV

-251 KWSRD
+251 KWTSE

-295 DAEKAKAGTG
+295 DQEKAKAGTG
-305 AQLAAGVVGAGVD
+305 AQLAAGVIGAGVD

-344 QSGALAGAS
+344 QSGALAGVS
-353 EIARTSVAG
+353 EMARTSVAG
-362 GDAHVAEAIMGG
+362 GDAHVAEAILGG

-389 KVLGKSTNE
+389 RALGRNTNE
-398 FAGPAIRLEARETAR
+398 FAGPATRLEARETAR

-420 SRMPIRDGEQV
+420 SRLPIQEGEQT
-431 FNHQGVN
+431 FSHQGVKF
-438 YAEVPGEP
+438 ADVPNEP

-461 PLNPRTRQVFDE
+461 LLNPKTRQVFDE

-499 ENPEVRGLAADLVRS
+499 ENPEIRGIAADLVRS

-551 VTNALKDPYF
+551 VTEALKDPYF
-561 QTSWWRD
+561 QTAFWRD
-568 NKAMRE
+568 SGAFRQDIYQRVSM
-574 DVYKRAALAIE
+574 AIE
-585 DSSGQL
+585 DGSGNL
-591 KAQLTPGEVKVYD
+591 KAELTPGELKVYD

-615 MMENPAMFGRA
+615 MMENPAMFGRP

-637 KGTYVPNVYSS
+637 KGTYVPHVYSNH
-648 QMKQLYIQELGS
+648 MKELYIKELGS
-660 REGLQEAIK
+660 PEALQEAIK
-669 QSWLASYSSR
+669 KSWLTSYASR
-679 PEVKARVDEYLKEQ
+679 PEVKKRVDEALL
-693 HKDIFDKAN
+693 
-702 AEAKA
+702 EADPTLTPEGLA
-707 AADAE
+707 AA
-712 NFLRSQESTV
+712 V
-722 PDMPKVLRESGYVGD
+722 
-737 AGYQKV
+737 
-743 TNGVVDG
+743 
-750 EYFNSKMDFSG
+750 
-761 ERPYLV
+761 
-767 DGDFVYYTA
+767 
-776 RTPDG
+776 
-781 SELNVSVFT
+781 
-790 KSGEHAGAVSFTK
+790 
-803 RSGDEWFNPSLEVN
+803 
-817 EKFRRKGIATK
+817 
-828 MYNIAETESPDY
+828 
-840 VYRGTDET
+840 
-848 VGGVRTDDGQ
+848 
-858 AFRKAYDSKQY
+858 
-869 APVPRQQFVES
+869 
-880 RPPVEPKVD
+880 
-889 EEAILRNLT
+889 

-905 AYGISHADDF
+905 AYGISHTEQF
-915 ERSSVMEDNI
+915 ERSSVMEENI
-925 TGLVGLENN
+925 NGLVGLENN
-934 KFLEAR
+934 SFLEAR
-940 NLFDNDMEITLPN
+940 NLFDSDMSIVLPN
-953 GKPFSVNSLRE
+953 GQTFSVNNLRE

-991 TKEMKDAVETLM
+991 TKDMKDLVETMM
-1003 NRAGDNGKLKG
+1003 NKAGDDGKLKG
-1014 EVATLRDTLKV
+1014 EISTLRDTLKI

-1038 AFATAMRTLTD
+1038 ALATVVRTMTD

-1088 LAFRNKKVSGSEI
+1088 LAFRNKKVGASEI

-1121 QDVIDRLRSYSDLS
+1121 QDVIDRLRAYSDLS
-1135 RVSSATLG
+1135 KPTATALG
-1143 GAKYYTGELA
+1143 TAKYYTGELA
-1153 VRSPLTK
+1153 VRSPFTK

-1192 FDERWLKTAGIS
+1192 FDDRWLKTAGIS
-1204 DDQWKGIK
+1204 DEQWKGIK
-1212 SLIRENVTRGEDGKY
+1212 SLIRESVTRGPDGKY
-1227 TIRDKKAFSQDPRA
+1227 TIKDKKAFSQDPRA

-1260 KLSNMDSKAYGPLAK
+1260 KLSNMDAKAYGPSAK
-1275 TVLQFKNFVIKSING
+1275 AVLQFKNFVIKSING

-1310 STVMSMGLAGLYY
+1310 STVISMGLAGIYY

-1339 KEYLK
+1339 REYLK
-1344 QALNPTMI
+1344 QALDPTMI
-1352 GYAALSRSSHIGG
+1352 GYAALSRSSHLGG
-1365 PLGVANL
+1365 LLGVANI
-1372 LGGIAGIQDTKLLRS
+1372 LGGIAGYEDTKMLRS

-1402 TYGASTSDPVMNVV
+1402 AYGAATSDPVMNVV

-1432 GASAYN
+1432 GATAYN

-1444 ADTRVDERDYMT
+1444 ADTRVNERDYMT
-1456 GMYNTFRELV
+1456 GIYNTFRELV

>member
-1 MATRGIRNNNIGN
+1 MATRGIRNNNPGN

-23 GATGDDGSFVTFD
+23 GMTGDDGAFVTFD

-44 LAKNLL
+44 LGKNLL
-50 SYGRQGYDSIDK
+50 SYGRQGYDSIEK

-69 PEENDT
+69 PNENDT
-75 QAYIDAVS
+75 QAYIDSVVA
-83 ASTGIPATQSL
+83 ATGIPATQSL
-94 DLTDPDTL
+94 DLSDPDTL
-102 ASLAQAIGFHETST
+102 SSLAQAISFHETGS
-116 RYNPAVYKTGVSRA
+116 RYNPEVYQQGIARA
-130 LEGGIT
+130 LNGISPKT
-136 PKSQPVSA
+136 PPVSA

-153 LKAKPSVS
+153 LKAKPKVA
-161 LGEGLPGVTGL
+161 LGENLPTAAGLNI
-172 QVEGQEPEAPNKS
+172 EGRAPEAPNES
-185 FGEMFYQSTGETL
+185 FGEMFYKATGETM
-198 QQREDRS
+198 QEREDRS
-205 TWFGLGGAT
+205 TWFGFGAAT
-214 EAELKNSMVG
+214 EAEVKNSMIG

-230 QAEDSLDV
+230 QTEDSLDV

-251 KWSRD
+251 KWTRE

-276 GSPQNLTELIN
+276 GSPQNPTELIN

-295 DAEKAKAGTG
+295 DQEKAKAGTG
-305 AQLAAGVVGAGVD
+305 AQLAAGVIGAGVD

-344 QSGALAGAS
+344 QSGALAGVS
-353 EIARTSVAG
+353 EMARTSVAG
-362 GDAHVAEAIMGG
+362 GDAHVAEAILGG

-389 KVLGKSTNE
+389 RALGRNTNE
-398 FAGPAIRLEARETAR
+398 FAGPATRLEARETAR

-420 SRMPIRDGEQV
+420 SRLPIQEGEQT
-431 FNHQGVN
+431 FSHQGVKF
-438 YAEVPGEP
+438 ADVPNEP

-461 PLNPRTRQVFDE
+461 PLNPKTRQVFDE

-499 ENPEVRGLAADLVRS
+499 ENPEIRGVAADLVRS

-551 VTNALKDPYF
+551 VTEALKDPYF
-561 QTSWWRD
+561 QTAFWRD
-568 NKAMRE
+568 SGAFRQDIYQRVSM
-574 DVYKRAALAIE
+574 AIE
-585 DSSGQL
+585 DGSGNL
-591 KAQLTPGEVKVYD
+591 KAELTPGELKVYD

-615 MMENPAMFGRA
+615 MMENPAMFGRP

-637 KGTYVPNVYSS
+637 KGTYVPYVYSR
-648 QMKQLYIQELGS
+648 QMKELYIKELGS
-660 REGLQEAIK
+660 PEALQEAIK
-669 QSWLASYSSR
+669 KSWLTSYASR
-679 PEVKARVDEYLKEQ
+679 PEVKKRVDEVLL
-693 HKDIFDKAN
+693 
-702 AEAKA
+702 EA
-707 AADAE
+707 DPT
-712 NFLRSQESTV
+712 L
-722 PDMPKVLRESGYVGD
+722 
-737 AGYQKV
+737 
-743 TNGVVDG
+743 
-750 EYFNSKMDFSG
+750 
-761 ERPYLV
+761 
-767 DGDFVYYTA
+767 
-776 RTPDG
+776 TPDG
-781 SELNVSVFT
+781 L
-790 KSGEHAGAVSFTK
+790 AAAV
-803 RSGDEWFNPSLEVN
+803 
-817 EKFRRKGIATK
+817 
-828 MYNIAETESPDY
+828 
-840 VYRGTDET
+840 
-848 VGGVRTDDGQ
+848 
-858 AFRKAYDSKQY
+858 
-869 APVPRQQFVES
+869 
-880 RPPVEPKVD
+880 
-889 EEAILRNLT
+889 

-905 AYGISHADDF
+905 AYGISHTEQF
-915 ERSSVMEDNI
+915 ERSSVMEENI
-925 TGLVGLENN
+925 NGLEGLENN
-934 KFLEAR
+934 SFLEAR
-940 NLFDNDMEITLPN
+940 NLFDSDMSIVLPN
-953 GKPFSVNSLRE
+953 GQTFSVNNLRE

-978 NGDISIMAGTGKT
+978 NGDIAIMAGTGKT
-991 TKEMKDAVETLM
+991 TKEMKDLVETMM
-1003 NRAGDNGKLKG
+1003 NKAGDDGKLKG
-1014 EVATLRDTLKV
+1014 EVSTLRDTLKI

-1038 AFATAMRTLTD
+1038 AFAAVMRTMAD

-1056 AYMGVQNLTEIGGML
+1056 TYMGVQNLTEIGGML

-1078 MLHGV
+1078 LLHGV

-1088 LAFRNKKVSGSEI
+1088 LAFRNKKVGASEI

-1121 QDVIDRLRSYSDLS
+1121 QDVIDRLRAYSDLS
-1135 RVSSATLG
+1135 RRTATALG
-1143 GAKYYTGELA
+1143 SAKYYTGELA
-1153 VRSPLTK
+1153 ARSPFTK
-1160 VLNGTTN
+1160 VLNGTAN

-1185 LTGSKRK
+1185 MTGSKRK
-1192 FDERWLKTAGIS
+1192 FDDRWLKTAGIS
-1204 DDQWKGIK
+1204 DEQWNGIK
-1212 SLIRENVTRGEDGKY
+1212 SLIRESVTRGPDGKY
-1227 TIRDKKAFSQDPRA
+1227 TIKDKKAFSQDPRA

-1260 KLSNMDSKAYGPLAK
+1260 KLSNMDAKAYGPIAK

-1310 STVMSMGLAGLYY
+1310 STVMSMGLAGIYY

-1339 KEYLK
+1339 RDYLK
-1344 QALNPTMI
+1344 QALDPTMI
-1352 GYAALSRSSHIGG
+1352 GYAALSRSSHLGG
-1365 PLGVANL
+1365 PLGVANI
-1372 LGGIAGIQDTKLLRS
+1372 LGGIAGYEDTKMLRS

-1402 TYGASTSDPVMNVV
+1402 AYGAATSDPVMNVV

-1444 ADTRVDERDYMT
+1444 ADTRVNERDYMT

>member
-1 MATRGIRNNNIGN
+1 MATRGVRNSNPGN
-14 IRVSKDQWE
+14 IRKSKDKWE
-23 GATGDDGSFVTFD
+23 GAIGDDGAFVIFD

-44 LAKNLL
+44 LAKNLQ
-50 SYGRQGYDSIDK
+50 SYGRQGYDSIEK

-69 PEENDT
+69 PNENDT
-75 QAYIDAVS
+75 QSYINSVVA
-83 ASTGIPATQSL
+83 ATGIPATQSI
-94 DLTDPDTL
+94 DLTNPDVL
-102 ASLAQAIGFHETST
+102 ASLSEAIGYHETGS
-116 RYNPAVYKTGVSRA
+116 RYDPEVYQKGVARA
-130 LEGGIT
+130 LNGISPKT
-136 PKSQPVSA
+136 PPVSA

-153 LKAKPSVS
+153 LKAKPKVA
-161 LGEGLPGVTGL
+161 LGENLPTAAGLNI
-172 QVEGQEPEAPNKS
+172 EGQAPEAPNES
-185 FGEMFYQSTGETL
+185 FGEMFYKSTGETM
-198 QQREDRS
+198 QEREDRS
-205 TWFGLGGAT
+205 TWFGFGAAT
-214 EAELKNSMVG
+214 EAEVKNSMVG

-230 QAEDSLDV
+230 QTEDSLDV

-251 KWSRD
+251 KWSRE

-295 DAEKAKAGTG
+295 DQEKAKAGTG
-305 AQLAAGVVGAGVD
+305 AQLAAGVIGAGVD

-328 VGKGGKLVNK
+328 IGKGGKLVNK

-344 QSGALAGAS
+344 QSGALAGVS
-353 EIARTSVAG
+353 EMARTSVAG
-362 GDAHVAEAIMGG
+362 GDAHVAEAILGG

-389 KVLGKSTNE
+389 RALGRNTNE
-398 FAGPAIRLEARETAR
+398 FAGPATRLEARETAR

-420 SRMPIRDGEQV
+420 SRLPIQEGEET
-431 FNHQGVN
+431 FSHQGVKF
-438 YAEVPGEP
+438 ADVPNEP

-461 PLNPRTRQVFDE
+461 PLNPKTRQVFDE

-499 ENPEVRGLAADLVRS
+499 ENPEIRGVAADLVRS

-551 VTNALKDPYF
+551 VTEALKDPYF
-561 QTSWWRD
+561 QTAFWRD
-568 NKAMRE
+568 SGAFRQDIYQRVSM
-574 DVYKRAALAIE
+574 AIE
-585 DSSGQL
+585 DGSGNL
-591 KAQLTPGEVKVYD
+591 KAELTPGELKVYD

-615 MMENPAMFGRA
+615 MMENPAMFGRP

-637 KGTYVPNVYSS
+637 KGTYVPHVYSN
-648 QMKQLYIQELGS
+648 QMKELYIKELGS
-660 REGLQEAIK
+660 PEALQEAIK
-669 QSWLASYSSR
+669 KSWLTSYASR
-679 PEVKARVDEYLKEQ
+679 PEVKKRVDEALL
-693 HKDIFDKAN
+693 
-702 AEAKA
+702 EADPTLTPEGLA
-707 AADAE
+707 AA
-712 NFLRSQESTV
+712 V
-722 PDMPKVLRESGYVGD
+722 
-737 AGYQKV
+737 
-743 TNGVVDG
+743 
-750 EYFNSKMDFSG
+750 
-761 ERPYLV
+761 
-767 DGDFVYYTA
+767 
-776 RTPDG
+776 
-781 SELNVSVFT
+781 
-790 KSGEHAGAVSFTK
+790 
-803 RSGDEWFNPSLEVN
+803 
-817 EKFRRKGIATK
+817 
-828 MYNIAETESPDY
+828 
-840 VYRGTDET
+840 
-848 VGGVRTDDGQ
+848 
-858 AFRKAYDSKQY
+858 
-869 APVPRQQFVES
+869 
-880 RPPVEPKVD
+880 
-889 EEAILRNLT
+889 

-905 AYGISHADDF
+905 AYGISHTEQF
-915 ERSSVMEDNI
+915 ERSSVMEENI
-925 TGLVGLENN
+925 NGLVGLENN
-934 KFLEAR
+934 SFLEAR
-940 NLFDNDMEITLPN
+940 NLFDSDMSIVLPN
-953 GKPFSVNSLRE
+953 GQTFSVNNLRE

-978 NGDISIMAGTGKT
+978 NGDIAIMAGTGKT
-991 TKEMKDAVETLM
+991 TKDMKDLVETMM
-1003 NRAGDNGKLKG
+1003 NKAGDDGKLKG
-1014 EVATLRDTLKV
+1014 EVSTLRDTLKI

-1038 AFATAMRTLTD
+1038 AFATVMRTMTD

-1083 PMFRD
+1083 PIFRD
-1088 LAFRNKKVSGSEI
+1088 LAFRNKKMGASEI

-1121 QDVIDRLRSYSDLS
+1121 QDVIDRLRSYSSLS
-1135 RVSSATLG
+1135 KPTATALG
-1143 GAKYYTGELA
+1143 SAKYYTGELA
-1153 VRSPLTK
+1153 VRSPFTK

-1192 FDERWLKTAGIS
+1192 FDDRWLKTAGIS
-1204 DDQWKGIK
+1204 DEQWKGIK
-1212 SLIRENVTRGEDGKY
+1212 SLIRESVTRGPDGKY
-1227 TIRDKKAFSQDPRA
+1227 TIKDKKAFSQDPRA

-1260 KLSNMDSKAYGPLAK
+1260 KLSNMDAKAYGPLAK

-1310 STVMSMGLAGLYY
+1310 STVMSMGLAGIYY
-1323 MAQAHVK
+1323 IAQAHVK

-1339 KEYLK
+1339 REYLK

-1352 GYAALSRSSHIGG
+1352 GYAALSRSSHLGG
-1365 PLGVANL
+1365 PLGVANI
-1372 LGGIAGIQDTKLLRS
+1372 LGGIAGYEDTKLLRS

-1402 TYGASTSDPVMNVV
+1402 SYGAATSDPVMNVV

-1444 ADTRVDERDYMT
+1444 ADTRVNERDYMT

>member
-1 MATRGIRNNNIGN
+1 MATRGIRNNNPGN

-23 GATGDDGSFVTFD
+23 GMTGDDGAFVIFD

-44 LAKNLL
+44 LGKNLL
-50 SYGRQGYDSIDK
+50 SYGRQGYDSIEK

-69 PEENDT
+69 TNENDT
-75 QAYIDAVS
+75 QAYIDSVVA
-83 ASTGIPATQSL
+83 ATGIPATQSL
-94 DLTDPDTL
+94 DLSDPDTL
-102 ASLAQAIGFHETST
+102 SSLAQAISFHETGS
-116 RYNPAVYKTGVSRA
+116 RYDPEVYQQGVARA
-130 LEGGIT
+130 LNGISPKT
-136 PKSQPVSA
+136 PPVSA

-153 LKAKPSVS
+153 LKAKPKVA
-161 LGEGLPGVTGL
+161 LGENLPTAAGLNI
-172 QVEGQEPEAPNKS
+172 EGQAPEAPNES
-185 FGEMFYQSTGETL
+185 FGEMFYKATGETM
-198 QQREDRS
+198 QEREDRS
-205 TWFGLGGAT
+205 TWFGFGAAT
-214 EAELKNSMVG
+214 EAEVKNSMVG

-230 QAEDSLDV
+230 QTEDSLDV

-251 KWSRD
+251 KWTRE

-287 LALENQKL
+287 FALENQKL
-295 DAEKAKAGTG
+295 DQEKAKAGTG
-305 AQLAAGVVGAGVD
+305 AQLAAGVIGAGVD

-328 VGKGGKLVNK
+328 VGKGAKLVNK

-344 QSGALAGAS
+344 QSGALAGVS
-353 EIARTSVAG
+353 EMARTSVAG
-362 GDAHVAEAIMGG
+362 GDAHVAEAILGG

-389 KVLGKSTNE
+389 RALGRNTNE
-398 FAGPAIRLEARETAR
+398 FAGPATRLEARETAR

-420 SRMPIRDGEQV
+420 SRLPIQEGEQT
-431 FNHQGVN
+431 FSHQGVKF
-438 YAEVPGEP
+438 ADVPNEP

-461 PLNPRTRQVFDE
+461 PLNPKTRKVFDE

-499 ENPEVRGLAADLVRS
+499 ENPEIRGVAADLVRS

-551 VTNALKDPYF
+551 VTEALKDPYF
-561 QTSWWRD
+561 QTAFWRD
-568 NKAMRE
+568 SGAFRQDIYQRVSM
-574 DVYKRAALAIE
+574 AIE
-585 DSSGQL
+585 DGSGNL
-591 KAQLTPGEVKVYD
+591 KAELTPGELKVYD

-615 MMENPAMFGRA
+615 MMENPAMFGRS

-637 KGTYVPNVYSS
+637 KGTYVPHVYSK
-648 QMKQLYIQELGS
+648 QMKELYIKELGS
-660 REGLQEAIK
+660 PEALQEAIK
-669 QSWLASYSSR
+669 KSWLTSYASR
-679 PEVKARVDEYLKEQ
+679 PEVKKRVDEALL
-693 HKDIFDKAN
+693 
-702 AEAKA
+702 EADPTLTPEGLA
-707 AADAE
+707 AA
-712 NFLRSQESTV
+712 V
-722 PDMPKVLRESGYVGD
+722 
-737 AGYQKV
+737 
-743 TNGVVDG
+743 
-750 EYFNSKMDFSG
+750 
-761 ERPYLV
+761 
-767 DGDFVYYTA
+767 
-776 RTPDG
+776 
-781 SELNVSVFT
+781 
-790 KSGEHAGAVSFTK
+790 
-803 RSGDEWFNPSLEVN
+803 
-817 EKFRRKGIATK
+817 
-828 MYNIAETESPDY
+828 
-840 VYRGTDET
+840 
-848 VGGVRTDDGQ
+848 
-858 AFRKAYDSKQY
+858 
-869 APVPRQQFVES
+869 
-880 RPPVEPKVD
+880 
-889 EEAILRNLT
+889 

-905 AYGISHADDF
+905 AYGISHTEQF
-915 ERSSVMEDNI
+915 ERSSVMEENI
-925 TGLVGLENN
+925 NGLVGLENN
-934 KFLEAR
+934 SFLEAR
-940 NLFDNDMEITLPN
+940 NLFDSDMSIVLPN
-953 GKPFSVNSLRE
+953 GQTFSVNNLRE

-978 NGDISIMAGTGKT
+978 NGDIAIMAGTGKT
-991 TKEMKDAVETLM
+991 TKEMKDLVETMM
-1003 NRAGDNGKLKG
+1003 NKAGDDGKLKG
-1014 EVATLRDTLKV
+1014 EVSTLRDTLKI

-1038 AFATAMRTLTD
+1038 AFATVMRTMTD

-1078 MLHGV
+1078 LLHGV

-1088 LAFRNKKVSGSEI
+1088 LAFRNKKVGAAEI

-1121 QDVIDRLRSYSDLS
+1121 QDVIDRLRSYSDLG
-1135 RVSSATLG
+1135 RGTATALG
-1143 GAKYYTGELA
+1143 TAKYYTGELA
-1153 VRSPLTK
+1153 VRSPFTK

-1192 FDERWLKTAGIS
+1192 FDDRWLKTAGIS

-1212 SLIRENVTRGEDGKY
+1212 SLIRESVTRGPDGKY
-1227 TIRDKKAFSQDPRA
+1227 TIKDKKAFSQDPRA

-1260 KLSNMDSKAYGPLAK
+1260 KLSNMDAKAYGPLAK

-1310 STVMSMGLAGLYY
+1310 STVMSMGLAGIYY

-1339 KEYLK
+1339 RDYLK
-1344 QALNPTMI
+1344 QALDPTMI
-1352 GYAALSRSSHIGG
+1352 GYAALSRSSHLGG
-1365 PLGVANL
+1365 PLGVANI
-1372 LGGIAGIQDTKLLRS
+1372 LGGIAGYEDTKMLRS

-1402 TYGASTSDPVMNVV
+1402 AYGAATSDPVMNVV

-1444 ADTRVDERDYMT
+1444 ADTRVNERDYMT

>member
-1 MATRGIRNNNIGN
+1 MATRGIRNNNPGN

-23 GATGDDGSFVTFD
+23 GMTGDDGAFVIFD

-44 LAKNLL
+44 LGKNLL
-50 SYGRQGYDSIDK
+50 SYGRQGYDSIEK

-69 PEENDT
+69 PNENDT
-75 QAYIDAVS
+75 KAYIDSVVA
-83 ASTGIPATQSL
+83 ATGIPATQSL
-94 DLTDPDTL
+94 DLSDPDTL
-102 ASLAQAIGFHETST
+102 SSLAQAISFHETGS
-116 RYNPAVYKTGVSRA
+116 RYNPEVYQQGVARA
-130 LEGGIT
+130 LNGISPKT
-136 PKSQPVSA
+136 PPVSA

-153 LKAKPSVS
+153 LKAKPKVA
-161 LGEGLPGVTGL
+161 LGENLPTAAGLNI
-172 QVEGQEPEAPNKS
+172 EGQAPEAPNES
-185 FGEMFYQSTGETL
+185 FGEMFYKATGETL
-198 QQREDRS
+198 DQRADRS
-205 TWFGLGGAT
+205 TWFGFGGAA
-214 EAELKNSMVG
+214 EAEVKNSLVG
-224 VAIRAG
+224 VAVRAG
-230 QAEDSLDV
+230 QTEDSLDV

-251 KWSRD
+251 KWTRE

-305 AQLAAGVVGAGVD
+305 AQLAAGVIGAGVD

-389 KVLGKSTNE
+389 RALGRNTNE
-398 FAGPAIRLEARETAR
+398 FAGPATRLEARETAR

-420 SRMPIRDGEQV
+420 SRLPIQEGEQT
-431 FNHQGVN
+431 FSHQGVKF
-438 YAEVPGEP
+438 ADVPNEP

-461 PLNPRTRQVFDE
+461 PLNPNTRKVFDE

-499 ENPEVRGLAADLVRS
+499 ENPEIRGVAADLVRS

-551 VTNALKDPYF
+551 VTEALKDPYF
-561 QTSWWRD
+561 QTAFWRD
-568 NKAMRE
+568 SGAFRQDIYQRVSM
-574 DVYKRAALAIE
+574 AIE
-585 DSSGQL
+585 DGSGNL
-591 KAQLTPGEVKVYD
+591 KAELTPGELKVYD

-615 MMENPAMFGRA
+615 MMENPAMFGRP

-637 KGTYVPNVYSS
+637 KGTYVPHVYSK
-648 QMKQLYIQELGS
+648 QMKELYIKELGS
-660 REGLQEAIK
+660 PEALQEAIK
-669 QSWLASYSSR
+669 KSWLTSYASR
-679 PEVKARVDEYLKEQ
+679 PEVKKRVDEALL
-693 HKDIFDKAN
+693 
-702 AEAKA
+702 EADPTLTPEGLA
-707 AADAE
+707 AA
-712 NFLRSQESTV
+712 V
-722 PDMPKVLRESGYVGD
+722 
-737 AGYQKV
+737 
-743 TNGVVDG
+743 
-750 EYFNSKMDFSG
+750 
-761 ERPYLV
+761 
-767 DGDFVYYTA
+767 
-776 RTPDG
+776 
-781 SELNVSVFT
+781 
-790 KSGEHAGAVSFTK
+790 
-803 RSGDEWFNPSLEVN
+803 
-817 EKFRRKGIATK
+817 
-828 MYNIAETESPDY
+828 
-840 VYRGTDET
+840 
-848 VGGVRTDDGQ
+848 
-858 AFRKAYDSKQY
+858 
-869 APVPRQQFVES
+869 
-880 RPPVEPKVD
+880 
-889 EEAILRNLT
+889 

-905 AYGISHADDF
+905 AYGISHTEQF
-915 ERSSVMEDNI
+915 ERSSVMEENI
-925 TGLVGLENN
+925 NGLVGLENN
-934 KFLEAR
+934 SFLEAR
-940 NLFDNDMEITLPN
+940 NLFDSDMSIVLPN
-953 GKPFSVNSLRE
+953 GQTFSVNNLRE

-978 NGDISIMAGTGKT
+978 NGDIAIMAGTGKT
-991 TKEMKDAVETLM
+991 TKDMKDLVETMM
-1003 NRAGDNGKLKG
+1003 NKAGDDGKLKG
-1014 EVATLRDTLKV
+1014 EVSTLRDTLKI

-1038 AFATAMRTLTD
+1038 AFATVMRTMTD

-1088 LAFRNKKVSGSEI
+1088 LAFRNKKVGASEI

-1106 VIFGKELD
+1106 VLFGKELD

-1121 QDVIDRLRSYSDLS
+1121 QDVIDRLRSYSDLG
-1135 RVSSATLG
+1135 RGTATALG
-1143 GAKYYTGELA
+1143 TAKYYTGELA
-1153 VRSPLTK
+1153 VRSPFTK

-1192 FDERWLKTAGIS
+1192 FDDRWLKTAGIS
-1204 DDQWKGIK
+1204 DEQWNGIK
-1212 SLIRENVTRGEDGKY
+1212 SLIRESVTRGPDGKY
-1227 TIRDKKAFSQDPRA
+1227 TIKDKKAFSQDPRS

-1246 MGDTIADETLLRPH
+1246 MGDAIADETLLRPH
-1260 KLSNMDSKAYGPLAK
+1260 KLSNMDAKAYGPMAK

-1310 STVMSMGLAGLYY
+1310 STVMSMGLAGMYY
-1323 MAQAHVK
+1323 MAQAHIK

-1339 KEYLK
+1339 RDYLK
-1344 QALNPTMI
+1344 QALNQTMI
-1352 GYAALSRSSHIGG
+1352 GYAALSRSSHLGG
-1365 PLGVANL
+1365 PLGVANI
-1372 LGGIAGIQDTKLLRS
+1372 LGGIAGYEDTKMLRS

-1402 TYGASTSDPVMNVV
+1402 AYGAATSDPVMNVV

-1444 ADTRVDERDYMT
+1444 ADTRINERDYMT

>member
-1 MATRGIRNNNIGN
+1 MATRGIRNNNPGN

-23 GATGDDGSFVTFD
+23 GMTGDDGAFVTFD

-44 LAKNLL
+44 LGKNLL
-50 SYGRQGYDSIDK
+50 SYGRRGYDSIEK

-69 PEENDT
+69 PNENDT
-75 QAYIDAVS
+75 KAYIDSVVA
-83 ASTGIPATQSL
+83 ATGIPATQSL
-94 DLTDPDTL
+94 DLSDPDTL
-102 ASLAQAIGFHETST
+102 SSLAQAISFHETGS
-116 RYNPAVYKTGVSRA
+116 RYDPEVYQKGVARA
-130 LEGGIT
+130 LNGISPKT
-136 PKSQPVSA
+136 PPVSA

-153 LKAKPSVS
+153 LKAKPKVA
-161 LGEGLPGVTGL
+161 LGENLPTAAGLNI
-172 QVEGQEPEAPNKS
+172 EGQAPEAPNES
-185 FGEMFYQSTGETL
+185 FGEMFYKSTGETM
-198 QQREDRS
+198 QEREDRS
-205 TWFGLGGAT
+205 TWFGFGSAT
-214 EAELKNSMVG
+214 EAEVKNSMAG

-230 QAEDSLDV
+230 QTEDSLDV

-251 KWSRD
+251 KWTRE

-295 DAEKAKAGTG
+295 DQEKAKAGTG
-305 AQLAAGVVGAGVD
+305 AQLAAGVIGAGVD

-328 VGKGGKLVNK
+328 IGKGGKLVNK

-344 QSGALAGAS
+344 QSGALAGVS
-353 EIARTSVAG
+353 EMARTSVAG
-362 GDAHVAEAIMGG
+362 GDAHVAEAILGG

-389 KVLGKSTNE
+389 RALGRNTNE
-398 FAGPAIRLEARETAR
+398 FAGPATRLEARETAR
-413 NVDGQDL
+413 NIDGQDL
-420 SRMPIRDGEQV
+420 SRLPIQEGEQT
-431 FNHQGVN
+431 FSHQGVKF
-438 YAEVPGEP
+438 ADVPNEP

-461 PLNPRTRQVFDE
+461 PLNPKTRKVFDE

-499 ENPEVRGLAADLVRS
+499 ENPEIRGVAADLVRS

-551 VTNALKDPYF
+551 VTEALKDPYF
-561 QTSWWRD
+561 QTAFWRD
-568 NKAMRE
+568 SGAFRHDIYQRVSM
-574 DVYKRAALAIE
+574 AIE
-585 DSSGQL
+585 DGSGNL
-591 KAQLTPGEVKVYD
+591 KAELTPGELKVYD

-615 MMENPAMFGRA
+615 MMENPAMFGRP

-637 KGTYVPNVYSS
+637 KGTYVPHVYSN
-648 QMKQLYIQELGS
+648 QMKELYIKELGS
-660 REGLQEAIK
+660 PEALQEAIK
-669 QSWLASYSSR
+669 KSWLTSYASR
-679 PEVKARVDEYLKEQ
+679 PEVKKRVDEALL
-693 HKDIFDKAN
+693 
-702 AEAKA
+702 EADPTLTPEGLA
-707 AADAE
+707 AA
-712 NFLRSQESTV
+712 V
-722 PDMPKVLRESGYVGD
+722 
-737 AGYQKV
+737 
-743 TNGVVDG
+743 
-750 EYFNSKMDFSG
+750 
-761 ERPYLV
+761 
-767 DGDFVYYTA
+767 
-776 RTPDG
+776 
-781 SELNVSVFT
+781 
-790 KSGEHAGAVSFTK
+790 
-803 RSGDEWFNPSLEVN
+803 
-817 EKFRRKGIATK
+817 
-828 MYNIAETESPDY
+828 
-840 VYRGTDET
+840 
-848 VGGVRTDDGQ
+848 
-858 AFRKAYDSKQY
+858 
-869 APVPRQQFVES
+869 
-880 RPPVEPKVD
+880 
-889 EEAILRNLT
+889 

-905 AYGISHADDF
+905 AYGISHTEQF
-915 ERSSVMEDNI
+915 ERSSVMEENI
-925 TGLVGLENN
+925 NGLVGLENN
-934 KFLEAR
+934 SFLEAR
-940 NLFDNDMEITLPN
+940 NLFDSDMSIVLPN
-953 GKPFSVNSLRE
+953 GQAFSVNNLRE

-978 NGDISIMAGTGKT
+978 NGDIAIMAGTGKT
-991 TKEMKDAVETLM
+991 TKDMKDLVETMM
-1003 NRAGDNGKLKG
+1003 NKAGDDGKLKG
-1014 EVATLRDTLKV
+1014 EVSTLRDTLKI

-1038 AFATAMRTLTD
+1038 AFATVMRTMTD

-1083 PMFRD
+1083 PIFRD
-1088 LAFRNKKVSGSEI
+1088 LAFRNKKVGASEI

-1121 QDVIDRLRSYSDLS
+1121 QDVIDRLRSYSDLG
-1135 RVSSATLG
+1135 RGTATALG
-1143 GAKYYTGELA
+1143 TAKYYTGELA
-1153 VRSPLTK
+1153 VRSPFTK

-1192 FDERWLKTAGIS
+1192 FDDRWLKTAGIS
-1204 DDQWKGIK
+1204 DEQWKGIK
-1212 SLIRENVTRGEDGKY
+1212 SLIRESVTRGPDGKY
-1227 TIRDKKAFSQDPRA
+1227 TIKDKKAFSQDPRA

-1260 KLSNMDSKAYGPLAK
+1260 KLSNMDAKAYGPLAK

-1310 STVMSMGLAGLYY
+1310 STVISMGLAGIYY

-1339 KEYLK
+1339 RDYLK
-1344 QALNPTMI
+1344 QALDPTMI
-1352 GYAALSRSSHIGG
+1352 GYAALSRSSHLGG
-1365 PLGVANL
+1365 PLGVANI
-1372 LGGIAGIQDTKLLRS
+1372 LGGIAGYEDTKMLRS

-1402 TYGASTSDPVMNVV
+1402 AYGAATSDPVMNVV

-1444 ADTRVDERDYMT
+1444 ADTRVNERDYMT

>member
-1 MATRGIRNNNIGN
+1 MATRGVRNSNPGN
-14 IRVSKDQWE
+14 IRKSKDQWE
-23 GATGDDGSFVTFD
+23 GAIGDDGEFVIFD

-44 LAKNLL
+44 LSKNLL
-50 SYGRQGYDSIDK
+50 SYGRQGYDSIEK

-69 PEENDT
+69 PNENDT
-75 QAYIDAVS
+75 KAYIDSVVA
-83 ASTGIPATQSL
+83 ATGITATQSL
-94 DLTDPDTL
+94 DLSDPDTL
-102 ASLAQAIGFHETST
+102 SSLAQAISFHETGS
-116 RYNPAVYKTGVSRA
+116 RYDPEVYQKGVARA
-130 LEGGIT
+130 LNGISPKT
-136 PKSQPVSA
+136 PPVSA

-153 LKAKPSVS
+153 LKAKPKVA
-161 LGEGLPGVTGL
+161 LGDNLPTAAGLNI
-172 QVEGQEPEAPNKS
+172 EGQAPEAPNES
-185 FGEMFYQSTGETL
+185 FGEMFYKATGETM
-198 QQREDRS
+198 QEREDRS
-205 TWFGLGGAT
+205 TWFGFGTAT
-214 EAELKNSMVG
+214 EAEVKNSMVG

-230 QAEDSLDV
+230 QTEDSLDV

-251 KWSRD
+251 KWSRE

-295 DAEKAKAGTG
+295 DQEKAKAGTG
-305 AQLAAGVVGAGVD
+305 AQLAAGVIGAGVD

-328 VGKGGKLVNK
+328 VGRGGKLVNK

-362 GDAHVAEAIMGG
+362 GDAHVAEAIIGG
-374 ALFGGGMTAIADGLG
+374 ALFGGGMTAIGDAIG
-389 KVLGKSTNE
+389 KALGKSTNE
-398 FAGPAIRLEARETAR
+398 FAGPATRLEARETAR

-420 SRMPIRDGEQV
+420 SRLPIQEGEQT
-431 FNHQGVN
+431 FSHQGVKF
-438 YAEVPGEP
+438 ADVPNEP

-461 PLNPRTRQVFDE
+461 PLNPKTRQVFDE

-499 ENPEVRGLAADLVRS
+499 ENPEIREVAADLVRS

-544 YNDIDDA
+544 YNDINDA
-551 VTNALKDPYF
+551 VTEALKDPYF
-561 QTSWWRD
+561 QTAFWRD
-568 NKAMRE
+568 SGAFRQDIYQRVSM
-574 DVYKRAALAIE
+574 AIE
-585 DSSGQL
+585 DGSGNL
-591 KAQLTPGEVKVYD
+591 KAELTPGELKVYD

-615 MMENPAMFGRA
+615 MMENPAMFGRP

-637 KGTYVPNVYSS
+637 KGTYVPHVYSN
-648 QMKQLYIQELGS
+648 QMKELYIKELGS
-660 REGLQEAIK
+660 PEALQEAIK
-669 QSWLASYSSR
+669 KSWLTSYASR
-679 PEVKARVDEYLKEQ
+679 PDVKKRVDEALL
-693 HKDIFDKAN
+693 
-702 AEAKA
+702 EAGPTLTPEGLA
-707 AADAE
+707 AA
-712 NFLRSQESTV
+712 V
-722 PDMPKVLRESGYVGD
+722 
-737 AGYQKV
+737 
-743 TNGVVDG
+743 
-750 EYFNSKMDFSG
+750 
-761 ERPYLV
+761 
-767 DGDFVYYTA
+767 
-776 RTPDG
+776 
-781 SELNVSVFT
+781 
-790 KSGEHAGAVSFTK
+790 
-803 RSGDEWFNPSLEVN
+803 
-817 EKFRRKGIATK
+817 
-828 MYNIAETESPDY
+828 
-840 VYRGTDET
+840 
-848 VGGVRTDDGQ
+848 
-858 AFRKAYDSKQY
+858 
-869 APVPRQQFVES
+869 
-880 RPPVEPKVD
+880 
-889 EEAILRNLT
+889 

-905 AYGISHADDF
+905 AYGISHTEQF
-915 ERSSVMEDNI
+915 ERSSVMEENI
-925 TGLVGLENN
+925 NGLVGLENN
-934 KFLEAR
+934 SFLEAR
-940 NLFDNDMEITLPN
+940 NLFDSDMSIVLPN
-953 GKPFSVNSLRE
+953 GQTFSVNNLRE

-978 NGDISIMAGTGKT
+978 NGDIAIMAGTGKT
-991 TKEMKDAVETLM
+991 TKDMKDLVETMM
-1003 NRAGDNGKLKG
+1003 NKAGDDGKLKG
-1014 EVATLRDTLKV
+1014 EVSTLSDTLKI

-1038 AFATAMRTLTD
+1038 AFATVMRTMTD

-1083 PMFRD
+1083 PIFRD
-1088 LAFRNKKVSGSEI
+1088 LAFRNKKVGASEI

-1121 QDVIDRLRSYSDLS
+1121 QDVIDRLRSYSDLG
-1135 RVSSATLG
+1135 RGTATALG
-1143 GAKYYTGELA
+1143 TAKYYTGELA
-1153 VRSPLTK
+1153 VRSPFTK

-1192 FDERWLKTAGIS
+1192 FDDRWLKTAGIS
-1204 DDQWKGIK
+1204 DEQWKGIK
-1212 SLIRENVTRGEDGKY
+1212 SLIRESVTRGPDGKY
-1227 TIRDKKAFSQDPRA
+1227 TIKDKKAFSQDPRA

-1260 KLSNMDSKAYGPLAK
+1260 KLSNMDAKAYGPIAK

-1301 NNRAMDAAL
+1301 NNRAIDAAL
-1310 STVMSMGLAGLYY
+1310 STVMSMGLAGMYY
-1323 MAQAHVK
+1323 MAQAHIK

-1339 KEYLK
+1339 REYLK

-1352 GYAALSRSSHIGG
+1352 GYAALSRSSHLGG
-1365 PLGVANL
+1365 PLGVANI
-1372 LGGIAGIQDTKLLRS
+1372 LGGIAGYEDTKMLRS

-1402 TYGASTSDPVMNVV
+1402 TFGAATSDPVMNVV

-1432 GASAYN
+1432 GVSAYN

-1444 ADTRVDERDYMT
+1444 ADTRVNERDYMT

>member
-1 MATRGIRNNNIGN
+1 MATRGIRNNNPGN

-23 GATGDDGSFVTFD
+23 GMTGDDGAFVIFD

-44 LAKNLL
+44 LGKNLL
-50 SYGRQGYDSIDK
+50 SYGRQGYDSIEK

-69 PEENDT
+69 PNENDT
-75 QAYIDAVS
+75 QAYIDSVVA
-83 ASTGIPATQSL
+83 ATGIPATQSL
-94 DLTDPDTL
+94 DLSNPDTL
-102 ASLAQAIGFHETST
+102 SSLAQAISFHETGS
-116 RYNPAVYKTGVSRA
+116 RYNPEVYQKGVERA
-130 LEGGIT
+130 LNGISPKT
-136 PKSQPVSA
+136 PPVSA

-153 LKAKPSVS
+153 LKAKPKVA
-161 LGEGLPGVTGL
+161 LGENLPTAAGLNI
-172 QVEGQEPEAPNKS
+172 EGQAPEAPNES
-185 FGEMFYQSTGETL
+185 FGEMFYKTTGETM
-198 QQREDRS
+198 QEREDRS
-205 TWFGLGGAT
+205 TWFGFGAAT
-214 EAELKNSMVG
+214 EAEVKNSMVG

-230 QAEDSLDV
+230 QTEDSLDV

-251 KWSRD
+251 KWTRE

-295 DAEKAKAGTG
+295 DQEKAKSGTG
-305 AQLAAGVVGAGVD
+305 AQLAAGVIGAGVD

-344 QSGALAGAS
+344 QSGALAGVS
-353 EIARTSVAG
+353 EMARTSVAG
-362 GDAHVAEAIMGG
+362 GDAHVAEAILGG

-389 KVLGKSTNE
+389 RALGRNTNE
-398 FAGPAIRLEARETAR
+398 FAGPATRLEARETAR

-420 SRMPIRDGEQV
+420 SRLPIQEGEQT
-431 FNHQGVN
+431 FSHQGVKF
-438 YAEVPGEP
+438 ADVPNEP

-461 PLNPRTRQVFDE
+461 PLNPKTRQVFDE

-499 ENPEVRGLAADLVRS
+499 ENPEIRGVAADLVRS

-551 VTNALKDPYF
+551 VTEALKDPYF
-561 QTSWWRD
+561 QTAFWRD
-568 NKAMRE
+568 SGAFRQDIYQRVSM
-574 DVYKRAALAIE
+574 AIE
-585 DSSGQL
+585 DGSGNL
-591 KAQLTPGEVKVYD
+591 KAELTPGELKVYD

-615 MMENPAMFGRA
+615 MMENPAMFGRQ
-626 DAQSIF
+626 DAKSIF

-637 KGTYVPNVYSS
+637 KGTYVPHVYSN
-648 QMKQLYIQELGS
+648 QMKQLYIKELGS
-660 REGLQEAIK
+660 PEALQEAIK
-669 QSWLASYSSR
+669 KSWLTSYASR
-679 PEVKARVDEYLKEQ
+679 PEVKKRVDDALL
-693 HKDIFDKAN
+693 
-702 AEAKA
+702 EADPTLTPEGLA
-707 AADAE
+707 AA
-712 NFLRSQESTV
+712 V
-722 PDMPKVLRESGYVGD
+722 
-737 AGYQKV
+737 
-743 TNGVVDG
+743 
-750 EYFNSKMDFSG
+750 
-761 ERPYLV
+761 
-767 DGDFVYYTA
+767 
-776 RTPDG
+776 
-781 SELNVSVFT
+781 
-790 KSGEHAGAVSFTK
+790 
-803 RSGDEWFNPSLEVN
+803 
-817 EKFRRKGIATK
+817 
-828 MYNIAETESPDY
+828 
-840 VYRGTDET
+840 
-848 VGGVRTDDGQ
+848 
-858 AFRKAYDSKQY
+858 
-869 APVPRQQFVES
+869 
-880 RPPVEPKVD
+880 
-889 EEAILRNLT
+889 

-905 AYGISHADDF
+905 AYGISHTEQF
-915 ERSSVMEDNI
+915 ERSSVMEENI
-925 TGLVGLENN
+925 NGLVGLENN
-934 KFLEAR
+934 SFLEAR
-940 NLFDNDMEITLPN
+940 NLFDSDMSIVLPN
-953 GKPFSVNSLRE
+953 GQTFSVNSLRE

-978 NGDISIMAGTGKT
+978 NGDIAIMAGTGKT
-991 TKEMKDAVETLM
+991 TKEMKDLVETMM
-1003 NRAGDNGKLKG
+1003 NKAGDDGKLKG
-1014 EVATLRDTLKV
+1014 EVSTLRDTLKI
-1025 LTGRARRDGADDA
+1025 LTGRSRRDGADDA
-1038 AFATAMRTLTD
+1038 AFATVMRTMTD

-1078 MLHGV
+1078 LLHGV

-1088 LAFRNKKVSGSEI
+1088 LAFRNKKVGASEI

-1121 QDVIDRLRSYSDLS
+1121 QDVIDRLRSYSDLG
-1135 RVSSATLG
+1135 RGTATALG
-1143 GAKYYTGELA
+1143 TAKYYTGELA
-1153 VRSPLTK
+1153 VRSPFTK

-1192 FDERWLKTAGIS
+1192 FDDRWLKTAGIS
-1204 DDQWKGIK
+1204 DEQWKGIK
-1212 SLIRENVTRGEDGKY
+1212 SLIRESVTRGPDGKY
-1227 TIRDKKAFSQDPRA
+1227 TIKDKKAFSQDPRA

-1260 KLSNMDSKAYGPLAK
+1260 KLSNMDAKAYGPLAK

-1310 STVMSMGLAGLYY
+1310 STVMSMGLAGIYY
-1323 MAQAHVK
+1323 MAQAHIK

-1339 KEYLK
+1339 RDYLK
-1344 QALNPTMI
+1344 QALDPTMI
-1352 GYAALSRSSHIGG
+1352 GYAALSRSSHLGG
-1365 PLGVANL
+1365 PLGVANI
-1372 LGGIAGIQDTKLLRS
+1372 LGGIAGYEDTKMLRS

-1402 TYGASTSDPVMNVV
+1402 AYGAATSDPVMNVV

-1444 ADTRVDERDYMT
+1444 ADTRVNERDYMT

>member
-1 MATRGIRNNNIGN
+1 MATRGVRNSNPGN
-14 IRVSKDQWE
+14 LRKSKDQWE
-23 GATGDDGSFVTFD
+23 GAIGDDGEFVIFD

-44 LAKNLL
+44 LAKNLQ
-50 SYGRQGYDSIDK
+50 SYGRQGYDSIEK

-69 PEENDT
+69 PNENDT
-75 QAYIDAVS
+75 KSYIDSVVA
-83 ASTGIPATQSL
+83 ATGIPATQSL
-94 DLTDPDTL
+94 DLSNPDTL
-102 ASLAQAIGFHETST
+102 SALAQAISFHETGS
-116 RYNPAVYKTGVSRA
+116 RYDPEVYQQGVARA
-130 LEGGIT
+130 LNGISPKT
-136 PKSQPVSA
+136 PPVSA

-153 LKAKPSVS
+153 LKSKPKVA
-161 LGEGLPGVTGL
+161 LGENLPTAAGLNI
-172 QVEGQEPEAPNKS
+172 EGQAPEAPNES
-185 FGEMFYQSTGETL
+185 FGEMFYKATGETM
-198 QQREDRS
+198 QEREERS
-205 TWFGLGGAT
+205 TWFGFGAAT
-214 EAELKNSMVG
+214 EAEMKNSMVG

-230 QAEDSLDV
+230 QTEDSLDV

-251 KWSRD
+251 KWSRE

-295 DAEKAKAGTG
+295 DQEKAKAGTG
-305 AQLAAGVVGAGVD
+305 AQLAAGVIGAGVD

-344 QSGALAGAS
+344 QSGALAGVS
-353 EIARTSVAG
+353 EMARTSVAG
-362 GDAHVAEAIMGG
+362 GDAHVAEAILGG

-389 KVLGKSTNE
+389 RVLGRNTNE
-398 FAGPAIRLEARETAR
+398 FAGPATRLEARETAR

-420 SRMPIRDGEQV
+420 SRLPIQEGEQT
-431 FNHQGVN
+431 FSHQGVKF
-438 YAEVPGEP
+438 ADVPNET

-461 PLNPRTRQVFDE
+461 PLNPKTRQVFDE

-499 ENPEVRGLAADLVRS
+499 ENPDIRGVAADLVRS

-551 VTNALKDPYF
+551 VTEALKDPYF
-561 QTSWWRD
+561 QTAFWRD
-568 NKAMRE
+568 SRAFRQ
-574 DVYKRAALAIE
+574 DVYQRVALAIE
-585 DSSGQL
+585 DGSGNL
-591 KAQLTPGEVKVYD
+591 KAELTPGELKVYD

-615 MMENPAMFGRA
+615 MMENPAMFGRT

-637 KGTYVPNVYSS
+637 KGTYVPHVYSK
-648 QMKQLYIQELGS
+648 QMKELYIKELGS
-660 REGLQEAIK
+660 PEALQEAIK
-669 QSWLASYSSR
+669 KSWLTSYASR
-679 PEVKARVDEYLKEQ
+679 PEVKKRVDEALL
-693 HKDIFDKAN
+693 
-702 AEAKA
+702 EADPTLTPEGLA
-707 AADAE
+707 AA
-712 NFLRSQESTV
+712 V
-722 PDMPKVLRESGYVGD
+722 
-737 AGYQKV
+737 
-743 TNGVVDG
+743 
-750 EYFNSKMDFSG
+750 
-761 ERPYLV
+761 
-767 DGDFVYYTA
+767 
-776 RTPDG
+776 
-781 SELNVSVFT
+781 
-790 KSGEHAGAVSFTK
+790 
-803 RSGDEWFNPSLEVN
+803 
-817 EKFRRKGIATK
+817 
-828 MYNIAETESPDY
+828 
-840 VYRGTDET
+840 
-848 VGGVRTDDGQ
+848 
-858 AFRKAYDSKQY
+858 
-869 APVPRQQFVES
+869 
-880 RPPVEPKVD
+880 
-889 EEAILRNLT
+889 

-905 AYGISHADDF
+905 AYGISHTEQF
-915 ERSSVMEDNI
+915 ERSSVMEENI
-925 TGLVGLENN
+925 NGLVGLENN
-934 KFLEAR
+934 SFLEAR
-940 NLFDNDMEITLPN
+940 NLFDSDMSIVLPN
-953 GKPFSVNSLRE
+953 GQTFSVNNLRE

-978 NGDISIMAGTGKT
+978 NGDIAIMAGTGKT
-991 TKEMKDAVETLM
+991 TKDMKDLVETLM
-1003 NRAGDNGKLKG
+1003 NKAGDDGKLKG
-1014 EVATLRDTLKV
+1014 EVSTLRDTLKI

-1038 AFATAMRTLTD
+1038 AFAAVMRTMTD

-1078 MLHGV
+1078 LLHGV
-1083 PMFRD
+1083 PIFRD
-1088 LAFRNKKVSGSEI
+1088 LAFRNKKVGASEI

-1121 QDVIDRLRSYSDLS
+1121 QDVIDRLRSYSDLG
-1135 RVSSATLG
+1135 RGTATALG
-1143 GAKYYTGELA
+1143 TAKYYTGELA
-1153 VRSPLTK
+1153 VRSPFTK

-1192 FDERWLKTAGIS
+1192 FDDRWLKTAGIS
-1204 DDQWKGIK
+1204 DEQWRGIK
-1212 SLIRENVTRGEDGKY
+1212 SLIRESVIRGPDGKY
-1227 TIRDKKAFSQDPRA
+1227 TIKDKKAFSQDPRA

-1246 MGDTIADETLLRPH
+1246 MGDTIADETLLRPN
-1260 KLSNMDSKAYGPLAK
+1260 KLSNMDSKAYGPIAK

-1310 STVMSMGLAGLYY
+1310 STVMSMGLAGIYY

-1339 KEYLK
+1339 REYLK

-1352 GYAALSRSSHIGG
+1352 GYAALSRSSHLGG
-1365 PLGVANL
+1365 PLGVANI
-1372 LGGIAGIQDTKLLRS
+1372 LGGIAGYEDTKMLRS

-1402 TYGASTSDPVMNVV
+1402 SYGAATSDPVMNVV

-1444 ADTRVDERDYMT
+1444 ADTRVNERDYMT

>member
-1 MATRGIRNNNIGN
+1 MATRGVRNSNPGN
-14 IRVSKDQWE
+14 IRKSKDQWE
-23 GATGDDGSFVTFD
+23 GAIGDDGEFVIFD

-44 LAKNLL
+44 LSKNLL
-50 SYGRQGYDSIDK
+50 SYGRQGYDSIEK

-69 PEENDT
+69 PNENDT
-75 QAYIDAVS
+75 KAYIDSVVA
-83 ASTGIPATQSL
+83 ATGITATQSL
-94 DLTDPDTL
+94 DLSDPDTL
-102 ASLAQAIGFHETST
+102 SSLAQAISFHETGS
-116 RYNPAVYKTGVSRA
+116 RYDPEVYQKGVARA
-130 LEGGIT
+130 LNGISPKT
-136 PKSQPVSA
+136 PPVSA

-153 LKAKPSVS
+153 LKAKPKVA
-161 LGEGLPGVTGL
+161 LGDNLPTAAGLNI
-172 QVEGQEPEAPNKS
+172 EGQAPEAPNES
-185 FGEMFYQSTGETL
+185 FGEMFYKATGETM
-198 QQREDRS
+198 QEREDRS
-205 TWFGLGGAT
+205 TWFGFGTAT
-214 EAELKNSMVG
+214 EAEVKNSMVG

-230 QAEDSLDV
+230 QTEDSLDV
-238 IGDVFNPTRWNNH
+238 IGDVFNPARWNNH
-251 KWSRD
+251 KWSRE

-295 DAEKAKAGTG
+295 DQEKAKAGTG
-305 AQLAAGVVGAGVD
+305 AQLAAGVIGAGVD

-328 VGKGGKLVNK
+328 VGRGGKLVNK

-362 GDAHVAEAIMGG
+362 GDAHVAEAIIGG
-374 ALFGGGMTAIADGLG
+374 ALFGGGMTAIGDAIG
-389 KVLGKSTNE
+389 KALGKSTNE
-398 FAGPAIRLEARETAR
+398 FAGPATRLEARETAR

-420 SRMPIRDGEQV
+420 SRLPIQEGEQT
-431 FNHQGVN
+431 FSHQGVKF
-438 YAEVPGEP
+438 ADVPNEP

-461 PLNPRTRQVFDE
+461 PLNPKTRQVFDE

-499 ENPEVRGLAADLVRS
+499 ENPEIREVAADLVRS

-551 VTNALKDPYF
+551 VTEALKDPYF
-561 QTSWWRD
+561 QTAFWRD
-568 NKAMRE
+568 SGAFRQDIYQRVSM
-574 DVYKRAALAIE
+574 AIE
-585 DSSGQL
+585 DGSGNL
-591 KAQLTPGEVKVYD
+591 KAELTPGELKVYD

-615 MMENPAMFGRA
+615 MMENPAMFGRP

-637 KGTYVPNVYSS
+637 KGTYVPHVYSN
-648 QMKQLYIQELGS
+648 QMKELYIKELGS
-660 REGLQEAIK
+660 PEALQEAIK
-669 QSWLASYSSR
+669 KSWLTSYASR
-679 PEVKARVDEYLKEQ
+679 PDVKKRVDEALL
-693 HKDIFDKAN
+693 
-702 AEAKA
+702 EAGPTLTPEGLA
-707 AADAE
+707 AA
-712 NFLRSQESTV
+712 V
-722 PDMPKVLRESGYVGD
+722 
-737 AGYQKV
+737 
-743 TNGVVDG
+743 
-750 EYFNSKMDFSG
+750 
-761 ERPYLV
+761 
-767 DGDFVYYTA
+767 
-776 RTPDG
+776 
-781 SELNVSVFT
+781 
-790 KSGEHAGAVSFTK
+790 
-803 RSGDEWFNPSLEVN
+803 
-817 EKFRRKGIATK
+817 
-828 MYNIAETESPDY
+828 
-840 VYRGTDET
+840 
-848 VGGVRTDDGQ
+848 
-858 AFRKAYDSKQY
+858 
-869 APVPRQQFVES
+869 
-880 RPPVEPKVD
+880 
-889 EEAILRNLT
+889 

-905 AYGISHADDF
+905 AYGISHTEQF
-915 ERSSVMEDNI
+915 ERSSVMEENI
-925 TGLVGLENN
+925 NGLVGLENN
-934 KFLEAR
+934 SFLEAR
-940 NLFDNDMEITLPN
+940 NLFDSDMSIVLPN
-953 GKPFSVNSLRE
+953 GQTFSVNNLRE

-978 NGDISIMAGTGKT
+978 NGDIAIMAGTGKT
-991 TKEMKDAVETLM
+991 TKDMKDLVETMM
-1003 NRAGDNGKLKG
+1003 NKAGDDGKLKG
-1014 EVATLRDTLKV
+1014 EVSTLSDTLKI

-1038 AFATAMRTLTD
+1038 AFATVMRTMTD

-1083 PMFRD
+1083 PIFRD
-1088 LAFRNKKVSGSEI
+1088 LAFRNKKVGASEI

-1121 QDVIDRLRSYSDLS
+1121 QDVIDRLRSYSDLG
-1135 RVSSATLG
+1135 RGTATALG
-1143 GAKYYTGELA
+1143 TAKYYTGELA
-1153 VRSPLTK
+1153 VRSPFTK

-1192 FDERWLKTAGIS
+1192 FDDRWLKTAGIS
-1204 DDQWKGIK
+1204 DEQWKGIK
-1212 SLIRENVTRGEDGKY
+1212 SLIRESVTRGPDGKY
-1227 TIRDKKAFSQDPRA
+1227 TFKDKKAFSQDPRA

-1260 KLSNMDSKAYGPLAK
+1260 KLSNMDAKAYGPIAK

-1301 NNRAMDAAL
+1301 NNRAIDAAL
-1310 STVMSMGLAGLYY
+1310 STVMSMGLAGMYY
-1323 MAQAHVK
+1323 MAQAHIK

-1339 KEYLK
+1339 REYLK

-1352 GYAALSRSSHIGG
+1352 GYAALSRSSHLGG
-1365 PLGVANL
+1365 PLGVANI
-1372 LGGIAGIQDTKLLRS
+1372 LGGIAGYEDTKMLRS

-1402 TYGASTSDPVMNVV
+1402 TFGAATSDPVMNVV

-1432 GASAYN
+1432 GVSAYN

-1444 ADTRVDERDYMT
+1444 ADTRVNERDYMT

>member
-1 MATRGIRNNNIGN
+1 METRGIRNSNPGN
-14 IRVSKDQWE
+14 IRKSKDQWE
-23 GATGDDGSFVTFD
+23 GAIGDDGEFVIFD

-44 LAKNLL
+44 LGKNLL
-50 SYGRQGYDSIDK
+50 SYGRQGYDSIEK

-69 PEENDT
+69 PNENDT
-75 QAYIDAVS
+75 QAYIDSVVA
-83 ASTGIPATQSL
+83 ATGIPATQSL
-94 DLTDPDTL
+94 DLSDPDTL
-102 ASLAQAIGFHETST
+102 SSLAQAISFHETGS
-116 RYNPAVYKTGVSRA
+116 RYDPEVYQQGVARA
-130 LEGGIT
+130 LNGISPKT
-136 PKSQPVSA
+136 PPVSA

-153 LKAKPSVS
+153 LKAKPKVA
-161 LGEGLPGVTGL
+161 LGENLPTAAGLNI
-172 QVEGQEPEAPNKS
+172 EGQAPEAPNES
-185 FGEMFYQSTGETL
+185 FGEMFYKATGETM
-198 QQREDRS
+198 QEREDRS
-205 TWFGLGGAT
+205 TWFGFGAAT
-214 EAELKNSMVG
+214 EAEVKNSMVG

-230 QAEDSLDV
+230 QTEDSLDV

-251 KWSRD
+251 KWTRE

-295 DAEKAKAGTG
+295 DQEKAKAGTG
-305 AQLAAGVVGAGVD
+305 AQLAAGVIGAGVD

-344 QSGALAGAS
+344 QSGALAGVS
-353 EIARTSVAG
+353 EMARTSVAG
-362 GDAHVAEAIMGG
+362 GDAHVAEAILGG

-389 KVLGKSTNE
+389 RALGRNTNE
-398 FAGPAIRLEARETAR
+398 FAGPATRLEARETAR

-420 SRMPIRDGEQV
+420 SRLPIQEGEQT
-431 FNHQGVN
+431 FSHQGVKF
-438 YAEVPGEP
+438 ADVPNEP

-461 PLNPRTRQVFDE
+461 PLNPKTRQVFDE

-499 ENPEVRGLAADLVRS
+499 ENPEIRGVAADLVRS

-551 VTNALKDPYF
+551 VTEALKDPYF
-561 QTSWWRD
+561 QTAFWRD
-568 NKAMRE
+568 NSALRE
-574 DVYKRAALAIE
+574 DVYKRVALAIE
-585 DSSGQL
+585 DGSGNL
-591 KAQLTPGEVKVYD
+591 KAELTPGELKVYD

-615 MMENPAMFGRA
+615 MMENPAMFGRT

-637 KGTYVPNVYSS
+637 KGTYVPVVYSS
-648 QMKQLYIQELGS
+648 QMKQLYIKELGS
-660 REGLQEAIK
+660 PEALQEAIK
-669 QSWLASYSSR
+669 KSWLTSYASR
-679 PEVKARVDEYLKEQ
+679 PEVKARVDEMLAEQLRASQPAAGKTVGTAPNHRSSVEAASDQMKLDDAATQAIDKVAELKDVLTNAEKRVADREKKLQNSKDRLASHEAKLKELEEKLSAKPKSKTIPVKIESRKQ
-693 HKDIFDKAN
+693 MIETQKSHVRINTERLDYMKGQAAKVRDRITKATTE
-702 AEAKA
+702 AEAAVA
-707 AADAE
+707 AA
-712 NFLRSQESTV
+712 
-722 PDMPKVLRESGYVGD
+722 KG
-737 AGYQKV
+737 QK
-743 TNGVVDG
+743 
-750 EYFNSKMDFSG
+750 
-761 ERPYLV
+761 
-767 DGDFVYYTA
+767 TA
-776 RTPDG
+776 
-781 SELNVSVFT
+781 V
-790 KSGEHAGAVSFTK
+790 
-803 RSGDEWFNPSLEVN
+803 
-817 EKFRRKGIATK
+817 
-828 MYNIAETESPDY
+828 
-840 VYRGTDET
+840 
-848 VGGVRTDDGQ
+848 DGQ
-858 AFRKAYDSKQY
+858 ATTVGETTSGNASQA
-869 APVPRQQFVES
+869 APEVTMDMVE
-880 RPPVEPKVD
+880 
-889 EEAILRNLT
+889 
-898 DKYANDK
+898 KYANDK
-905 AYGISHADDF
+905 AYGISHIEQF
-915 ERSSVMEDNI
+915 ERSSVMEENI
-925 TGLVGLENN
+925 NGLVGLENN
-934 KFLEAR
+934 SFLEAR

-953 GKPFSVNSLRE
+953 GKTFSVNSLRE

-978 NGDISIMAGTGKT
+978 NGDIAIMAGTGKT
-991 TKEMKDAVETLM
+991 TKEMKDLVETMM
-1003 NRAGDNGKLKG
+1003 NKAGDDGKLKG
-1014 EVATLRDTLKV
+1014 EVSTLRDTLKI

-1038 AFATAMRTLTD
+1038 AFATVMRTMTD

-1078 MLHGV
+1078 LLHGV

-1088 LAFRNKKVSGSEI
+1088 LAFRNKKVGASEI

-1121 QDVIDRLRSYSDLS
+1121 QDVIDRLRSYSDLG
-1135 RVSSATLG
+1135 RGTATALG
-1143 GAKYYTGELA
+1143 TAKYYTGELA
-1153 VRSPLTK
+1153 VRSPFTK

-1192 FDERWLKTAGIS
+1192 FDYRWLKTAGIS
-1204 DDQWKGIK
+1204 GEQWNGIK
-1212 SLIRENVTRGEDGKY
+1212 SLIRESVTRGPDGKY
-1227 TIRDKKAFSQDPRA
+1227 TIKDKKAFSQDPRA

-1260 KLSNMDSKAYGPLAK
+1260 KLSNMDAKAYGPLAK

-1310 STVMSMGLAGLYY
+1310 STVMSMGLAGIYY
-1323 MAQAHVK
+1323 VAQAHIK

-1339 KEYLK
+1339 REYLK

-1352 GYAALSRSSHIGG
+1352 GYAALSRSSHLGG
-1365 PLGVANL
+1365 PLGVANI
-1372 LGGIAGIQDTKLLRS
+1372 LGGIAGYEDTKMLRS

-1402 TYGASTSDPVMNVV
+1402 TYGAATSGPVMNVV

-1444 ADTRVDERDYMT
+1444 ADTRVNERDYMT